1 MKIKASGSITLKNL
15 TEPFTVLLSN
25 EMQQFSTDSNR
36 KVTSAQ
42 SYYTDIIV
50 YQGSTKRTDF
60 IIGNVPSANGITVTK
75 SSARITFAVGSGA
88 TISADA
94 GTFTI
99 PITLDGKTVN
109 KIFSWSCGK
118 QGVSGTSAKSV
129 DIIANSQI
137 FKSTDGGQTFSP
149 ETIKLTPTFQGG
161 ISFSKWQYSIDGG
174 VTWKDVVS
182 GNNGLYISSSILTIN
197 KTSNLYTDTTT
208 SITFKCISNNTSYYD
223 TLTVI
228 KLYDV
233 TDIEIGGR
241 NLILNGKGD
250 KKAGFFKYF
259 NTVTDE
265 YAEFTLKS
273 KKTYVN
279 INIEPGFLLGCR
291 EYTVG
296 EKVTWSYDI
305 MYTAW
310 NFPTGTNRNEFWMGQ
325 RYTTIQSGQTGTG
338 VYRTVTRHTLPEVGV
353 NGCKLNE
360 WYHVEKTLTIP
371 EPASSNVGEV
381 ASIQFYNSS
390 ADTEAGFTA
399 RLKNVKLEKGNIAT
413 DWTPAP
419 EDVDSQIQSLVKTTT
434 ETSSVVNKLNQSI
447 TNKVWQSDIT
457 NSVNNYDNSTGKA
470 IRDRLTKTETSLSGV
485 TSTVSD
491 MKTTLDKKADG
502 STVQSLTNRVSKA
515 EQDVNGFKQT
525 VESTYT
531 KKTDFDNLEIGGRNL
546 ARKGIL
552 QRNRATSCVYD
563 DSSKT
568 YTIVSPANKT
578 SNYYDLTIPASSNI
592 KIPYGKGA
600 IISFEVYSPKAVD
613 IWMDVNNTVESG
625 TAWNGNDNDINRKNS
640 SSSIPQNTWTRY
652 WNYCENNSSKN
663 TNKVDIIIN
672 NSFGITSFPEPV
684 IWKIR
689 NFKVELGNKPTDWTP
704 APEDVDASIKFVSD
718 YSKTSFEQ
726 LSNKFLWLVDGKSS
740 STSLTLTDSFVSA
753 ITKQFII
760 KSPDGSATIITG
772 GKIQTKSITSDML
785 SSSAIK
791 SKNYM
796 AGTYVEGAGYSV
808 LGTFLDLDNG
818 MIHTPSFY
826 TDSSGNSFMSG
837 TVHANA
843 GWFGTDEHNWFLGTT
858 TISNIMND
866 SGALTDGD
874 YSYLKATD
882 NTAIIAGDWYFM
894 SQNST
899 MGLHSGLS
907 TLNNGNF
914 VKNPVDGKYYDFGIV
929 EPDMS
934 KDAKDYNKKFLYIRR
949 ADSTQTHPQDWE
961 YLFRVDYDGKIW
973 YKGKLIAGEGGMFLS
988 TTGGTITGDLT
999 VNGKL
1004 IATASSAD
1012 KLLRALTINGK
1023 SFTGASAVDVGT
1035 IGIAYG
1041 GTGAT
1046 SASGARANLGVIGT
1060 KNANGFYGL
1069 TRPDGNDSDW
1079 IRTTSNGII
1088 PYQSGS
1094 YSSLG
1099 TSSWRFSKAYIDTI
1113 YGSLSGTAT
1122 KAMQDGS
1129 GNVIADTY
1137 LRKDFDTVGQ
1147 NVIFSSSVNIDDLT
1161 TGTLLVNGNARFING
1176 LKGNLVGDVTG
1187 NLSGTS
1193 AYTEKL
1199 KTARKIG
1206 NASFDGS
1213 KDISL
1218 NDIGAS
1224 ASGHTHNYLPLSGGV
1239 IAGDIGVNGYIR
1251 GEYNSAYPTNHGILL
1266 GHGNQDY
1273 MNFYEWGGLFQFYK
1287 SRSGTDTLL
1296 GKITENGWEGN
1307 VRGNLSGVASQAT
1320 KLQNARNVTIGN
1332 SKKSFDGTADIT
1344 FSLSDIGASAS
1355 GHTHNYAG
1363 SSSAGGNANAALK
1376 LATAR
1381 TVSSN
1386 NGDFALSF
1394 NYDGSSNSTAF
1405 LSYYSCTVICGNKN
1419 NYPFHRFAKIDKLAG
1434 SYADKASTFLITQ
1447 DYIYGGWG
1455 IVTIRLRTNSSTQ
1468 ASDVEVK
1475 WIARYNLAADFVQVG
1490 IDTTNGATYADAF
1503 IKLTGTYGSLVV
1515 RNLASGGRGST
1526 SRTWSLINS
1535 KEVDNTTTSD
1545 ALTSTECYINI
1556 STAGTKLHNKA
1567 YTKTVTASDG
1577 ATVSYANSAGTVNN
1591 VKDSGNSTATTFS
1604 YSKSSLNYND
1614 YTWLAGWNGYEL
1626 RAVNKSQ
1633 FATSEHNHNITS
1645 LTDYGIHIY
1654 DAKTT
1659 RTKNTFLAAPNG
1671 SDGVANFRKIEI
1683 ADLPSHTHNYVSQIK
1698 LADISYSTSNNIITI
1713 TRDNLITA
1721 IGTGE
1726 TSESSPSAIG
1736 LITKAEREK
1745 LASITVSDIGTVG
1758 ANSVKGTAPIGV
1770 SIVKG
1775 VATINHGA
1783 SGVTSGIYGADSTNY
1798 FRIPKL
1804 TVNSM
1809 GHVTEA
1815 TYYDITGANLVSR
1828 IGSNVVQNATNAVK
1842 ATQDKNGNVI
1852 SDTYMRK
1859 DVTEINQNFT
1869 FNNSVNIDDL
1879 TSGSLLV
1886 TGVSRFI
1893 NGIKG
1898 DLTGNVIG
1906 NLTGNVTGSLKGN
1919 ADTSTVATKA
1929 NLLANL
1935 YSSRPTSANI
1945 QVTGSGGLATFKATS
1960 SMSEGKP
1967 KTDGHI
1973 LHFYWDNTLGW
1984 DSQLF
1989 IANNNSP
1996 ELQIRGMKAGSWADS
2011 PWKTILDSANYTSYT
2026 VKKDG
2031 TGAAGTWN
2039 ININGNAST
2048 SDKWKTART
2057 ITIGSSAKTLD
2068 GSSNVL
2074 WSLSDIG
2081 AASSSHTHGLL
2092 NSDFGIILEDTA
2104 EDSGWSMLN
2113 DSYNGFL
2120 LKSIRTQRNSPDWIL
2135 NGYASGIVFGGADT
2149 KGVISTKYNF
2159 PSIKFAGGNGTKPV
2173 WWINLTGTTET
2184 IYNLDNMPG
2193 NSATATKLKTARKI
2207 GNVLFD
2213 GSADITLSQIGA
2225 SAIGHT
2231 HNYLPL
2237 SGGTLTGDLNFSS
2250 GDSITWNSGSWF
2262 QRIKTVDDSTA
2273 NTPVFILQQSGNS
2286 GSTWTDLLTVKDNGQ
2301 IVANTFVGSLS
2312 GNATS
2317 ATTANSA
2324 TKATQD
2330 GAGNVIT
2337 SKYVTIDTAQTISG
2351 AKTFSKEL
2359 VISNTT
2365 ASTSKTTGALKV
2377 KGGIATEGQ
2386 MSANKVMVGGCTLEM
2401 DEYGAL
2407 NFVFS

>member
-88 TISADA
+88 TISADT

-118 QGVSGTSAKSV
+118 QGVTGTSAKSV

-182 GNNGLYISSSILTIN
+182 GNNGLYISSGILTIN

-233 TDIEIGGR
+233 TDIKIGGR
-241 NLILNGKGD
+241 NLALGTSCEYSTPFTDFNGKVNICI
-250 KKAGFFKYF
+250 F
-259 NTVTDE
+259 NTKVLTKGLSVGDTVIFKIVYRYNDIVPVKDKTVHIGLQGSGNVTNWGAGGFIGGNMLSGITGSNEGVYTNQFVITEDHLKNE
-265 YAEFTLKS
+265 Y
-273 KKTYVN
+273 
-279 INIEPGFLLGCR
+279 
-291 EYTVG
+291 
-296 EKVTWSYDI
+296 
-305 MYTAW
+305 W
-310 NFPTGTNRNEFWMGQ
+310 NVSIRHD
-325 RYTTIQSGQTGTG
+325 YIQSGSVQ
-338 VYRTVTRHTLPEVGV
+338 Y
-353 NGCKLNE
+353 KLFK
-360 WYHVEKTLTIP
+360 V
-371 EPASSNVGEV
+371 
-381 ASIQFYNSS
+381 
-390 ADTEAGFTA
+390 
-399 RLKNVKLEKGNIAT
+399 EKGNIAT

-434 ETSSVVNKLNQSI
+434 ETSLVVNKLNQSI

-457 NSVNNYDNSTGKA
+457 NSVNNYDNSTGKV
-470 IRDRLTKTETSLSGV
+470 IRDRLTKTETSLSGIS
-485 TSTVSD
+485 STVSD

-502 STVQSLTNRVSKA
+502 STVQSLTNRVSKT

-525 VESTYT
+525 VESTYST
-531 KKTDFDNLEIGGRNL
+531 KSETE
-546 ARKGIL
+546 
-552 QRNRATSCVYD
+552 S
-563 DSSKT
+563 
-568 YTIVSPANKT
+568 
-578 SNYYDLTIPASSNI
+578 
-592 KIPYGKGA
+592 
-600 IISFEVYSPKAVD
+600 
-613 IWMDVNNTVESG
+613 VNNY
-625 TAWNGNDNDINRKNS
+625 A
-640 SSSIPQNTWTRY
+640 
-652 WNYCENNSSKN
+652 
-663 TNKVDIIIN
+663 
-672 NSFGITSFPEPV
+672 
-684 IWKIR
+684 
-689 NFKVELGNKPTDWTP
+689 
-704 APEDVDASIKFVSD
+704 
-718 YSKTSFEQ
+718 KTSFEQ
-726 LSNKFLWLVDGKSS
+726 LSDKFSWLVDGTSS
-740 STSLTLTDSFVSA
+740 STSLTLTDSLISA
-753 ITKQFII
+753 ITNQFVI
-760 KSPDGSATIITG
+760 KSPDGSSTIIEG
-772 GKIQTKSITSDML
+772 GKIKTGAITTNML
-785 SSSAIK
+785 SSSTIK
-791 SKNYM
+791 SKNYKE
-796 AGTYVEGAGYSV
+796 GTYVDGAGYSV

-818 MIHTPSFY
+818 MIHTPGFY
-826 TDSSGNSFMSG
+826 TDVVGNAFLAG

-843 GWFGTDEHNWFLGTT
+843 GWFGTEDHNWFLGAT
-858 TISNIMND
+858 TITNIMND
-866 SGALTDGD
+866 SGALIDSD
-874 YSYLKATD
+874 YSYLRATD
-882 NTAIIAGDWYFM
+882 NAAIITGDWYLM
-894 SQNST
+894 AQNSDI
-899 MGLHSGLS
+899 GLRSGLS
-907 TLNNGNF
+907 TLNGGNF

-949 ADSTQTHPQDWE
+949 ADSSQTHPQDWE

-1004 IATASSAD
+1004 TATASSAD

-1023 SFTGASAVDVGT
+1023 SFTGSSAVNVGT

-1046 SASGARANLGVIGT
+1046 SSSGARVNLGVIGT
-1060 KNANGFYGL
+1060 KNTNGFYGL
-1069 TRPDGNDSDW
+1069 THPDGNDSDW

-1113 YGSLSGTAT
+1113 YGSLNGTAT

-1147 NVIFSSSVNIDDLT
+1147 NVIFNSSVDIDDLT
-1161 TGTLLVNGNARFING
+1161 AGTLLVNGNARFING

-1193 AYTEKL
+1193 AYAEKL
-1199 KTARKIG
+1199 KTVRKIG

-1218 NDIGAS
+1218 SDIGAS
-1224 ASGHTHNYLPLSGGV
+1224 ALGHTHNYLPLSGGV
-1239 IAGDIGVNGYIR
+1239 ITGDLGVDGYIR
-1251 GEYNSAYPTNHGILL
+1251 GEYNSSYPTNHGILL
-1266 GHGNQDY
+1266 GHVNQDY
-1273 MNFYEWGGLFQFYK
+1273 MNFYELGGLFQFYK
-1287 SRSGTDTLL
+1287 SRSGIDTLL

-1307 VRGNLSGVASQAT
+1307 VKGNLSGVASQAT
-1320 KLQNARNVTIGN
+1320 KLQNARNITIGN
-1332 SKKSFDGTADIT
+1332 SKKSFDGTTDIT

-1363 SSSAGGNANAALK
+1363 STSAGGNANAALK

-1381 TVSSN
+1381 TVSAN
-1386 NGDFALSF
+1386 ADFAMSF
-1394 NYDGSSNSTAF
+1394 SFDGSKDVTAQ
-1405 LSYYSCTVICGNKN
+1405 LSYYNCIAYNNNKN
-1419 NYPFHRFAKIDKLAG
+1419 NYPYHRFARIDKLAG
-1434 SYADKASTFLITQ
+1434 SYSDKASTFLITQ
-1447 DYIYGGWG
+1447 DYQGGGWG

-1475 WIARYNLAADFVQVG
+1475 WIARYNLAVDFVQVG
-1490 IDTTNGATYADAF
+1490 IDTTAGATYADAF
-1503 IKLTGTYGSLVV
+1503 IKLAGTYNNSVV

-1526 SRTWSLINS
+1526 SRTWYLINS
-1535 KEVDNTTTSD
+1535 REVDNTTTSD
-1545 ALTSTECYINI
+1545 ALTSSECYVDIA
-1556 STAGTKLHNKA
+1556 TAGAKLHNKA

-1591 VKDSGNSTATTFS
+1591 VKDSGNNTATTFS
-1604 YSKSSLNYND
+1604 YSKSGLNYND

-1645 LTDYGIHIY
+1645 LIDYGTHIY
-1654 DAKTT
+1654 DAKKT

-1671 SDGVANFRKIEI
+1671 SDGVASFRKIEI
-1683 ADLPSHTHNYVSQIK
+1683 ADLPSHTHNYASQIK
-1698 LADISYSTSNNIITI
+1698 LADVSYSVSNNIITI
-1713 TRDNLITA
+1713 TKDNLITA
-1721 IGTGE
+1721 IGTGA
-1726 TSESSPSAIG
+1726 TSEASPTAIG
-1736 LITKAEREK
+1736 LMTKAEREK

-1758 ANSVKGTAPIGV
+1758 ANSIKGTAPIGV
-1770 SIVKG
+1770 SVANG
-1775 VATINHGA
+1775 VATISHGA
-1783 SGVTSGIYGADSTNY
+1783 SGVTSGAYGADSTNY

-1809 GHVTEA
+1809 GHVTGA

-1869 FNNSVNIDDL
+1869 FNNSVNIGDL

-1945 QVTGSGGLATFKATS
+1945 QTTGSGGLATFKATS

-2011 PWKTILDSANYTSYT
+2011 PWKTILDSVNYTSYT

-2092 NSDFGIILEDTA
+2092 NSDFGVILEDTT

-2120 LKSIRTQRNSPDWIL
+2120 LKSIRVQRNSPDWIL
-2135 NGYASGIVFGGADT
+2135 NNYSAGIVFGGGDT
-2149 KGVISTKYNF
+2149 KGVISTRHYS
-2159 PSIKFAGGNGTKPV
+2159 PSIKFAGGYGDKPV
-2173 WWINLTGTTET
+2173 WWINLTGTTGT

-2301 IVANTFVGSLS
+2301 IVANTFIGSLS

-2351 AKTFSKEL
+2351 AKTFSKEI

-2365 ASTSKTTGALKV
+2365 ASTNKTTGALKA
-2377 KGGIATEGQ
+2377 KGGISTEGQ
-2386 MSANKVMVGGCTLEM
+2386 MSANKVMIGDGCTLEM

-2407 NFVFS
+2407 NFVFL

>member
-129 DIIANSQI
+129 DIIANNQI

-149 ETIKLTPTFQGG
+149 DTIKLTPTFQGG

-182 GNNGLYISSSILTIN
+182 GNNGLYISSGILTIN

-233 TDIEIGGR
+233 TDIKIGGR
-241 NLILNGKGD
+241 NLALGTSCEYSTPFTDFNGKVNICI
-250 KKAGFFKYF
+250 F
-259 NTVTDE
+259 NTKVLTKGLSVGDTVIFKIVYRYNDIVPVKDKTVHIGLQGSGNVTNWGAGGFIGGNMLSGITGSNEGVYTNQFVITEDHLKNE
-265 YAEFTLKS
+265 Y
-273 KKTYVN
+273 
-279 INIEPGFLLGCR
+279 
-291 EYTVG
+291 
-296 EKVTWSYDI
+296 
-305 MYTAW
+305 W
-310 NFPTGTNRNEFWMGQ
+310 NVSIRHD
-325 RYTTIQSGQTGTG
+325 YIQSGSVQ
-338 VYRTVTRHTLPEVGV
+338 Y
-353 NGCKLNE
+353 KLFK
-360 WYHVEKTLTIP
+360 V
-371 EPASSNVGEV
+371 
-381 ASIQFYNSS
+381 
-390 ADTEAGFTA
+390 
-399 RLKNVKLEKGNIAT
+399 EKGNIAT

-434 ETSSVVNKLNQSI
+434 ETSLVVNKLNQSI

-457 NSVNNYDNSTGKA
+457 NSVNNYDNSTGKV
-470 IRDRLTKTETSLSGV
+470 IRDRLTKTETSLSGIS
-485 TSTVSD
+485 STVSD

-502 STVQSLTNRVSKA
+502 STVQSLTNRVSKT

-525 VESTYT
+525 VESTYST
-531 KKTDFDNLEIGGRNL
+531 KSETE
-546 ARKGIL
+546 
-552 QRNRATSCVYD
+552 S
-563 DSSKT
+563 
-568 YTIVSPANKT
+568 
-578 SNYYDLTIPASSNI
+578 
-592 KIPYGKGA
+592 
-600 IISFEVYSPKAVD
+600 
-613 IWMDVNNTVESG
+613 VNNY
-625 TAWNGNDNDINRKNS
+625 A
-640 SSSIPQNTWTRY
+640 
-652 WNYCENNSSKN
+652 
-663 TNKVDIIIN
+663 
-672 NSFGITSFPEPV
+672 
-684 IWKIR
+684 
-689 NFKVELGNKPTDWTP
+689 
-704 APEDVDASIKFVSD
+704 
-718 YSKTSFEQ
+718 KTSFEQ
-726 LSNKFLWLVDGKSS
+726 LSDKFSWLVDGTSS
-740 STSLTLTDSFVSA
+740 STSLTLTDSLISA
-753 ITKQFII
+753 ITNQFVI
-760 KSPDGSATIITG
+760 KSPDGSSTIIEG
-772 GKIQTKSITSDML
+772 GKIKTGAITTNML
-785 SSSAIK
+785 SSSTIK
-791 SKNYM
+791 SKNYKE
-796 AGTYVEGAGYSV
+796 GTYVDGAGYSV

-818 MIHTPSFY
+818 MIHTPGFY
-826 TDSSGNSFMSG
+826 TDVVGNAFLAG

-843 GWFGTDEHNWFLGTT
+843 GWFGTEDHNWFLGAT
-858 TISNIMND
+858 TITNIMND
-866 SGALTDGD
+866 SGALIDSD
-874 YSYLKATD
+874 YSYLRATD
-882 NTAIIAGDWYFM
+882 NAAIITGDWYLM
-894 SQNST
+894 AQNSDI
-899 MGLHSGLS
+899 GLRSGLS
-907 TLNNGNF
+907 TLNGGNF

-949 ADSTQTHPQDWE
+949 ADSSQTHPQDWE

-1004 IATASSAD
+1004 TATASSAD

-1023 SFTGASAVDVGT
+1023 SFTGSSAVNVGT

-1046 SASGARANLGVIGT
+1046 SSSGARVNLGVIGT
-1060 KNANGFYGL
+1060 KNTNGFYGL
-1069 TRPDGNDSDW
+1069 THPDGNDSDW

-1113 YGSLSGTAT
+1113 YGSLNGTAT

-1147 NVIFSSSVNIDDLT
+1147 NVIFNSSVDIDDLT
-1161 TGTLLVNGNARFING
+1161 AGTLLVNGNARFING

-1193 AYTEKL
+1193 AYAEKL
-1199 KTARKIG
+1199 KTVRKIG

-1218 NDIGAS
+1218 SDIGAS
-1224 ASGHTHNYLPLSGGV
+1224 ALGHTHNYLPLSGGV
-1239 IAGDIGVNGYIR
+1239 ITGDLGVDGYIR
-1251 GEYNSAYPTNHGILL
+1251 GEYNSSYPTNHGILL
-1266 GHGNQDY
+1266 GHVNQDY
-1273 MNFYEWGGLFQFYK
+1273 MNFYELGGLFQFYK
-1287 SRSGTDTLL
+1287 SRSGIDTLL

-1307 VRGNLSGVASQAT
+1307 VKGNLSGVASQAT

-1526 SRTWSLINS
+1526 FRTWYLINS
-1535 KEVDNTTTSD
+1535 REVDNTTTSD
-1545 ALTSTECYINI
+1545 ALTSSECYVDIA
-1556 STAGTKLHNKA
+1556 TAGTKLHNKA
-1567 YTKTVTASDG
+1567 YTKTVTPSDG

-1591 VKDSGNSTATTFS
+1591 VKDSGNNTATTFS
-1604 YSKSSLNYND
+1604 YSKSGLNYND

-1645 LTDYGIHIY
+1645 LIDYGTHIY
-1654 DAKTT
+1654 DAKKT
-1659 RTKNTFLAAPNG
+1659 RAKNTFLAAPNG
-1671 SDGVANFRKIEI
+1671 SDGVADFRKIEI

-1898 DLTGNVIG
+1898 NLTGNVIG

-1945 QVTGSGGLATFKATS
+1945 QVTGSGGLTTFKSTS

-1967 KTDGHI
+1967 KEDGHI
-1973 LHFYWDNTLGW
+1973 LHFYWDNTGGW

-1989 IANNNSP
+1989 IACNGSP
-1996 ELQIRGMKAGSWADS
+1996 ELQIRGMNSGSWGT
-2011 PWKTILDSANYTSYT
+2011 WKTILDSANYTSYT

-2048 SDKWKTART
+2048 SDKWKIART

-2173 WWINLTGTTET
+2173 WWINLTGTTGT

-2193 NSATATKLKTARKI
+2193 NSATATKLKTAQKI

-2386 MSANKVMVGGCTLEM
+2386 MSANKVMVGDGCTLEM

-2407 NFVFS
+2407 NFIFS

>member
-118 QGVSGTSAKSV
+118 QGVTGTSAKSV

-182 GNNGLYISSSILTIN
+182 GNNGLYISSGVLTIN

-233 TDIEIGGR
+233 TDIEVGGR
-241 NLILNGKGD
+241 NLLLMSSLQPAIYYVDGSGTTTSETFKGCMVRKFTNMWSGVKISFDKLVTNRGVVRPGDVLTYSIYAKTDDNATINVLMFNRSVDNTAGQGTIRGDQNLIALNTEWKLCAVTFTVTEEMLSSDKGITFFGYEIATKLTSGKGV
-250 KKAGFFKYF
+250 YF
-259 NTVTDE
+259 
-265 YAEFTLKS
+265 S
-273 KKTYVN
+273 C
-279 INIEPGFLLGCR
+279 P
-291 EYTVG
+291 
-296 EKVTWSYDI
+296 
-305 MYTAW
+305 
-310 NFPTGTNRNEFWMGQ
+310 
-325 RYTTIQSGQTGTG
+325 
-338 VYRTVTRHTLPEVGV
+338 
-353 NGCKLNE
+353 
-360 WYHVEKTLTIP
+360 
-371 EPASSNVGEV
+371 
-381 ASIQFYNSS
+381 
-390 ADTEAGFTA
+390 
-399 RLKNVKLEKGNIAT
+399 KLEKGNIAT

-419 EDVDSQIQSLVKTTT
+419 EDVDSQIQSLVKTTS

-502 STVQSLTNRVSKA
+502 STVQSLTNRVSKT
-515 EQDVNGFKQT
+515 EQDVSGFKQT

-531 KKTDFDNLEIGGRNL
+531 KKADFDSLEIGGRNL

-552 QRNRATSCVYD
+552 QRNQAISCVYD

-568 YTIVSPANKT
+568 YTIVSPSNKK
-578 SNYYDLTIPASSNI
+578 SNYYDLIIPASANI

-684 IWKIR
+684 TWKIR

-704 APEDVDASIKFVSD
+704 APEDVDASIKSVSD

-726 LSNKFLWLVDGKSS
+726 LSNKFLWLVNGKSS
-740 STSLTLTDSFVSA
+740 STSLTLTDSLVSA

-760 KSPDGSATIITG
+760 KSPDGSSTIITG
-772 GKIQTKSITSDML
+772 GKIQTNSITSDML

-808 LGTFLDLDNG
+808 LGTLLDLDNG

-973 YKGKLIAGEGGMFLS
+973 YKGNLIAGEGGMFLS
-988 TTGGTITGDLT
+988 TTGGTITGNLT

-1004 IATASSAD
+1004 TATASSAD

-1023 SFTGASAVDVGT
+1023 SFTGSSAVDVGT

-1046 SASGARANLGVIGT
+1046 SASGARTNLGVIGT

-1147 NVIFSSSVNIDDLT
+1147 NVIFSSSVDIDDLT
-1161 TGTLLVNGNARFING
+1161 AGTLLVNGNARFING

-1239 IAGDIGVNGYIR
+1239 ITGDIRINGYIT
-1251 GEYNSAYPTNHGILL
+1251 GEPNSAYPTNHGILL
-1266 GHGNQDY
+1266 GHNAQDY
-1273 MNFYEWGGLFQFYK
+1273 MNFYECGGLFQFYK

-1320 KLQNARNVTIGN
+1320 KLQNARNITIGN

-1633 FATSEHNHNITS
+1633 FATSGHNHNIIS
-1645 LTDYGIHIY
+1645 LTDYETHVY

-1671 SDGVANFRKIEI
+1671 SDGVASFRKIEI
-1683 ADLPSHTHNYVSQIK
+1683 ADLPSHTHNYASQIK
-1698 LADISYSTSNNIITI
+1698 LADVSYSVSNNIITI
-1713 TRDNLITA
+1713 TKDNLITA
-1721 IGTGE
+1721 IGTGA
-1726 TSESSPSAIG
+1726 TSEASPTAIG
-1736 LITKAEREK
+1736 LMTKAEREK

-1758 ANSVKGTAPIGV
+1758 ANSIKGTAPIGV
-1770 SIVKG
+1770 SVANG
-1775 VATINHGA
+1775 VATISHGA
-1783 SGVTSGIYGADSTNY
+1783 SGVTSGAYGADSTNY

-1804 TVNSM
+1804 IVNSM
-1809 GHVTEA
+1809 GHVTGA

-1828 IGSNVVQNATNAVK
+1828 IGSNAIQNATNAVK

-1886 TGVSRFI
+1886 TGSAKFV
-1893 NGIKG
+1893 NGLKG
-1898 DLTGNVIG
+1898 NLTGDVVG
-1906 NLTGNVTGSLKGN
+1906 NITGNVTGSLKGN
-1919 ADTSTVATKA
+1919 ADTATVATKA

-1935 YSSRPTSANI
+1935 YSGRPTTANLI
-1945 QVTGSGGLATFKATS
+1945 ATGSGGLTTFKATS
-1960 SMSEGKP
+1960 SMTEGKP

-1973 LHFYWDNTLGW
+1973 LHFYWDNTGGW

-1989 IANNNSP
+1989 ISNNSSP
-1996 ELQIRGMKAGSWADS
+1996 ELQIRSMDAGSWGS
-2011 PWKTILDSANYTSYT
+2011 WKTVLDSVNYTSYT

-2031 TGAAGTWN
+2031 TGASGTWG

-2092 NSDFGIILEDTA
+2092 NSDFGVILEDTT

-2120 LKSIRTQRNSPDWIL
+2120 LKSIRVQRNSPDWIL
-2135 NGYASGIVFGGADT
+2135 DNYSAGIVFGGADT

-2159 PSIKFAGGNGTKPV
+2159 PSIKFAGGNGMKPV

-2262 QRIKTVDDSTA
+2262 QRIKTVDDSTD

-2317 ATTANSA
+2317 ATTATSA

-2386 MSANKVMVGGCTLEM
+2386 MSANKVMVGDGCTLEM

>member
-118 QGVSGTSAKSV
+118 QGVTGTSAKTV

-182 GNNGLYISSSILTIN
+182 GNNGLYISSGVLTIN

-233 TDIEIGGR
+233 TDIEVGGR
-241 NLILNGKGD
+241 NLLLMSSLQPAIYYVDGSGTTTSETFKGCMVRKFTNMWSGVKISFDKLVTNRGVVRPGDVLTYSIYAKTDDNATINVLMFNRSVDNTVGQGTIRGDQNLIALNTEWKLCAVTFTVTEEMLSSDKGITFFGYEIATKLTSGKGV
-250 KKAGFFKYF
+250 YF
-259 NTVTDE
+259 
-265 YAEFTLKS
+265 S
-273 KKTYVN
+273 C
-279 INIEPGFLLGCR
+279 P
-291 EYTVG
+291 
-296 EKVTWSYDI
+296 
-305 MYTAW
+305 
-310 NFPTGTNRNEFWMGQ
+310 
-325 RYTTIQSGQTGTG
+325 
-338 VYRTVTRHTLPEVGV
+338 
-353 NGCKLNE
+353 
-360 WYHVEKTLTIP
+360 
-371 EPASSNVGEV
+371 
-381 ASIQFYNSS
+381 
-390 ADTEAGFTA
+390 
-399 RLKNVKLEKGNIAT
+399 KLEKGNIAT

-419 EDVDSQIQSLVKTTT
+419 EDVDSQIQSLVKTTS

-457 NSVNNYDNSTGKA
+457 DSVNNYDNSTGKA
-470 IRDRLTKTETSLSGV
+470 IRDRLTKTETSLSGI

-531 KKTDFDNLEIGGRNL
+531 KKADFDSLEIGGRNL

-552 QRNRATSCVYD
+552 QKNQATSCVYD

-568 YTIVSPANKT
+568 YTIISPANKKN
-578 SNYYDLTIPASSNI
+578 NYYDLTIPASSNI

-684 IWKIR
+684 TWKIR

-704 APEDVDASIKFVSD
+704 APEDVDASIKSVSD

-740 STSLTLTDSFVSA
+740 STSLTLTDSLVSA

-760 KSPDGSATIITG
+760 KSPDGSSTIITG
-772 GKIQTKSITSDML
+772 GKIQTNSITSDML

-894 SQNST
+894 AQNST

-973 YKGKLIAGEGGMFLS
+973 YKGNLIAGEGGMFLS
-988 TTGGTITGDLT
+988 TTGGTITGNLT

-1004 IATASSAD
+1004 TATASSAD

-1147 NVIFSSSVNIDDLT
+1147 NVIFSSSVDIDDLT
-1161 TGTLLVNGNARFING
+1161 AGTLLVNGNARFING

-1239 IAGDIGVNGYIR
+1239 ITGDIRINGYIT
-1251 GEYNSAYPTNHGILL
+1251 GEPNSAYPTNHGILL
-1266 GHGNQDY
+1266 GHNAQDY

-1307 VRGNLSGVASQAT
+1307 VKGNLSGVASQAT
-1320 KLQNARNVTIGN
+1320 KLQNARNITIGN
-1332 SKKSFDGTADIT
+1332 SKKSFDGTVDIA
-1344 FSLSDIGASAS
+1344 FSLSDIGAATS
-1355 GHTHNYAG
+1355 GHNHNYAG
-1363 SSSAGGNANAALK
+1363 SSSSGGAANSAIK
-1376 LATAR
+1376 LATSR
-1381 TVSSN
+1381 TVSAN
-1386 NGDFALSF
+1386 TDFIMNFSF
-1394 NYDGSSNSTAF
+1394 DGSKDITAQ
-1405 LSYYSCTVICGNKN
+1405 LSYYNCFVSNGNKN
-1419 NYPFHRFAKIDKLAG
+1419 NYPYHRFARIDKLSG
-1434 SYADKASTFLITQ
+1434 SYTDKASTFLITQ
-1447 DYIYGGWG
+1447 DYQGGGWG
-1455 IVTIRLRTNSSTQ
+1455 IVTIRLRTNSPTQ

-1475 WIARYNLAADFVQVG
+1475 WIARYNLAVDFVQVG
-1490 IDTTNGATYADAF
+1490 IDTTAGATYADAF
-1503 IKLTGTYGSLVV
+1503 IKLAGTYNSSVV

-1545 ALTSTECYINI
+1545 ALTSKECYVDIA
-1556 STAGTKLHNKA
+1556 TAGTKLHNKA

-1633 FATSEHNHNITS
+1633 FATSGHNHNITS
-1645 LTDYGIHIY
+1645 LTDYGTHIY

-1671 SDGVANFRKIEI
+1671 SDGVASFRKIEI
-1683 ADLPSHTHNYVSQIK
+1683 ADLPSHTHNYASQIK
-1698 LADISYSTSNNIITI
+1698 LADVSYSVSNNIITI
-1713 TRDNLITA
+1713 TKDNLITA

-2184 IYNLDNMPG
+2184 IYNLNNMPG

-2207 GNVLFD
+2207 GNILFD

-2262 QRIKTVDDSTA
+2262 QRIKTVDDLTA

-2301 IVANTFVGSLS
+2301 IIANTFVGSLS

-2317 ATTANSA
+2317 ATTATSA

-2365 ASTSKTTGALKV
+2365 VSTSKTTGALKV

-2386 MSANKVMVGGCTLEM
+2386 MSANKVMVGDGCTLEM

-2407 NFVFS
+2407 NFIFS

>member
-129 DIIANSQI
+129 DIIANNQI

-149 ETIKLTPTFQGG
+149 DTIKLTPTFQGG

-182 GNNGLYISSSILTIN
+182 GNNGLYISSGILTIN

-233 TDIEIGGR
+233 TDIKIGGR
-241 NLILNGKGD
+241 NLALGTSCEYSTPFTDFNGKVNICI
-250 KKAGFFKYF
+250 F
-259 NTVTDE
+259 NTKVLTKGLSVGDTVIFKIVYRYNDIVPVKDKTVHIGLQGSGNVTNWGAGGFIGGNMLSGITGSNEGVYTNQFVITEDHLKNE
-265 YAEFTLKS
+265 Y
-273 KKTYVN
+273 
-279 INIEPGFLLGCR
+279 
-291 EYTVG
+291 
-296 EKVTWSYDI
+296 
-305 MYTAW
+305 W
-310 NFPTGTNRNEFWMGQ
+310 NVSIRHD
-325 RYTTIQSGQTGTG
+325 YIQSGSVQ
-338 VYRTVTRHTLPEVGV
+338 Y
-353 NGCKLNE
+353 KLFK
-360 WYHVEKTLTIP
+360 V
-371 EPASSNVGEV
+371 
-381 ASIQFYNSS
+381 
-390 ADTEAGFTA
+390 
-399 RLKNVKLEKGNIAT
+399 EKGNIAT

-434 ETSSVVNKLNQSI
+434 ETSLVVNKLNQSI

-457 NSVNNYDNSTGKA
+457 NSVNNYDNSTGKV
-470 IRDRLTKTETSLSGV
+470 IRDRLTKTETSLSGIS
-485 TSTVSD
+485 STVSD

-502 STVQSLTNRVSKA
+502 STVQSLTNRVSKT

-525 VESTYT
+525 VESTYST
-531 KKTDFDNLEIGGRNL
+531 KSETE
-546 ARKGIL
+546 
-552 QRNRATSCVYD
+552 S
-563 DSSKT
+563 
-568 YTIVSPANKT
+568 
-578 SNYYDLTIPASSNI
+578 
-592 KIPYGKGA
+592 
-600 IISFEVYSPKAVD
+600 
-613 IWMDVNNTVESG
+613 VNNY
-625 TAWNGNDNDINRKNS
+625 A
-640 SSSIPQNTWTRY
+640 
-652 WNYCENNSSKN
+652 
-663 TNKVDIIIN
+663 
-672 NSFGITSFPEPV
+672 
-684 IWKIR
+684 
-689 NFKVELGNKPTDWTP
+689 
-704 APEDVDASIKFVSD
+704 
-718 YSKTSFEQ
+718 KTSFEQ
-726 LSNKFLWLVDGKSS
+726 LSDKFSWLVDGTSS
-740 STSLTLTDSFVSA
+740 STSLTLTDSLISA
-753 ITKQFII
+753 ITNQFVI
-760 KSPDGSATIITG
+760 KSPDGSSTIIEG
-772 GKIQTKSITSDML
+772 GKIKTGAITTNML
-785 SSSAIK
+785 SSSTIK
-791 SKNYM
+791 SKNYKE
-796 AGTYVEGAGYSV
+796 GTYVDGAGYSV

-818 MIHTPSFY
+818 MIHTPGFY
-826 TDSSGNSFMSG
+826 TDVVGNAFLAG

-843 GWFGTDEHNWFLGTT
+843 GWFGTEDHNWFLGAT
-858 TISNIMND
+858 TITNIMND
-866 SGALTDGD
+866 SGALIDSD
-874 YSYLKATD
+874 YSYLRATD
-882 NTAIIAGDWYFM
+882 NAAIITGDWYLM
-894 SQNST
+894 AQNSDI
-899 MGLHSGLS
+899 GLRSGLS
-907 TLNNGNF
+907 TLNGGNF

-949 ADSTQTHPQDWE
+949 ADSSQTHPQDWE

-1004 IATASSAD
+1004 TATASSAD

-1023 SFTGASAVDVGT
+1023 SFTGSSAVNVGT

-1046 SASGARANLGVIGT
+1046 SSSGARVNLGVIGT
-1060 KNANGFYGL
+1060 KNTNGFYGL
-1069 TRPDGNDSDW
+1069 THPDGNDSDW

-1113 YGSLSGTAT
+1113 YGSLNGTAT

-1147 NVIFSSSVNIDDLT
+1147 NVIFNSSVDIDDLT
-1161 TGTLLVNGNARFING
+1161 AGTLLVNGNARFING

-1193 AYTEKL
+1193 AYAEKL
-1199 KTARKIG
+1199 KTVRKIG

-1218 NDIGAS
+1218 SDIGAS
-1224 ASGHTHNYLPLSGGV
+1224 ALGHTHNYLPLSGGV
-1239 IAGDIGVNGYIR
+1239 ITGDLGVDGYIR
-1251 GEYNSAYPTNHGILL
+1251 GEYNSSYPTNHGILL
-1266 GHGNQDY
+1266 GHVNQDY
-1273 MNFYEWGGLFQFYK
+1273 MNFYELGGLFQFYK
-1287 SRSGTDTLL
+1287 SRSGIDTLL

-1307 VRGNLSGVASQAT
+1307 VKGNLSGVASQAT
-1320 KLQNARNVTIGN
+1320 KLQNARNITIGN
-1332 SKKSFDGTADIT
+1332 SKKSFDGTTDIT

-1363 SSSAGGNANAALK
+1363 STSAGGNANAALK

-1381 TVSSN
+1381 TVSAN
-1386 NGDFALSF
+1386 ADFAMSF
-1394 NYDGSSNSTAF
+1394 SFDGSKDVTAQ
-1405 LSYYSCTVICGNKN
+1405 LSYYNCIAYNNNKN
-1419 NYPFHRFAKIDKLAG
+1419 NYPYHRFARIDKLAG
-1434 SYADKASTFLITQ
+1434 SYSDKASTFLITQ
-1447 DYIYGGWG
+1447 DYQGGGWG

-1475 WIARYNLAADFVQVG
+1475 WIARYNLAVDFVQVG
-1490 IDTTNGATYADAF
+1490 IDTTAGATYADAF
-1503 IKLTGTYGSLVV
+1503 IKLAGTYNNSVV

-1526 SRTWSLINS
+1526 SRTWYLINS
-1535 KEVDNTTTSD
+1535 REVDNTTTSD
-1545 ALTSTECYINI
+1545 ALTSSECYVDIA
-1556 STAGTKLHNKA
+1556 TAGAKLHNKA

-1591 VKDSGNSTATTFS
+1591 VKDSGNNTATTFS
-1604 YSKSSLNYND
+1604 YSKSGLNYND

-1645 LTDYGIHIY
+1645 LIDYGTHIY
-1654 DAKTT
+1654 DAKKT
-1659 RTKNTFLAAPNG
+1659 RAKNTFLAAPNG
-1671 SDGVANFRKIEI
+1671 SDGVADFRKIEI

-1945 QVTGSGGLATFKATS
+1945 QATGSGGLTTFKSTS

-1967 KTDGHI
+1967 KEDGHI
-1973 LHFYWDNTLGW
+1973 LHFYWDNTGGW

-1989 IANNNSP
+1989 IACNGSP
-1996 ELQIRGMKAGSWADS
+1996 ELQIRGMNSGSWGT
-2011 PWKTILDSANYTSYT
+2011 WKTILDSANYTSYT

-2048 SDKWKTART
+2048 SDKWKIART

-2301 IVANTFVGSLS
+2301 IVANTFIGSLS

-2351 AKTFSKEL
+2351 AKTFSKEI

-2365 ASTSKTTGALKV
+2365 ASTNKTTGALKA
-2377 KGGIATEGQ
+2377 KGGISTEGQ
-2386 MSANKVMVGGCTLEM
+2386 MSANKVMIGDGCTLEM

-2407 NFVFS
+2407 NFVFL

>member
-129 DIIANSQI
+129 DIIANNQI

-149 ETIKLTPTFQGG
+149 DTIKLTPTFQGG

-182 GNNGLYISSSILTIN
+182 GNNGLYISSGILTIN

-233 TDIEIGGR
+233 TDIKIGGR
-241 NLILNGKGD
+241 NLALGTSCEYSTPFTDFNGKVNICI
-250 KKAGFFKYF
+250 F
-259 NTVTDE
+259 NTKVLTKGLSVGDTVIFKIVYRYNDIVPVKDKTVHIGLQGSGNVTNWGAGGFIGGNMLSGITGSNEGVYTNQFVITEDHLKNE
-265 YAEFTLKS
+265 Y
-273 KKTYVN
+273 
-279 INIEPGFLLGCR
+279 
-291 EYTVG
+291 
-296 EKVTWSYDI
+296 
-305 MYTAW
+305 W
-310 NFPTGTNRNEFWMGQ
+310 NVSIRHD
-325 RYTTIQSGQTGTG
+325 YIQSGSVQ
-338 VYRTVTRHTLPEVGV
+338 Y
-353 NGCKLNE
+353 KLFK
-360 WYHVEKTLTIP
+360 V
-371 EPASSNVGEV
+371 
-381 ASIQFYNSS
+381 
-390 ADTEAGFTA
+390 
-399 RLKNVKLEKGNIAT
+399 EKGNIAT

-434 ETSSVVNKLNQSI
+434 ETSLVVNKLNQSI

-457 NSVNNYDNSTGKA
+457 NSVNNYDNSTGKV
-470 IRDRLTKTETSLSGV
+470 IRDRLTKTETSLSGIS
-485 TSTVSD
+485 STVSD

-502 STVQSLTNRVSKA
+502 STVQSLTNRVSKT

-525 VESTYT
+525 VESTYST
-531 KKTDFDNLEIGGRNL
+531 KSETE
-546 ARKGIL
+546 
-552 QRNRATSCVYD
+552 S
-563 DSSKT
+563 
-568 YTIVSPANKT
+568 
-578 SNYYDLTIPASSNI
+578 
-592 KIPYGKGA
+592 
-600 IISFEVYSPKAVD
+600 
-613 IWMDVNNTVESG
+613 VNNY
-625 TAWNGNDNDINRKNS
+625 A
-640 SSSIPQNTWTRY
+640 
-652 WNYCENNSSKN
+652 
-663 TNKVDIIIN
+663 
-672 NSFGITSFPEPV
+672 
-684 IWKIR
+684 
-689 NFKVELGNKPTDWTP
+689 
-704 APEDVDASIKFVSD
+704 
-718 YSKTSFEQ
+718 KTSFEQ
-726 LSNKFLWLVDGKSS
+726 LSDKFSWLVDGTSS
-740 STSLTLTDSFVSA
+740 STSLTLTDSLISA
-753 ITKQFII
+753 ITNQFVI
-760 KSPDGSATIITG
+760 KSPDGSSTIIEG
-772 GKIQTKSITSDML
+772 GKIKTGAITTNML
-785 SSSAIK
+785 SSSTIK
-791 SKNYM
+791 SKNYKE
-796 AGTYVEGAGYSV
+796 GTYVDGAGYSV

-818 MIHTPSFY
+818 MIHTPGFY
-826 TDSSGNSFMSG
+826 TDVVGNAFLAG

-843 GWFGTDEHNWFLGTT
+843 GWFGTEDHNWFLGAT
-858 TISNIMND
+858 TITNIMND
-866 SGALTDGD
+866 SGALIDSD
-874 YSYLKATD
+874 YSYLRATD
-882 NTAIIAGDWYFM
+882 NAAIITGDWYLM
-894 SQNST
+894 AQNSDI
-899 MGLHSGLS
+899 GLRSGLS
-907 TLNNGNF
+907 TLNGGNF

-949 ADSTQTHPQDWE
+949 ADSSQTHPQDWE

-1004 IATASSAD
+1004 TATASSAD

-1023 SFTGASAVDVGT
+1023 SFTGSSAVNVGT

-1046 SASGARANLGVIGT
+1046 SSSGARVNLGVIGT
-1060 KNANGFYGL
+1060 KNTNGFYGL
-1069 TRPDGNDSDW
+1069 THPDGNDSDW

-1113 YGSLSGTAT
+1113 YGSLNGTAT

-1147 NVIFSSSVNIDDLT
+1147 NVIFNSSVDIDDLT
-1161 TGTLLVNGNARFING
+1161 AGTLLVNGNARFING

-1193 AYTEKL
+1193 AYAEKL
-1199 KTARKIG
+1199 KTVRKIG

-1218 NDIGAS
+1218 SDIGAS
-1224 ASGHTHNYLPLSGGV
+1224 ALGHTHNYLPLSGGV
-1239 IAGDIGVNGYIR
+1239 ITGDLGVDGYIR
-1251 GEYNSAYPTNHGILL
+1251 GEYNSSYPTNHGILL
-1266 GHGNQDY
+1266 GHVNQDY
-1273 MNFYEWGGLFQFYK
+1273 MNFYELGGLFQFYK
-1287 SRSGTDTLL
+1287 SRSGIDTLL

-1307 VRGNLSGVASQAT
+1307 VKGNLSGVASQAT
-1320 KLQNARNVTIGN
+1320 KLQNARNITIGN
-1332 SKKSFDGTADIT
+1332 SKKSFDGTADIA
-1344 FSLSDIGASAS
+1344 FSLSDIGAATS
-1355 GHTHNYAG
+1355 GHNHNYAG
-1363 SSSAGGNANAALK
+1363 SSSSGGAANSAIK
-1376 LATAR
+1376 LATSR
-1381 TVSSN
+1381 TVSAN
-1386 NGDFALSF
+1386 TDFIMNFSF
-1394 NYDGSSNSTAF
+1394 DGSKDITAQ
-1405 LSYYSCTVICGNKN
+1405 LSYYNCFVSNGNKN
-1419 NYPFHRFAKIDKLAG
+1419 NYPYHRFARIDKLSG
-1434 SYADKASTFLITQ
+1434 SYTDKASTFLITQ
-1447 DYIYGGWG
+1447 DYQGGGWG
-1455 IVTIRLRTNSSTQ
+1455 IVTIRLRTNSPTQ

-1475 WIARYNLAADFVQVG
+1475 WIARYNLAVDFVQVG
-1490 IDTTNGATYADAF
+1490 IDTTAGATYADAF
-1503 IKLTGTYGSLVV
+1503 IKLAGTYNSTVV

-1526 SRTWSLINS
+1526 FRTWYLINS
-1535 KEVDNTTTSD
+1535 REVDNTTTSD
-1545 ALTSTECYINI
+1545 ALTSSECYVDIA
-1556 STAGTKLHNKA
+1556 TAGTKLHNKA
-1567 YTKTVTASDG
+1567 YTKTVTPSDG

-1591 VKDSGNSTATTFS
+1591 VKDSGNNTATTFS
-1604 YSKSSLNYND
+1604 YSKSGLNYND

-1645 LTDYGIHIY
+1645 LIDYGTHIY
-1654 DAKTT
+1654 DAKKT
-1659 RTKNTFLAAPNG
+1659 RAKNTFLAAPNG
-1671 SDGVANFRKIEI
+1671 SDGVADFRKIEI

-1945 QVTGSGGLATFKATS
+1945 QVTGSGGLTTFKSTS

-1967 KTDGHI
+1967 KEDGHI
-1973 LHFYWDNTLGW
+1973 LHFYWDNTGGW

-1989 IANNNSP
+1989 IACNGSP
-1996 ELQIRGMKAGSWADS
+1996 ELQIRGMNSGSWGT
-2011 PWKTILDSANYTSYT
+2011 WKTILDSANYTSYT

-2048 SDKWKTART
+2048 SDKWKIART

-2301 IVANTFVGSLS
+2301 IVANTFIGSLS

-2351 AKTFSKEL
+2351 AKTFSKEI

-2365 ASTSKTTGALKV
+2365 ASTNKTTGALKA
-2377 KGGIATEGQ
+2377 KGGISTEGQ
-2386 MSANKVMVGGCTLEM
+2386 MSANKVMIGDECTLEM

-2407 NFVFS
+2407 NFVFL

>member
-118 QGVSGTSAKSV
+118 QGVTGTSAKTV

-174 VTWKDVVS
+174 ATWKDVVS

-233 TDIEIGGR
+233 TDIEVGGR
-241 NLILNGKGD
+241 NLLLMSSLQPAIYYVDGSGTTTSETFKGCMVRKFTNMWSGVKISFDKLVTNRGVVRPGDVLTYSIYAKTDDNATINVLMFNRSVDNTVGQGTIRGDQNLIALNTEWKLCAVTFTVTEEMLSSDKGITFFGYEIATKLTSGKGV
-250 KKAGFFKYF
+250 YF
-259 NTVTDE
+259 
-265 YAEFTLKS
+265 S
-273 KKTYVN
+273 C
-279 INIEPGFLLGCR
+279 P
-291 EYTVG
+291 
-296 EKVTWSYDI
+296 
-305 MYTAW
+305 
-310 NFPTGTNRNEFWMGQ
+310 
-325 RYTTIQSGQTGTG
+325 
-338 VYRTVTRHTLPEVGV
+338 
-353 NGCKLNE
+353 
-360 WYHVEKTLTIP
+360 
-371 EPASSNVGEV
+371 
-381 ASIQFYNSS
+381 
-390 ADTEAGFTA
+390 
-399 RLKNVKLEKGNIAT
+399 KLEKGNIAT

-419 EDVDSQIQSLVKTTT
+419 EDVDSQIQSLVKTTS

-457 NSVNNYDNSTGKA
+457 DSVNNYDNSTGKA
-470 IRDRLTKTETSLSGV
+470 IRDRITKTETSLSGI

-531 KKTDFDNLEIGGRNL
+531 KKADFDSLEIGGRNL

-552 QRNRATSCVYD
+552 QKNQATSCVYD

-568 YTIVSPANKT
+568 YTIISPANKKN
-578 SNYYDLTIPASSNI
+578 NYYDLTIPASSNI

-684 IWKIR
+684 TWKIR

-704 APEDVDASIKFVSD
+704 APEDVDASIKSVSD

-740 STSLTLTDSFVSA
+740 STSLTLTDSLVSA

-760 KSPDGSATIITG
+760 KSPDGSSTIITG
-772 GKIQTKSITSDML
+772 GKIQTNSITSDML

-894 SQNST
+894 AQNST

-973 YKGKLIAGEGGMFLS
+973 YKGNLIAGEGGMFLS

-1099 TSSWRFSKAYIDTI
+1099 TPSWRFSKAYIDTI
-1113 YGSLSGTAT
+1113 YGGLSGTAT

-1147 NVIFSSSVNIDDLT
+1147 NVIFSSSVDIDDLT

-1187 NLSGTS
+1187 NLSGIS

-1633 FATSEHNHNITS
+1633 FATSGHNHNIIS
-1645 LTDYGIHIY
+1645 LTDYETHVY

-1671 SDGVANFRKIEI
+1671 SDGVASFRKIEI
-1683 ADLPSHTHNYVSQIK
+1683 ADLPSHTHNYASQIK
-1698 LADISYSTSNNIITI
+1698 LADVSYSVSNNIITI
-1713 TRDNLITA
+1713 TKDNLITA
-1721 IGTGE
+1721 IGTGA
-1726 TSESSPSAIG
+1726 TSEASPTAIG
-1736 LITKAEREK
+1736 LMTKAEREK

-1758 ANSVKGTAPIGV
+1758 ANSIKGTAPIGV
-1770 SIVKG
+1770 SVANG
-1775 VATINHGA
+1775 VATISHGA
-1783 SGVTSGIYGADSTNY
+1783 SGVTSGAYGADSTNY

-1804 TVNSM
+1804 IVNSM
-1809 GHVTEA
+1809 GHVTGA

-1828 IGSNVVQNATNAVK
+1828 IGSNAIQNATNAVK

-1886 TGVSRFI
+1886 TGSAKFV
-1893 NGIKG
+1893 NGLKG
-1898 DLTGNVIG
+1898 NLTGDVVG
-1906 NLTGNVTGSLKGN
+1906 NITGNVTGSLKGN
-1919 ADTSTVATKA
+1919 ADTATVATKA

-1935 YSSRPTSANI
+1935 YSGKPTTANLI
-1945 QVTGSGGLATFKATS
+1945 ATGSGGLTTFKATS
-1960 SMSEGKP
+1960 SMTEGKP

-1973 LHFYWDNTLGW
+1973 LHFYWDNTGGW

-1989 IANNNSP
+1989 ISNNSSP
-1996 ELQIRGMKAGSWADS
+1996 ELQIRSMDAGSWGS
-2011 PWKTILDSANYTSYT
+2011 WKTVLDSVNYTSYT

-2031 TGAAGTWN
+2031 TGASGTWG

-2092 NSDFGIILEDTA
+2092 NSDFGVILEDTT

-2120 LKSIRTQRNSPDWIL
+2120 LKSIRVQRNSPDWIL
-2135 NGYASGIVFGGADT
+2135 DNYSAGIVFGGADT

-2159 PSIKFAGGNGTKPV
+2159 PSIKFAGGNGMKPV

-2262 QRIKTVDDSTA
+2262 QRIKTVDDSTD

-2301 IVANTFVGSLS
+2301 IVANTFVGSLY

-2365 ASTSKTTGALKV
+2365 VSTSKTTGALKV

-2386 MSANKVMVGGCTLEM
+2386 MSANKVMVGDGCTLEM

-2407 NFVFS
+2407 NFIFS

>member
-75 SSARITFAVGSGA
+75 SSARITFAVGSGS
-88 TISADA
+88 TISVDA

-118 QGVSGTSAKSV
+118 QGVTGTSAKSV
-129 DIIANSQI
+129 DIIANNQI

-149 ETIKLTPTFQGG
+149 DTIKLTPTFQGG

-182 GNNGLYISSSILTIN
+182 GNNGLYISSGILTIN

-208 SITFKCISNNTSYYD
+208 SITFKCISNNISYYD

-233 TDIEIGGR
+233 TDIEVGGR
-241 NLILNGKGD
+241 NLALGTSCEYSTPFTDFNGKVNICI
-250 KKAGFFKYF
+250 F
-259 NTVTDE
+259 NTKVLTKGLSVGDTVIFKIVYRYNDIVPVKDKTVHIGLQGSGNVTNWGAGGFIGGNMLSGITGSNEGVYTNQFVITEDHLKNE
-265 YAEFTLKS
+265 Y
-273 KKTYVN
+273 
-279 INIEPGFLLGCR
+279 
-291 EYTVG
+291 
-296 EKVTWSYDI
+296 
-305 MYTAW
+305 W
-310 NFPTGTNRNEFWMGQ
+310 NVSIRHD
-325 RYTTIQSGQTGTG
+325 YIQSGSVQ
-338 VYRTVTRHTLPEVGV
+338 Y
-353 NGCKLNE
+353 KLFK
-360 WYHVEKTLTIP
+360 V
-371 EPASSNVGEV
+371 
-381 ASIQFYNSS
+381 
-390 ADTEAGFTA
+390 
-399 RLKNVKLEKGNIAT
+399 EKGNIAT

-434 ETSSVVNKLNQSI
+434 ETSLVVNKLNQSI

-457 NSVNNYDNSTGKA
+457 NSVNNYDNSTGKV
-470 IRDRLTKTETSLSGV
+470 IRDRLTKTETSLSGIS
-485 TSTVSD
+485 STVSD

-502 STVQSLTNRVSKA
+502 STVQSLTNRVSKT

-525 VESTYT
+525 VESTYST
-531 KKTDFDNLEIGGRNL
+531 KSETE
-546 ARKGIL
+546 
-552 QRNRATSCVYD
+552 S
-563 DSSKT
+563 
-568 YTIVSPANKT
+568 
-578 SNYYDLTIPASSNI
+578 
-592 KIPYGKGA
+592 
-600 IISFEVYSPKAVD
+600 
-613 IWMDVNNTVESG
+613 VNNY
-625 TAWNGNDNDINRKNS
+625 A
-640 SSSIPQNTWTRY
+640 
-652 WNYCENNSSKN
+652 
-663 TNKVDIIIN
+663 
-672 NSFGITSFPEPV
+672 
-684 IWKIR
+684 
-689 NFKVELGNKPTDWTP
+689 
-704 APEDVDASIKFVSD
+704 
-718 YSKTSFEQ
+718 KTSFEQ
-726 LSNKFLWLVDGKSS
+726 LSDKFSWLVDGTSS
-740 STSLTLTDSFVSA
+740 STSLTLTDSLISA
-753 ITKQFII
+753 ITNQFVI
-760 KSPDGSATIITG
+760 KSPDGSSTIIEG
-772 GKIQTKSITSDML
+772 GKIKTGAITTNML
-785 SSSAIK
+785 SSSTIK
-791 SKNYM
+791 SKNYKE
-796 AGTYVEGAGYSV
+796 GTYVDGAGYSV

-818 MIHTPSFY
+818 MIHTPGFY
-826 TDSSGNSFMSG
+826 TDVVGNAFLAG

-843 GWFGTDEHNWFLGTT
+843 GWFGTEDHNWFLGAT
-858 TISNIMND
+858 TITNIMND
-866 SGALTDGD
+866 SGALIDSD
-874 YSYLKATD
+874 YSYLRATD
-882 NTAIIAGDWYFM
+882 NAAIITGDWYLM
-894 SQNST
+894 AQNSDI
-899 MGLHSGLS
+899 GLRSGLS
-907 TLNNGNF
+907 TLNGGNF

-949 ADSTQTHPQDWE
+949 ADSSQTHPQDWE

-1004 IATASSAD
+1004 TATASSAD

-1023 SFTGASAVDVGT
+1023 SFTGSSAVNVGT

-1046 SASGARANLGVIGT
+1046 SSSGARVNLGVIGT
-1060 KNANGFYGL
+1060 KNTNGFYGL
-1069 TRPDGNDSDW
+1069 THPDGNDSDW

-1113 YGSLSGTAT
+1113 YGSLNGTAT

-1147 NVIFSSSVNIDDLT
+1147 NVIFNSSVDIDDLT
-1161 TGTLLVNGNARFING
+1161 AGTLLVNGNARFING

-1193 AYTEKL
+1193 AYAEKL
-1199 KTARKIG
+1199 KTVRKIG

-1218 NDIGAS
+1218 SDIGAS
-1224 ASGHTHNYLPLSGGV
+1224 ALGHTHNYLPLSGGV
-1239 IAGDIGVNGYIR
+1239 ITGDLGVDGYIR
-1251 GEYNSAYPTNHGILL
+1251 GEYNSSYPTNHGILL
-1266 GHGNQDY
+1266 GHVNQDY
-1273 MNFYEWGGLFQFYK
+1273 MNFYELGGLFQFYK
-1287 SRSGTDTLL
+1287 SRSGIDTLL

-1307 VRGNLSGVASQAT
+1307 VKGNLSGVASQAT
-1320 KLQNARNVTIGN
+1320 KLQNARNITIGN
-1332 SKKSFDGTADIT
+1332 SKKSFDGTTDIT

-1363 SSSAGGNANAALK
+1363 SSSSGGAANSAIK
-1376 LATAR
+1376 LATSR
-1381 TVSSN
+1381 TVSAN
-1386 NGDFALSF
+1386 TDFIMNFSF
-1394 NYDGSSNSTAF
+1394 DGSKDITAQ
-1405 LSYYSCTVICGNKN
+1405 LSYYNCFVSNGNKN
-1419 NYPFHRFAKIDKLAG
+1419 NYPYHRFARIDKLSG
-1434 SYADKASTFLITQ
+1434 SYTDKASTFLITQ
-1447 DYIYGGWG
+1447 DYQGGGWG
-1455 IVTIRLRTNSSTQ
+1455 IVTIRLRTNSPTQ

-1475 WIARYNLAADFVQVG
+1475 WIARYNLAVDFVQVG
-1490 IDTTNGATYADAF
+1490 IDTTAGATYADAF
-1503 IKLTGTYGSLVV
+1503 IKLAGTYNSTVV

-1526 SRTWSLINS
+1526 FRTWYLINS
-1535 KEVDNTTTSD
+1535 REVDNTTTSD
-1545 ALTSTECYINI
+1545 ALTSSECYVDIA
-1556 STAGTKLHNKA
+1556 TAGTKLHNKA
-1567 YTKTVTASDG
+1567 YTKTVTPSDG

-1591 VKDSGNSTATTFS
+1591 VKDSGNNTATTFS
-1604 YSKSSLNYND
+1604 YSKSGLNYND

-1645 LTDYGIHIY
+1645 LIDYGTHIY
-1654 DAKTT
+1654 DAKKT
-1659 RTKNTFLAAPNG
+1659 RAKNTFLAAPNG
-1671 SDGVANFRKIEI
+1671 SDGVADFRKIEI

-1945 QVTGSGGLATFKATS
+1945 QVTGSGGLTTFKSTS

-1967 KTDGHI
+1967 KEDGHI
-1973 LHFYWDNTLGW
+1973 LHFYWDNTGGW

-1989 IANNNSP
+1989 IACNGSP
-1996 ELQIRGMKAGSWADS
+1996 ELQIRGMNSGSWGT
-2011 PWKTILDSANYTSYT
+2011 WKTILDSANYTSYT

-2048 SDKWKTART
+2048 SDKWKIART

-2301 IVANTFVGSLS
+2301 IVANTFIGSLS

-2351 AKTFSKEL
+2351 AKTFSKEI

-2365 ASTSKTTGALKV
+2365 ASTNKTTGALKA
-2377 KGGIATEGQ
+2377 KGGISTEGQ
-2386 MSANKVMVGGCTLEM
+2386 MSANKVMIGDECTLEM

-2407 NFVFS
+2407 NFVFL

>member
-88 TISADA
+88 TISADT

-118 QGVSGTSAKSV
+118 QGVTGTSAKSV

-233 TDIEIGGR
+233 TDIKIGGR
-241 NLILNGKGD
+241 NLALGTSCEYSTPFTDFNGKVNICI
-250 KKAGFFKYF
+250 F
-259 NTVTDE
+259 NTKVLTKGLSVGDTIICKIVYKYNNIVPVKDKTVSISLQGSGNVTGYGAGSFIGGRMLSGITGSNEGVYTKQLVITEDHLKNE
-265 YAEFTLKS
+265 YWN
-273 KKTYVN
+273 VN
-279 INIEPGFLLGCR
+279 IR
-291 EYTVG
+291 HDY
-296 EKVTWSYDI
+296 
-305 MYTAW
+305 
-310 NFPTGTNRNEFWMGQ
+310 
-325 RYTTIQSGQTGTG
+325 IQSGSAQ
-338 VYRTVTRHTLPEVGV
+338 Y
-353 NGCKLNE
+353 KLFK
-360 WYHVEKTLTIP
+360 V
-371 EPASSNVGEV
+371 
-381 ASIQFYNSS
+381 
-390 ADTEAGFTA
+390 
-399 RLKNVKLEKGNIAT
+399 EKGNIAT

-419 EDVDSQIQSLVKTTT
+419 EDMDSQIQSLVKTTT
-434 ETSSVVNKLNQSI
+434 ETSLVVNKLNQSI

-457 NSVNNYDNSTGKA
+457 NSVNNYDNSTGKV
-470 IRDRLTKTETSLSGV
+470 IRDRLTKTETSLSGIS
-485 TSTVSD
+485 STVSD

-502 STVQSLTNRVSKA
+502 TTVQSLTTRVSKA
-515 EQDVNGFKQT
+515 EQDMSGFKQT
-525 VESTYT
+525 VESTYST
-531 KKTDFDNLEIGGRNL
+531 KSETE
-546 ARKGIL
+546 
-552 QRNRATSCVYD
+552 S
-563 DSSKT
+563 
-568 YTIVSPANKT
+568 
-578 SNYYDLTIPASSNI
+578 
-592 KIPYGKGA
+592 
-600 IISFEVYSPKAVD
+600 
-613 IWMDVNNTVESG
+613 VNNY
-625 TAWNGNDNDINRKNS
+625 A
-640 SSSIPQNTWTRY
+640 
-652 WNYCENNSSKN
+652 
-663 TNKVDIIIN
+663 
-672 NSFGITSFPEPV
+672 
-684 IWKIR
+684 
-689 NFKVELGNKPTDWTP
+689 
-704 APEDVDASIKFVSD
+704 
-718 YSKTSFEQ
+718 KTSFEQ
-726 LSNKFLWLVDGKSS
+726 LSDKFSWLVDGTSS
-740 STSLTLTDSFVSA
+740 STSLTLTDSLVSA
-753 ITKQFII
+753 ITNQFVI
-760 KSPDGSATIITG
+760 KSPDGTSTIIEG
-772 GKIQTKSITSDML
+772 GKIKTGAITTDML

-1419 NYPFHRFAKIDKLAG
+1419 NYPYHRFARIDKLAG
-1434 SYADKASTFLITQ
+1434 SYSDKASTFLITQ
-1447 DYIYGGWG
+1447 DYQGGGWG

-1475 WIARYNLAADFVQVG
+1475 WIARYNLAVDFVQVG
-1490 IDTTNGATYADAF
+1490 IDTTAGATYADAF
-1503 IKLTGTYGSLVV
+1503 IKLAGTYNNSVV

-1526 SRTWSLINS
+1526 SRTWYLINS
-1535 KEVDNTTTSD
+1535 REVYNTTTSD
-1545 ALTSTECYINI
+1545 ALTSSECYVDIA
-1556 STAGTKLHNKA
+1556 TAGAKLHNKA

-1591 VKDSGNSTATTFS
+1591 VKDSGNNTATTFS
-1604 YSKSSLNYND
+1604 YSKSGLNYND

-1645 LTDYGIHIY
+1645 LIDYGTHIY
-1654 DAKTT
+1654 DAKKT
-1659 RTKNTFLAAPNG
+1659 RAKNTFLAAPNG
-1671 SDGVANFRKIEI
+1671 SDGVADFRKIEI

-1721 IGTGE
+1721 IGTGV
-1726 TSESSPSAIG
+1726 TSESSPTAIG
-1736 LITKAEREK
+1736 LMTKAEREK

-1758 ANSVKGTAPIGV
+1758 ANSIKGTAPIGV
-1770 SIVKG
+1770 SIAKG
-1775 VATINHGA
+1775 VATISHGV
-1783 SGVTSGIYGADSTNY
+1783 SGVTSGAYGADSTNY

-1809 GHVTEA
+1809 GHVTGA

-1828 IGSNVVQNATNAVK
+1828 IGSNTVQNATNAVK

-1879 TSGSLLV
+1879 TSGNLLV
-1886 TGVSRFI
+1886 TGSAKFV
-1893 NGIKG
+1893 NGLKG
-1898 DLTGNVIG
+1898 NLTGDVVGNITGNVI
-1906 NLTGNVTGSLKGN
+1906 GSLKGN
-1919 ADTSTVATKA
+1919 ADTATIATKA

-1935 YSSRPTSANI
+1935 YSGRPTTANLI
-1945 QVTGSGGLATFKATS
+1945 ATGSGGLTTFKATS
-1960 SMSEGKP
+1960 HMTEGKP

-1973 LHFYWDNTLGW
+1973 LHFYWDNTGGW

-1989 IANNNSP
+1989 ITCDSSP
-1996 ELQIRGMKAGSWADS
+1996 ELQVRGMNAGSWGS
-2011 PWKTILDSANYTSYT
+2011 WKTVLDSVNYTSYT

-2031 TGAAGTWN
+2031 SGASGTWG

-2092 NSDFGIILEDTA
+2092 NSDFGVILEDTT

-2120 LKSIRTQRNSPDWIL
+2120 LKSIRVQRNSPDWIL
-2135 NGYASGIVFGGADT
+2135 NNYSAGIVFGGGDT
-2149 KGVISTKYNF
+2149 KGVISTRHYS
-2159 PSIKFAGGNGTKPV
+2159 PSIKFAGGNGDKPV
-2173 WWINLTGTTET
+2173 WWINLTGTTGT

-2386 MSANKVMVGGCTLEM
+2386 MSANKVMVGDGCTLEM

>member
-88 TISADA
+88 TISADT

-118 QGVSGTSAKSV
+118 QGVTGTSAKSV

-233 TDIEIGGR
+233 TDIEVGGR
-241 NLILNGKGD
+241 NLLLMSSLQPAIYYVDGSGTTTSETFKGCMVRKFTNMWSGVKISFDKLVTNRGVVRPGDVLTYSIYAKTDDSATINVLMFNRSVDNTAGQGTIRGDQDRITLNTEWKLCAVTFTVTEEMLSSDKGITFFGYEIATKLTSGKGV
-250 KKAGFFKYF
+250 YF
-259 NTVTDE
+259 
-265 YAEFTLKS
+265 S
-273 KKTYVN
+273 C
-279 INIEPGFLLGCR
+279 P
-291 EYTVG
+291 
-296 EKVTWSYDI
+296 
-305 MYTAW
+305 
-310 NFPTGTNRNEFWMGQ
+310 
-325 RYTTIQSGQTGTG
+325 
-338 VYRTVTRHTLPEVGV
+338 
-353 NGCKLNE
+353 
-360 WYHVEKTLTIP
+360 
-371 EPASSNVGEV
+371 
-381 ASIQFYNSS
+381 
-390 ADTEAGFTA
+390 
-399 RLKNVKLEKGNIAT
+399 KLEKGNIAT

-457 NSVNNYDNSTGKA
+457 NSVNNYDNSTGKT
-470 IRDRLTKTETSLSGV
+470 IRDRLTKTETSLSGI

-502 STVQSLTNRVSKA
+502 TTVQSLTTRVSKA
-515 EQDVNGFKQT
+515 EQDMSGFKQT
-525 VESTYT
+525 VESTYST
-531 KKTDFDNLEIGGRNL
+531 KSETE
-546 ARKGIL
+546 
-552 QRNRATSCVYD
+552 S
-563 DSSKT
+563 
-568 YTIVSPANKT
+568 
-578 SNYYDLTIPASSNI
+578 
-592 KIPYGKGA
+592 
-600 IISFEVYSPKAVD
+600 
-613 IWMDVNNTVESG
+613 VNNY
-625 TAWNGNDNDINRKNS
+625 A
-640 SSSIPQNTWTRY
+640 
-652 WNYCENNSSKN
+652 
-663 TNKVDIIIN
+663 
-672 NSFGITSFPEPV
+672 
-684 IWKIR
+684 
-689 NFKVELGNKPTDWTP
+689 
-704 APEDVDASIKFVSD
+704 
-718 YSKTSFEQ
+718 KTSFEQ
-726 LSNKFLWLVDGKSS
+726 LSDKFSWLVDGTSS
-740 STSLTLTDSFVSA
+740 STSLTLTDSLVSA
-753 ITKQFII
+753 ITNQFVI
-760 KSPDGSATIITG
+760 KSPDGTSTIIEG
-772 GKIQTKSITSDML
+772 GKIKTGAITTDML

-1004 IATASSAD
+1004 TATASSAD

-1023 SFTGASAVDVGT
+1023 SFTGSSAVNVGT

-1046 SASGARANLGVIGT
+1046 SSSGARVNLGVIGT
-1060 KNANGFYGL
+1060 KNTNGFYGL
-1069 TRPDGNDSDW
+1069 THPDGNDSDW

-1113 YGSLSGTAT
+1113 YGSLNGTAT

-1147 NVIFSSSVNIDDLT
+1147 NVIFNSSVDIDDLT
-1161 TGTLLVNGNARFING
+1161 AGTLLVNGNARFING

-1193 AYTEKL
+1193 AYAEKL
-1199 KTARKIG
+1199 KTVRKIG

-1218 NDIGAS
+1218 SDIGAS
-1224 ASGHTHNYLPLSGGV
+1224 ALGHTHNYLPLSGGV
-1239 IAGDIGVNGYIR
+1239 ITGDLGVDGYIR
-1251 GEYNSAYPTNHGILL
+1251 GEYNSSYPTNHGILL
-1266 GHGNQDY
+1266 GHVNQDY
-1273 MNFYEWGGLFQFYK
+1273 MNFYELGGLFQFYK
-1287 SRSGTDTLL
+1287 SRSGIDTLL

-1307 VRGNLSGVASQAT
+1307 VKGNLLGVASQAT
-1320 KLQNARNVTIGN
+1320 KLQNARNITIGN
-1332 SKKSFDGTADIT
+1332 SKKSFDGTTDIT

-1363 SSSAGGNANAALK
+1363 STSAGGNANAALK

-1381 TVSSN
+1381 TVSAN
-1386 NGDFALSF
+1386 ADFAMSF
-1394 NYDGSSNSTAF
+1394 SFDGSKDVTAQ
-1405 LSYYSCTVICGNKN
+1405 LSYYNCIAYNNNKN
-1419 NYPFHRFAKIDKLAG
+1419 NYPYHRFARIDKLAG
-1434 SYADKASTFLITQ
+1434 SYSDKASTFLITQ
-1447 DYIYGGWG
+1447 DYQGGGWG

-1475 WIARYNLAADFVQVG
+1475 WIARYNLAVDFVQVG
-1490 IDTTNGATYADAF
+1490 IDTTAGATYADAF
-1503 IKLTGTYGSLVV
+1503 IKLAGTYNNSVV

-1526 SRTWSLINS
+1526 SRTWYLINS
-1535 KEVDNTTTSD
+1535 REVDNTTTSD
-1545 ALTSTECYINI
+1545 ALTSSECYVDIA
-1556 STAGTKLHNKA
+1556 TAGAKLHNKA

-1591 VKDSGNSTATTFS
+1591 VKDSGNNTATTFS
-1604 YSKSSLNYND
+1604 YSKSGLNYND

-1645 LTDYGIHIY
+1645 LIDYGTHIY
-1654 DAKTT
+1654 DAKKT
-1659 RTKNTFLAAPNG
+1659 RAKNTFLAAPNG
-1671 SDGVANFRKIEI
+1671 SDGVADFRKIEI

-1945 QVTGSGGLATFKATS
+1945 QATGSGGLTTFKSTS

-1967 KTDGHI
+1967 KEDGHI
-1973 LHFYWDNTLGW
+1973 LHFYWDNTGGW

-1989 IANNNSP
+1989 IACNGSP
-1996 ELQIRGMKAGSWADS
+1996 ELQIRGMNSGSWGT
-2011 PWKTILDSANYTSYT
+2011 WKTILDSANYTSYT

-2048 SDKWKTART
+2048 SDKWKIART

-2159 PSIKFAGGNGTKPV
+2159 PSIKFAGGNGMKPV

-2262 QRIKTVDDSTA
+2262 QRIKTVDDPTA

-2351 AKTFSKEL
+2351 AKTFSKEI

-2365 ASTSKTTGALKV
+2365 ASTNKTTGALKA
-2377 KGGIATEGQ
+2377 KGGISTEGQ
-2386 MSANKVMVGGCTLEM
+2386 MSANKVMIGDECTLEM

-2407 NFVFS
+2407 NFVFL

>member
-60 IIGNVPSANGITVTK
+60 IIGNIPSANGITVTK
-75 SSARITFAVGSGA
+75 SSTRITFAVASGT
-88 TISADA
+88 TISTDA
-94 GTFTI
+94 GTFII
-99 PITLDGKTVN
+99 PITLNGKTVN

-118 QGVSGTSAKSV
+118 QGVTGTSAKSV
-129 DIIANSQI
+129 DIIANNQI

-149 ETIKLTPTFQGG
+149 DTIKLTPTFQGG

-182 GNNGLYISSSILTIN
+182 GNNGLYISSGILTIN

-233 TDIEIGGR
+233 TDIKIGGR
-241 NLILNGKGD
+241 NLALGTSCEYSTPFTDFNGKVNICI
-250 KKAGFFKYF
+250 F
-259 NTVTDE
+259 NTKVLTKGLSVGDTIICKIVYKYNNIVPVKDKTVSISLQGSGNVTGYGAGSFIGGRMLSGITGSNEGVYTKQLVITEDHLKNE
-265 YAEFTLKS
+265 YWN
-273 KKTYVN
+273 VN
-279 INIEPGFLLGCR
+279 IR
-291 EYTVG
+291 HDY
-296 EKVTWSYDI
+296 
-305 MYTAW
+305 
-310 NFPTGTNRNEFWMGQ
+310 
-325 RYTTIQSGQTGTG
+325 IQSGSAQ
-338 VYRTVTRHTLPEVGV
+338 Y
-353 NGCKLNE
+353 KLFK
-360 WYHVEKTLTIP
+360 V
-371 EPASSNVGEV
+371 
-381 ASIQFYNSS
+381 
-390 ADTEAGFTA
+390 
-399 RLKNVKLEKGNIAT
+399 EKGNIAT

-419 EDVDSQIQSLVKTTT
+419 EDMDSQIQSLVKTTT
-434 ETSSVVNKLNQSI
+434 ETSLVVNKLNQSI

-457 NSVNNYDNSTGKA
+457 NSVNNYDNSTGKV
-470 IRDRLTKTETSLSGV
+470 IRDRLTKTETSLSGIS
-485 TSTVSD
+485 STVSD

-502 STVQSLTNRVSKA
+502 STVQSLTNRVSKT

-525 VESTYT
+525 VESTYST
-531 KKTDFDNLEIGGRNL
+531 KSETE
-546 ARKGIL
+546 
-552 QRNRATSCVYD
+552 S
-563 DSSKT
+563 
-568 YTIVSPANKT
+568 
-578 SNYYDLTIPASSNI
+578 
-592 KIPYGKGA
+592 
-600 IISFEVYSPKAVD
+600 
-613 IWMDVNNTVESG
+613 VNNY
-625 TAWNGNDNDINRKNS
+625 A
-640 SSSIPQNTWTRY
+640 
-652 WNYCENNSSKN
+652 
-663 TNKVDIIIN
+663 
-672 NSFGITSFPEPV
+672 
-684 IWKIR
+684 
-689 NFKVELGNKPTDWTP
+689 
-704 APEDVDASIKFVSD
+704 
-718 YSKTSFEQ
+718 KTSFEQ
-726 LSNKFLWLVDGKSS
+726 LSDKFSWLVDGTSS
-740 STSLTLTDSFVSA
+740 STSLTLTDSLISA

-760 KSPDGSATIITG
+760 KSPNGSSTIITG
-772 GKIQTKSITSDML
+772 GKIQTNSITSDML

-796 AGTYVEGAGYSV
+796 TGTYVEGAGYSV

-1004 IATASSAD
+1004 TATASSAD

-1023 SFTGASAVDVGT
+1023 SFTGSSAVNVGT

-1099 TSSWRFSKAYIDTI
+1099 TSFWRFSKAYIDTI

-1147 NVIFSSSVNIDDLT
+1147 NVIFSSSVDIDDLT

-1218 NDIGAS
+1218 SDIGAS
-1224 ASGHTHNYLPLSGGV
+1224 ALGHTHNYLPLSGGV
-1239 IAGDIGVNGYIR
+1239 ITGNLSINGYIR
-1251 GEYNSAYPTNHGILL
+1251 GEYNSSYPTNHGILL
-1266 GHGNQDY
+1266 GHTSQNY

-1287 SRSGTDTLL
+1287 SQSGSDTLL

-1307 VRGNLSGVASQAT
+1307 VKGNLSGVASQAT
-1320 KLQNARNVTIGN
+1320 KLQNARNITIGN
-1332 SKKSFDGTADIT
+1332 SKKSFDGTADIA
-1344 FSLSDIGASAS
+1344 FSLSDIGAATS
-1355 GHTHNYAG
+1355 GHNHNYAG

-1381 TVSSN
+1381 TVSAN
-1386 NGDFALSF
+1386 TDFIMNFSF
-1394 NYDGSSNSTAF
+1394 DGSKDITAQ
-1405 LSYYSCTVICGNKN
+1405 LSYYNCFVLNGNKN
-1419 NYPFHRFAKIDKLAG
+1419 NYPYHRFARIDKLTTM
-1434 SYADKASTFLITQ
+1434 YTDKASTFLITQ
-1447 DYIYGGWG
+1447 DYQGGGWG

-1475 WIARYNLAADFVQVG
+1475 WIARYNLAVDFVQVG
-1490 IDTTNGATYADAF
+1490 IDTTAGATYADAF
-1503 IKLTGTYGSLVV
+1503 IKLAGTYNNSVV

-1526 SRTWSLINS
+1526 FRTWYLINS
-1535 KEVDNTTTSD
+1535 REVDNTTTSD
-1545 ALTSTECYINI
+1545 ALTSSECYVDIA
-1556 STAGTKLHNKA
+1556 TAGAKLHNKA

-1591 VKDSGNSTATTFS
+1591 VKDSGNNTATTFS
-1604 YSKSSLNYND
+1604 YSKSGLNYND

-1645 LTDYGIHIY
+1645 LIDYETHIY
-1654 DAKTT
+1654 DAKKT
-1659 RTKNTFLAAPNG
+1659 RAKNTFLAAPNG

-1698 LADISYSTSNNIITI
+1698 LADISYSASNNIITI
-1713 TRDNLITA
+1713 TRDNLITT

-1758 ANSVKGTAPIGV
+1758 ANSIKGTAPIGV
-1770 SIVKG
+1770 SITKG
-1775 VATINHGA
+1775 VATINHGT
-1783 SGVTSGIYGADSTNY
+1783 SGVTSGTYGADSTNY

-1809 GHVTEA
+1809 GHVTGA
-1815 TYYDITGANLVSR
+1815 TYYDITGTNLVSR

-1879 TSGSLLV
+1879 ISGSLLV

-1906 NLTGNVTGSLKGN
+1906 NLTGNVTGNLKGN

-1945 QVTGSGGLATFKATS
+1945 QTTGSGGLATFKATS

-1973 LHFYWDNTLGW
+1973 LHFYWDGTNGW

-1989 IANNNSP
+1989 IACNGSP
-1996 ELQIRGMKAGSWADS
+1996 ELQIRGMNSGSWGT
-2011 PWKTILDSANYTSYT
+2011 WKTILDSANYTSYT

-2092 NSDFGIILEDTA
+2092 NSDFGVILEDTTK
-2104 EDSGWSMLN
+2104 DSGWSMLN

-2135 NGYASGIVFGGADT
+2135 DNYAAGIVFGGYDT

-2301 IVANTFVGSLS
+2301 IVANTFIGSLS

-2351 AKTFSKEL
+2351 AKTFSKEI

-2365 ASTSKTTGALKV
+2365 ASTSKTTGALKA
-2377 KGGIATEGQ
+2377 KGGISTEGQ
-2386 MSANKVMVGGCTLEM
+2386 MSANKVMIGDGCTLEM

-2407 NFVFS
+2407 NFVFL

>member
-88 TISADA
+88 TISADT

-118 QGVSGTSAKSV
+118 QGVTGTSAKSV

-233 TDIEIGGR
+233 TDIEVGGR
-241 NLILNGKGD
+241 NLLLMSSLQPAIYYVDGSGTTTSETFKGCMVRKFTNMWSGVKISFDKLVTNRGVVRPGDVLTYSIYAKTDDSATINVLMFNRSVDNTAGQGTIRGDQDRITLNTEWKLCAVTFTVTEEMLSSDKRITFFGYEITTKLTSGKGV
-250 KKAGFFKYF
+250 YF
-259 NTVTDE
+259 
-265 YAEFTLKS
+265 S
-273 KKTYVN
+273 C
-279 INIEPGFLLGCR
+279 P
-291 EYTVG
+291 
-296 EKVTWSYDI
+296 
-305 MYTAW
+305 
-310 NFPTGTNRNEFWMGQ
+310 
-325 RYTTIQSGQTGTG
+325 
-338 VYRTVTRHTLPEVGV
+338 
-353 NGCKLNE
+353 
-360 WYHVEKTLTIP
+360 
-371 EPASSNVGEV
+371 
-381 ASIQFYNSS
+381 
-390 ADTEAGFTA
+390 
-399 RLKNVKLEKGNIAT
+399 KLEKGNIAT

-457 NSVNNYDNSTGKA
+457 NSVNNYDNSTGKT
-470 IRDRLTKTETSLSGV
+470 IRDRLTKTETSLSGI

-502 STVQSLTNRVSKA
+502 TTVQSLTTRVSKA
-515 EQDVNGFKQT
+515 EQDMSGFKQT
-525 VESTYT
+525 VESTYST
-531 KKTDFDNLEIGGRNL
+531 KSETE
-546 ARKGIL
+546 
-552 QRNRATSCVYD
+552 S
-563 DSSKT
+563 
-568 YTIVSPANKT
+568 
-578 SNYYDLTIPASSNI
+578 
-592 KIPYGKGA
+592 
-600 IISFEVYSPKAVD
+600 
-613 IWMDVNNTVESG
+613 VNNY
-625 TAWNGNDNDINRKNS
+625 A
-640 SSSIPQNTWTRY
+640 
-652 WNYCENNSSKN
+652 
-663 TNKVDIIIN
+663 
-672 NSFGITSFPEPV
+672 
-684 IWKIR
+684 
-689 NFKVELGNKPTDWTP
+689 
-704 APEDVDASIKFVSD
+704 
-718 YSKTSFEQ
+718 KTSFEQ
-726 LSNKFLWLVDGKSS
+726 LSDKFSWLVDGTSS
-740 STSLTLTDSFVSA
+740 STSLTLTDSLVSA
-753 ITKQFII
+753 ITNQFVI
-760 KSPDGSATIITG
+760 KSPDGTSTIIEG
-772 GKIQTKSITSDML
+772 GKIKTGAITTDML

-1633 FATSEHNHNITS
+1633 FATSGHNHNIIS
-1645 LTDYGIHIY
+1645 LTDYETHVY

-1671 SDGVANFRKIEI
+1671 SDGVASFRKIEI
-1683 ADLPSHTHNYVSQIK
+1683 ADLPSHTHNYASQIK
-1698 LADISYSTSNNIITI
+1698 LADVSYSVSNNIITI
-1713 TRDNLITA
+1713 TKDNLITA
-1721 IGTGE
+1721 IGTGA
-1726 TSESSPSAIG
+1726 TSEASPTAIG
-1736 LITKAEREK
+1736 LMTKAEREK

-1758 ANSVKGTAPIGV
+1758 ANSIKGTAPIGV
-1770 SIVKG
+1770 SVANG
-1775 VATINHGA
+1775 VATISHGA
-1783 SGVTSGIYGADSTNY
+1783 SGVTSGAYGADSTNY

-1809 GHVTEA
+1809 GHVTGA

-1869 FNNSVNIDDL
+1869 FNNSVNIGDL

-1945 QVTGSGGLATFKATS
+1945 QTTGSGGLATFKATS

-2011 PWKTILDSANYTSYT
+2011 PWKTILDSVNYTSYT

-2092 NSDFGIILEDTA
+2092 NSDFGVILEDTT

-2120 LKSIRTQRNSPDWIL
+2120 LKSIRVQRNSPDWIL
-2135 NGYASGIVFGGADT
+2135 NNYSAGIVFGGGDT
-2149 KGVISTKYNF
+2149 KGVISTRHYS
-2159 PSIKFAGGNGTKPV
+2159 PSIKFAGGYGDKPV
-2173 WWINLTGTTET
+2173 WWINLTGTTGT

-2301 IVANTFVGSLS
+2301 IVANTFIGSLS

-2351 AKTFSKEL
+2351 AKTFSKEI

-2365 ASTSKTTGALKV
+2365 ASTNKTTGALKA
-2377 KGGIATEGQ
+2377 KGGISTEGQ
-2386 MSANKVMVGGCTLEM
+2386 MSANKVMIGDGCTLEM

-2407 NFVFS
+2407 NFVFL

>member
-129 DIIANSQI
+129 DIIANNQI

-149 ETIKLTPTFQGG
+149 DTIKLTPTFQGG

-182 GNNGLYISSSILTIN
+182 GNNGLYISSGILTIN

-233 TDIEIGGR
+233 TDIKIGGR
-241 NLILNGKGD
+241 NLALGTSCEYSTPFTDFNGKVNICI
-250 KKAGFFKYF
+250 F
-259 NTVTDE
+259 NTKVLTKGLSVGDTVIFKIVYRYNDIVPVKDKTVHIGLQGSGNVTNWGAGGFIGGNMLSGITGSNEGVYTNQFVITEDHLKNE
-265 YAEFTLKS
+265 Y
-273 KKTYVN
+273 
-279 INIEPGFLLGCR
+279 
-291 EYTVG
+291 
-296 EKVTWSYDI
+296 
-305 MYTAW
+305 W
-310 NFPTGTNRNEFWMGQ
+310 NVSIRHD
-325 RYTTIQSGQTGTG
+325 YIQSGSVQ
-338 VYRTVTRHTLPEVGV
+338 Y
-353 NGCKLNE
+353 KLFK
-360 WYHVEKTLTIP
+360 V
-371 EPASSNVGEV
+371 
-381 ASIQFYNSS
+381 
-390 ADTEAGFTA
+390 
-399 RLKNVKLEKGNIAT
+399 EKGNIAT

-434 ETSSVVNKLNQSI
+434 ETSLVVNKLNQSI

-457 NSVNNYDNSTGKA
+457 NSVNNYDNSTGKV
-470 IRDRLTKTETSLSGV
+470 IRDRLTKTETSLSGIS
-485 TSTVSD
+485 STVSD

-502 STVQSLTNRVSKA
+502 STVQSLTNRVSKT

-525 VESTYT
+525 VESTYST
-531 KKTDFDNLEIGGRNL
+531 KSETE
-546 ARKGIL
+546 
-552 QRNRATSCVYD
+552 S
-563 DSSKT
+563 
-568 YTIVSPANKT
+568 
-578 SNYYDLTIPASSNI
+578 
-592 KIPYGKGA
+592 
-600 IISFEVYSPKAVD
+600 
-613 IWMDVNNTVESG
+613 VNNY
-625 TAWNGNDNDINRKNS
+625 A
-640 SSSIPQNTWTRY
+640 
-652 WNYCENNSSKN
+652 
-663 TNKVDIIIN
+663 
-672 NSFGITSFPEPV
+672 
-684 IWKIR
+684 
-689 NFKVELGNKPTDWTP
+689 
-704 APEDVDASIKFVSD
+704 
-718 YSKTSFEQ
+718 KTSFEQ
-726 LSNKFLWLVDGKSS
+726 LSDKFSWLVDGTSS
-740 STSLTLTDSFVSA
+740 STSLTLTDSLISA
-753 ITKQFII
+753 ITNQFVI
-760 KSPDGSATIITG
+760 KSPDGSSTIIEG
-772 GKIQTKSITSDML
+772 GKIKTGAITTNML
-785 SSSAIK
+785 SSSTIK
-791 SKNYM
+791 SKNYKE
-796 AGTYVEGAGYSV
+796 GTYVDGAGYSV

-818 MIHTPSFY
+818 MIHTPGFY
-826 TDSSGNSFMSG
+826 TDVVGNAFLAG

-843 GWFGTDEHNWFLGTT
+843 GWFGTEDHNWFLGAT
-858 TISNIMND
+858 TITNIMND
-866 SGALTDGD
+866 SGALIDSD
-874 YSYLKATD
+874 YSYLRATD
-882 NTAIIAGDWYFM
+882 NAAIITGDWYLM
-894 SQNST
+894 AQNSDI
-899 MGLHSGLS
+899 GLRSGLS
-907 TLNNGNF
+907 TLNGGNF

-949 ADSTQTHPQDWE
+949 ADSSQTHPQDWE

-1004 IATASSAD
+1004 TATASSAD

-1023 SFTGASAVDVGT
+1023 SFTGSSAVNVGT

-1046 SASGARANLGVIGT
+1046 SSSGARVNLGVIGT
-1060 KNANGFYGL
+1060 KNTNGFYGL
-1069 TRPDGNDSDW
+1069 THPDGNDSDW

-1113 YGSLSGTAT
+1113 YGSLNGTAT

-1147 NVIFSSSVNIDDLT
+1147 NVIFNSSVDIDDLT
-1161 TGTLLVNGNARFING
+1161 AGTLLVNGNARFING

-1193 AYTEKL
+1193 AYAEKL
-1199 KTARKIG
+1199 KTVRKIG

-1218 NDIGAS
+1218 SDIGAS
-1224 ASGHTHNYLPLSGGV
+1224 ALGHTHNYLPLSGGV
-1239 IAGDIGVNGYIR
+1239 ITGDLGVDGYIR
-1251 GEYNSAYPTNHGILL
+1251 GEYNSSYPTNHGILL
-1266 GHGNQDY
+1266 GHVNQDY
-1273 MNFYEWGGLFQFYK
+1273 MNFYELGGLFQFYK
-1287 SRSGTDTLL
+1287 SRSGIDTLL

-1307 VRGNLSGVASQAT
+1307 VKGNLSGVASQAT
-1320 KLQNARNVTIGN
+1320 KLQNARNITIGN
-1332 SKKSFDGTADIT
+1332 SKKSFDGTTDIT

-1363 SSSAGGNANAALK
+1363 STSAGGNANAALK

-1381 TVSSN
+1381 TVSAN
-1386 NGDFALSF
+1386 ADFAMSF
-1394 NYDGSSNSTAF
+1394 SFDGSKDVTAQ
-1405 LSYYSCTVICGNKN
+1405 LSYYNCIAYNNNKN
-1419 NYPFHRFAKIDKLAG
+1419 NYPYHRFARIDKLAG
-1434 SYADKASTFLITQ
+1434 SYSDKASTFLITQ
-1447 DYIYGGWG
+1447 DYQGGGWG

-1475 WIARYNLAADFVQVG
+1475 WIARYNLAVDFVQVG
-1490 IDTTNGATYADAF
+1490 IDTTAGATYADAF
-1503 IKLTGTYGSLVV
+1503 IKLAGTYNNSVV

-1526 SRTWSLINS
+1526 SRTWYLINS
-1535 KEVDNTTTSD
+1535 REVDNTTTSD
-1545 ALTSTECYINI
+1545 ALTSSECYVDIA
-1556 STAGTKLHNKA
+1556 TAGAKLHNKA

-1591 VKDSGNSTATTFS
+1591 VKDSGNNTATTFS
-1604 YSKSSLNYND
+1604 YSKSGLNYND

-1645 LTDYGIHIY
+1645 LIDYGTHIY
-1654 DAKTT
+1654 DAKKT
-1659 RTKNTFLAAPNG
+1659 RAKNTFLAAPNG
-1671 SDGVANFRKIEI
+1671 SDGVADFRKIEI
-1683 ADLPSHTHNYVSQIK
+1683 ADLPSHTHNYISQIK

-1945 QVTGSGGLATFKATS
+1945 QATGSGGLTTFKSTS

-1967 KTDGHI
+1967 KEDGHI
-1973 LHFYWDNTLGW
+1973 LHFYWDNTGGW

-1989 IANNNSP
+1989 IACNGSP
-1996 ELQIRGMKAGSWADS
+1996 ELQIRGMNSGSWGT
-2011 PWKTILDSANYTSYT
+2011 WKTILDSANYTSYT

-2048 SDKWKTART
+2048 SDKWKIART

-2301 IVANTFVGSLS
+2301 IVANTFIGSLS

-2351 AKTFSKEL
+2351 AKTFSKEI

-2365 ASTSKTTGALKV
+2365 ASTNKTTGALKA
-2377 KGGIATEGQ
+2377 KGGISTEGQ
-2386 MSANKVMVGGCTLEM
+2386 MSANKVMIGDGCTLEM

-2407 NFVFS
+2407 NFVFL

>member
-60 IIGNVPSANGITVTK
+60 IIGNIPSANGITVTK

-99 PITLDGKTVN
+99 PITLNGKTIN

-118 QGVSGTSAKSV
+118 QGVTGTSAKSI
-129 DIIANSQI
+129 DIIASSQI

-161 ISFSKWQYSIDGG
+161 ISFSKWQYSVDGG
-174 VTWKDVVS
+174 ATWKDIVS
-182 GNNGLYISSSILTIN
+182 GNNGLYISSGVLTIN

-233 TDIEIGGR
+233 TDIEVGGR

-250 KKAGFFKYF
+250 KKAGFFKNF
-259 NTVTDE
+259 PTVTDE
-265 YAEFTLKS
+265 YGEITLKS
-273 KKTYVN
+273 KKTYAI
-279 INIEPGFLLGCR
+279 INIADGFLLGCR
-291 EYTVG
+291 DYTVG
-296 EKVTWSYDI
+296 EQVTWSYDI

-310 NFPTGTNRNEFWMGQ
+310 NFPTGTARNEFWIGQ
-325 RYTTIQSGQTGTG
+325 RYSSIPPGQTGTG
-338 VYRTVTRHTLPEVGV
+338 AWKIVTMHDLPAVGV
-353 NGCKLNE
+353 NGCELNK
-360 WYHVEKTLTIP
+360 WYHVEVTKTIP
-371 EPASSNVGEV
+371 EQASSNVGT
-381 ASIQFYNSS
+381 ASSIQFYNSN
-390 ADTEAGFTA
+390 AEIEASFTA
-399 RLKNVKLEKGNIAT
+399 RFKNVKLERGNIAT
-413 DWTPAP
+413 DWTPAL

-447 TNKVWQSDIT
+447 TNKVWQNDIT

-470 IRDRLTKTETSLSGV
+470 IRDRLTKTETSLSGI

-491 MKTTLDKKADG
+491 MQTTLDKKADG
-502 STVQSLTNRVSKA
+502 NTVQTLTNRVAKA
-515 EQDVNGFKQT
+515 EQDVSGFKQT

-531 KKTDFDNLEIGGRNL
+531 KKTDFDNLQIGGRNL

-552 QRNRATSCVYD
+552 QRNLATSCVYD

-568 YTIVSPANKT
+568 YTIVSPANKKN
-578 SNYYDLTIPASSNI
+578 NYYDLTIPASSNI

-640 SSSIPQNTWTRY
+640 SSSIPQNTWTKY
-652 WNYCENNSSKN
+652 WSYCENNSSKN
-663 TNKVDIIIN
+663 TNKVDIIIY
-672 NSFGITSFPEPV
+672 NSFGITSLPEP
-684 IWKIR
+684 ITWKIR

-704 APEDVDASIKFVSD
+704 APEDVDASIKSVSD

-740 STSLTLTDSFVSA
+740 STSLTLTDSLVSA
-753 ITKQFII
+753 ITNQFII
-760 KSPDGSATIITG
+760 KSPDGSSTIITG

-818 MIHTPSFY
+818 MIHTPNFY

-973 YKGKLIAGEGGMFLS
+973 YKGNLIAGEGGMFLS
-988 TTGGTITGDLT
+988 TTGGTITGNLT

-1004 IATASSAD
+1004 TATASSAD

-1023 SFTGASAVDVGT
+1023 SFIGASAVDVGT

-1079 IRTTSNGII
+1079 IRTTSYGII

-1099 TSSWRFSKAYIDTI
+1099 TSSWRFSKAYIDTV

-1147 NVIFSSSVNIDDLT
+1147 NVTFNSSVGIDDLT
-1161 TGTLLVNGNARFING
+1161 VGTLLVNGNARFING

-1187 NLSGTS
+1187 NLNGTS

-1199 KTARKIG
+1199 KVARKIG

-1224 ASGHTHNYLPLSGGV
+1224 ASEHTHNYLPLSGGV
-1239 IAGDIGVNGYIR
+1239 ITGDIRINGYIT
-1251 GEYNSAYPTNHGILL
+1251 GESGTNLTNHGILL
-1266 GHGNQDY
+1266 GHNAQNY
-1273 MNFYEWGGLFQFYK
+1273 MNFYEFGGLFQFYK
-1287 SRSGTDTLL
+1287 SQSGTDTLL

-1307 VRGNLSGVASQAT
+1307 VKGNLLGVAFQAT
-1320 KLQNARNVTIGN
+1320 KLQNARNITIGN

-1363 SSSAGGNANAALK
+1363 SSSSGGAANSAIK
-1376 LATAR
+1376 LATTR
-1381 TVSSN
+1381 TVSTN
-1386 NGDFALSF
+1386 NGDFNLNF
-1394 NYDGSSNSTAF
+1394 NYDGSANSAAT
-1405 LSYYSCTVICGNKN
+1405 LSYYSGFISNGNKN
-1419 NYPFHRFAKIDKLAG
+1419 NYPYHRFARIDKVTTM
-1434 SYADKASTFLITQ
+1434 YTDKASTFLITQ
-1447 DYIYGGWG
+1447 DYQGGGWG
-1455 IVTIRLRTNSSTQ
+1455 IVSFRLRTNNSSQ
-1468 ASDVEVK
+1468 ASDVQVI
-1475 WIARYNLAADFVQVG
+1475 WLLRYNLPVDCVQVA
-1490 IDTTNGATYADAF
+1490 IDTTYGATYADAF
-1503 IKLTGTYGSLVV
+1503 IKLSGTYNGTVI
-1515 RNLASGGRGST
+1515 RNLASGNRGSI
-1526 SRTWSLINS
+1526 SRTWTLNSS

-1545 ALTSTECYINI
+1545 SLTSTECYVNI
-1556 STAGTKLHNKA
+1556 STAGIKLHNKA
-1567 YTKTVTASDG
+1567 YTKIVVASDG

-1604 YSKSSLNYND
+1604 YSKSGLNYND

-1633 FATSEHNHNITS
+1633 FATSGHNHNITS
-1645 LTDYGIHIY
+1645 LTDYGTHIY

-1683 ADLPSHTHNYVSQIK
+1683 ADLPSHTHNYASQIK
-1698 LADISYSTSNNIITI
+1698 LADISYSVSDNIITI
-1713 TRDNLITA
+1713 TKDNLITA
-1721 IGTGE
+1721 IGTGA
-1726 TSESSPSAIG
+1726 TSESSPTAIG
-1736 LITKAEREK
+1736 LMTKAEREK

-1758 ANSVKGTAPIGV
+1758 ANSIKGTSPIGV
-1770 SIVKG
+1770 SIAKG
-1775 VATINHGA
+1775 VATISHGA
-1783 SGVTSGIYGADSTNY
+1783 SGVTSGTYGADSTNY

-1809 GHVTEA
+1809 GHVTGA
-1815 TYYDITGANLVSR
+1815 TYYDITGANLVNR

-1886 TGVSRFI
+1886 TGSAKFV
-1893 NGIKG
+1893 NGLK
-1898 DLTGNVIG
+1898 G
-1906 NLTGNVTGSLKGN
+1906 NLTGNVVGNITGNVTGNLKGN
-1919 ADTSTVATKA
+1919 ADTATVATKA

-1945 QVTGSGGLATFKATS
+1945 GTNSSGGLATFKATS
-1960 SMSEGKP
+1960 SMTEGKP

-1973 LHFYWDNTLGW
+1973 LHFYWDNSNGW

-1989 IANNNSP
+1989 IANNASP
-1996 ELQIRGMKAGSWADS
+1996 ELQIRGMNAGSWTNS
-2011 PWKTILDSANYTSYT
+2011 PWKTILDSVNYTSYT

-2031 TGAAGTWN
+2031 SGASGTWG
-2039 ININGNAST
+2039 INVTGNAST

-2092 NSDFGIILEDTA
+2092 NSDFGVILEDTT

-2120 LKSIRTQRNSPDWIL
+2120 LKSIRVQRNSPDWIL
-2135 NGYASGIVFGGADT
+2135 DNYSAGIVFGGGDT
-2149 KGVISTKYNF
+2149 KGVISTRHYF
-2159 PSIKFAGGNGTKPV
+2159 PSIKFAGGYGDKPV
-2173 WWINLTGTTET
+2173 WWINLTGTTGT

-2213 GSADITLSQIGA
+2213 GSVDITLSQIGA

-2237 SGGTLTGDLNFSS
+2237 SGGTLTGDLNFLS

-2351 AKTFSKEL
+2351 AKTFSKEI
-2359 VISNTT
+2359 VISNTS

-2386 MSANKVMVGGCTLEM
+2386 MSANKVMVGDGCTLEM

>member
-88 TISADA
+88 TISADT

-118 QGVSGTSAKSV
+118 QGVTGTSAKSV

-233 TDIEIGGR
+233 TDIEVGGR
-241 NLILNGKGD
+241 NLALGTSCEYSTPFTDFNGKVNICI
-250 KKAGFFKYF
+250 F
-259 NTVTDE
+259 NTKVLTKGLSVGDTIICKIVYKYNNIVPVKDKTVSISLQGSGNVTGYGAGSFIGGRMLSGITGSNEGVYTKQLVITEDHLKNE
-265 YAEFTLKS
+265 YWN
-273 KKTYVN
+273 VN
-279 INIEPGFLLGCR
+279 IR
-291 EYTVG
+291 HDY
-296 EKVTWSYDI
+296 
-305 MYTAW
+305 
-310 NFPTGTNRNEFWMGQ
+310 
-325 RYTTIQSGQTGTG
+325 IQSGSAQ
-338 VYRTVTRHTLPEVGV
+338 Y
-353 NGCKLNE
+353 KLFK
-360 WYHVEKTLTIP
+360 V
-371 EPASSNVGEV
+371 
-381 ASIQFYNSS
+381 
-390 ADTEAGFTA
+390 
-399 RLKNVKLEKGNIAT
+399 EKGNIAT

-457 NSVNNYDNSTGKA
+457 NSVNNYDNSTGKT
-470 IRDRLTKTETSLSGV
+470 IRDRLTKTETSLSGI

-502 STVQSLTNRVSKA
+502 TTVQSLTTRVSKA
-515 EQDVNGFKQT
+515 EQDMSGFKQT
-525 VESTYT
+525 VESTYST
-531 KKTDFDNLEIGGRNL
+531 KSETE
-546 ARKGIL
+546 
-552 QRNRATSCVYD
+552 S
-563 DSSKT
+563 
-568 YTIVSPANKT
+568 
-578 SNYYDLTIPASSNI
+578 
-592 KIPYGKGA
+592 
-600 IISFEVYSPKAVD
+600 
-613 IWMDVNNTVESG
+613 VNNY
-625 TAWNGNDNDINRKNS
+625 A
-640 SSSIPQNTWTRY
+640 
-652 WNYCENNSSKN
+652 
-663 TNKVDIIIN
+663 
-672 NSFGITSFPEPV
+672 
-684 IWKIR
+684 
-689 NFKVELGNKPTDWTP
+689 
-704 APEDVDASIKFVSD
+704 
-718 YSKTSFEQ
+718 KTSFEQ
-726 LSNKFLWLVDGKSS
+726 LSDKFSWLVDGTSS
-740 STSLTLTDSFVSA
+740 STSLTLTDSLVSA
-753 ITKQFII
+753 ITNQFVI
-760 KSPDGSATIITG
+760 KSPDGTSTIIEG
-772 GKIQTKSITSDML
+772 GKIKTGAITTDML

-1266 GHGNQDY
+1266 GHVNQDY
-1273 MNFYEWGGLFQFYK
+1273 MNFYELGGLFQFYK
-1287 SRSGTDTLL
+1287 SRSGIDTLL

-1307 VRGNLSGVASQAT
+1307 VKGNLSGVASQAT
-1320 KLQNARNVTIGN
+1320 KLQNARNITIGN
-1332 SKKSFDGTADIT
+1332 SKKSFDGTTDIT

-1363 SSSAGGNANAALK
+1363 STSAGGNANAALK

-1633 FATSEHNHNITS
+1633 FATSGHNHNIIS
-1645 LTDYGIHIY
+1645 LTDYETHVY

-1671 SDGVANFRKIEI
+1671 SDGVASFRKIEI
-1683 ADLPSHTHNYVSQIK
+1683 ADLPSHTHNYASQIK
-1698 LADISYSTSNNIITI
+1698 LADVSYSVSNNIITI
-1713 TRDNLITA
+1713 TKDNLITA
-1721 IGTGE
+1721 IGTGA
-1726 TSESSPSAIG
+1726 TSEASPTAIG
-1736 LITKAEREK
+1736 LMTKAEREK

-1758 ANSVKGTAPIGV
+1758 ANSIKGTAPIGV
-1770 SIVKG
+1770 SVANG
-1775 VATINHGA
+1775 VATISHGA
-1783 SGVTSGIYGADSTNY
+1783 SGVTSGAYGADSTNY

-1804 TVNSM
+1804 IVNSM
-1809 GHVTEA
+1809 GHVTGA

-1828 IGSNVVQNATNAVK
+1828 IGSNAIQNATNAVK

-1886 TGVSRFI
+1886 TGSAKFV
-1893 NGIKG
+1893 NGLKG
-1898 DLTGNVIG
+1898 NLTGDVVG
-1906 NLTGNVTGSLKGN
+1906 NITGNVTGSLKGN
-1919 ADTSTVATKA
+1919 ADTATVATKA

-1935 YSSRPTSANI
+1935 YSGRPTTANLI
-1945 QVTGSGGLATFKATS
+1945 ATGSGGLTTFKATS
-1960 SMSEGKP
+1960 SMTEGKP

-1973 LHFYWDNTLGW
+1973 LHFYWDNTGGW

-1989 IANNNSP
+1989 ISNNSSP
-1996 ELQIRGMKAGSWADS
+1996 ELQIRSMDAGSWGS
-2011 PWKTILDSANYTSYT
+2011 WKTVLDSVNYTSYT

-2031 TGAAGTWN
+2031 TGASGTWG

-2092 NSDFGIILEDTA
+2092 NSDFGVILEDTA

>member
-88 TISADA
+88 TISADT

-118 QGVSGTSAKSV
+118 QGVTGTSAKSV

-233 TDIEIGGR
+233 TDIEVGGR
-241 NLILNGKGD
+241 NLLLMSSLQPAIYYVDGSGTTTSETFKGCMVRKFTNMWSGVKISFDKLVTNRGVVRPGDVLTYSIYAKTDDSATINVLMFNRSVDNTAGQGTIRGDQDRITLNTEWKLCAVTFTVTEEMLSSDKGITFFGYEIATKLTSGKGV
-250 KKAGFFKYF
+250 YF
-259 NTVTDE
+259 
-265 YAEFTLKS
+265 S
-273 KKTYVN
+273 C
-279 INIEPGFLLGCR
+279 P
-291 EYTVG
+291 
-296 EKVTWSYDI
+296 
-305 MYTAW
+305 
-310 NFPTGTNRNEFWMGQ
+310 
-325 RYTTIQSGQTGTG
+325 
-338 VYRTVTRHTLPEVGV
+338 
-353 NGCKLNE
+353 
-360 WYHVEKTLTIP
+360 
-371 EPASSNVGEV
+371 
-381 ASIQFYNSS
+381 
-390 ADTEAGFTA
+390 
-399 RLKNVKLEKGNIAT
+399 KLEKGNIAT

-457 NSVNNYDNSTGKA
+457 NSVNNYDNSTGKT
-470 IRDRLTKTETSLSGV
+470 IRDRLTKTETSLSGI

-502 STVQSLTNRVSKA
+502 TTVQSLTTRVSKA
-515 EQDVNGFKQT
+515 EQDMSGFKQT
-525 VESTYT
+525 VESTYST
-531 KKTDFDNLEIGGRNL
+531 KSETE
-546 ARKGIL
+546 
-552 QRNRATSCVYD
+552 S
-563 DSSKT
+563 
-568 YTIVSPANKT
+568 
-578 SNYYDLTIPASSNI
+578 
-592 KIPYGKGA
+592 
-600 IISFEVYSPKAVD
+600 
-613 IWMDVNNTVESG
+613 VNNY
-625 TAWNGNDNDINRKNS
+625 A
-640 SSSIPQNTWTRY
+640 
-652 WNYCENNSSKN
+652 
-663 TNKVDIIIN
+663 
-672 NSFGITSFPEPV
+672 
-684 IWKIR
+684 
-689 NFKVELGNKPTDWTP
+689 
-704 APEDVDASIKFVSD
+704 
-718 YSKTSFEQ
+718 KTSFEQ
-726 LSNKFLWLVDGKSS
+726 LSDKFSWLVDGTSS
-740 STSLTLTDSFVSA
+740 STSLTLTDSLVSA
-753 ITKQFII
+753 ITNQFVI
-760 KSPDGSATIITG
+760 KSPDGTSTIIEG
-772 GKIQTKSITSDML
+772 GKIKTGAITTDML

-874 YSYLKATD
+874 YSYLKATY

-1224 ASGHTHNYLPLSGGV
+1224 ASGHTHNY
-1239 IAGDIGVNGYIR
+1239 
-1251 GEYNSAYPTNHGILL
+1251 
-1266 GHGNQDY
+1266 
-1273 MNFYEWGGLFQFYK
+1273 
-1287 SRSGTDTLL
+1287 
-1296 GKITENGWEGN
+1296 
-1307 VRGNLSGVASQAT
+1307 
-1320 KLQNARNVTIGN
+1320 
-1332 SKKSFDGTADIT
+1332 
-1344 FSLSDIGASAS
+1344 
-1355 GHTHNYAG
+1355 AG

-1633 FATSEHNHNITS
+1633 FATSGHNHNIIS
-1645 LTDYGIHIY
+1645 LTDYETHVY

-1671 SDGVANFRKIEI
+1671 SDGVASFRKIEI
-1683 ADLPSHTHNYVSQIK
+1683 ADLPSHTHNYASQIK
-1698 LADISYSTSNNIITI
+1698 LADVSYSVSNNIITI
-1713 TRDNLITA
+1713 TKDNLITA
-1721 IGTGE
+1721 IGTGA
-1726 TSESSPSAIG
+1726 TSEASPTAIG
-1736 LITKAEREK
+1736 LMTKAEREK

-1758 ANSVKGTAPIGV
+1758 ANSIKGTAPIGV
-1770 SIVKG
+1770 SVANG
-1775 VATINHGA
+1775 VATISHGA
-1783 SGVTSGIYGADSTNY
+1783 SGVTSGAYGADSTNY

-1804 TVNSM
+1804 IVNSM
-1809 GHVTEA
+1809 GHVTGA

-1828 IGSNVVQNATNAVK
+1828 IGSNAIQNATNAVK

-1886 TGVSRFI
+1886 TGSAKFV
-1893 NGIKG
+1893 NGLKG
-1898 DLTGNVIG
+1898 NLTGDVVG
-1906 NLTGNVTGSLKGN
+1906 NITGNVTGSLKGN
-1919 ADTSTVATKA
+1919 ADTATVATKA

-1935 YSSRPTSANI
+1935 YSGRPTTANLI
-1945 QVTGSGGLATFKATS
+1945 ATGSGGLTTFKATS
-1960 SMSEGKP
+1960 SMTEGKP

-1973 LHFYWDNTLGW
+1973 LHFYWDNTGGW

-1989 IANNNSP
+1989 ISNNSSP
-1996 ELQIRGMKAGSWADS
+1996 ELQIRSMDAGSWGS
-2011 PWKTILDSANYTSYT
+2011 WKTVLDSVNYTSYT

-2031 TGAAGTWN
+2031 TGASGTWG

-2092 NSDFGIILEDTA
+2092 NSDFGVILEDTA

>member
-25 EMQQFSTDSNR
+25 EMQQFSTDANR

-99 PITLDGKTVN
+99 PVTLDGKTVN

-118 QGVSGTSAKSV
+118 QGVTGTSAKSV
-129 DIIANSQI
+129 DITANSQI

-233 TDIEIGGR
+233 TDIEVGGR
-241 NLILNGKGD
+241 NLLLMSSLQPAIYYVDGSGTTTSETFKGCMVRKFTNMWSGVKISFDKLVTNRGVVRPGDVLTYSIYAKTDDSATINVLMFNRSVDNTAGQGTIRGDQDRITLNTEWKLCAVTFTVTEEMLSSDKGITFFGYEIATKLTSGKGV
-250 KKAGFFKYF
+250 YF
-259 NTVTDE
+259 
-265 YAEFTLKS
+265 S
-273 KKTYVN
+273 C
-279 INIEPGFLLGCR
+279 P
-291 EYTVG
+291 
-296 EKVTWSYDI
+296 
-305 MYTAW
+305 
-310 NFPTGTNRNEFWMGQ
+310 
-325 RYTTIQSGQTGTG
+325 
-338 VYRTVTRHTLPEVGV
+338 
-353 NGCKLNE
+353 
-360 WYHVEKTLTIP
+360 
-371 EPASSNVGEV
+371 
-381 ASIQFYNSS
+381 
-390 ADTEAGFTA
+390 
-399 RLKNVKLEKGNIAT
+399 KLEKGNIAT

-470 IRDRLTKTETSLSGV
+470 IRDRLTKTETSLSGI

-568 YTIVSPANKT
+568 YTIVSPANKK

-663 TNKVDIIIN
+663 TNKLDIIIN

-684 IWKIR
+684 TWKIR

-704 APEDVDASIKFVSD
+704 APEDVDASIKSVSD

-1004 IATASSAD
+1004 TATASSAD

-1046 SASGARANLGVIGT
+1046 SSSGARVNLGVIGT
-1060 KNANGFYGL
+1060 KNTNGFYGL

-1147 NVIFSSSVNIDDLT
+1147 NVIFNGSVDIDDLT
-1161 TGTLLVNGNARFING
+1161 AGTLLVNGNARFING
-1176 LKGNLVGDVTG
+1176 LKGNLTGDVTG

-1199 KTARKIG
+1199 KVARKIG

-1224 ASGHTHNYLPLSGGV
+1224 ASGHTHNYLPLSGGT
-1239 IAGDIGVNGYIR
+1239 ITGDLCVYGYIM
-1251 GEYNSAYPTNHGILL
+1251 GESGTSYPTNHGILL
-1266 GHGNQDY
+1266 GHVGQNY
-1273 MNFYEWGGLFQFYK
+1273 MNFYECGGLFQFYK
-1287 SRSGTDTLL
+1287 SRQGTDTLL

-1307 VRGNLSGVASQAT
+1307 VKGNLSGVASQAT
-1320 KLQNARNVTIGN
+1320 KLQNARNITIGN
-1332 SKKSFDGTADIT
+1332 SKKSFDGTVDIA
-1344 FSLSDIGASAS
+1344 FSLSDIGAATS
-1355 GHTHNYAG
+1355 GHNHNYAG
-1363 SSSAGGNANAALK
+1363 SSSSGGAANSAIK
-1376 LATAR
+1376 LATSR
-1381 TVSSN
+1381 TVSAN
-1386 NGDFALSF
+1386 TDFIMNFSF
-1394 NYDGSSNSTAF
+1394 DGSKDITAQ
-1405 LSYYSCTVICGNKN
+1405 LSYYNCFVSNGNKN
-1419 NYPFHRFAKIDKLAG
+1419 NYPYHRFARIDKLSG
-1434 SYADKASTFLITQ
+1434 SYTDKASTFLITQ
-1447 DYIYGGWG
+1447 DYQGGGWG
-1455 IVTIRLRTNSSTQ
+1455 IVTIRLRTNSPTQ

-1475 WIARYNLAADFVQVG
+1475 WIARYNLAVDFVQVG
-1490 IDTTNGATYADAF
+1490 IDTTAGATYADAF
-1503 IKLTGTYGSLVV
+1503 IKLAGTYNSSVV

-1535 KEVDNTTTSD
+1535 QEVDNTTTSD
-1545 ALTSTECYINI
+1545 ALTSKECYVDIA
-1556 STAGTKLHNKA
+1556 TAGTKLHNKA
-1567 YTKTVTASDG
+1567 YTKTVTPSDG

-1591 VKDSGNSTATTFS
+1591 VKDSGNNTTTTFS
-1604 YSKSSLNYND
+1604 YSKSGLNYND

-2351 AKTFSKEL
+2351 TKTFSKEI

-2365 ASTSKTTGALKV
+2365 ASTNKTTGALKA
-2377 KGGIATEGQ
+2377 KGGISTEGQ
-2386 MSANKVMVGGCTLEM
+2386 MSANKVMIGDECTLEM

-2407 NFVFS
+2407 NFVFL

>member
-118 QGVSGTSAKSV
+118 QGVTGTSAKTV

-182 GNNGLYISSSILTIN
+182 GNNGLYISSGVLTIN

-233 TDIEIGGR
+233 TDIEVGGR
-241 NLILNGKGD
+241 NLLLMSSLQPAIYYVDGSGTTTSETFKGCMVRKFTNMWSGVKISFD
-250 KKAGFFKYF
+250 KLVTNRGVVRPGDVLTYSIYAKTDDNATINVLMFNRSVD
-259 NTVTDE
+259 NTVGQGTIRGDQNLIALNTE
-265 YAEFTLKS
+265 WKLCA
-273 KKTYVN
+273 
-279 INIEPGFLLGCR
+279 
-291 EYTVG
+291 
-296 EKVTWSYDI
+296 VT
-305 MYTAW
+305 
-310 NFPTGTNRNEFWMGQ
+310 F
-325 RYTTIQSGQTGTG
+325 
-338 VYRTVTRHTLPEVGV
+338 TVTEEMLSSDKGITFFGYEIAT
-353 NGCKLNE
+353 KLTSGKSV
-360 WYHVEKTLTIP
+360 YFSCP
-371 EPASSNVGEV
+371 
-381 ASIQFYNSS
+381 
-390 ADTEAGFTA
+390 
-399 RLKNVKLEKGNIAT
+399 KLEKGNIAT

-419 EDVDSQIQSLVKTTT
+419 EDVDSQIQSLVKTTS

-502 STVQSLTNRVSKA
+502 STVQSLTNRVSKT
-515 EQDVNGFKQT
+515 EQDVSGFKQT

-531 KKTDFDNLEIGGRNL
+531 KKADFDSLEIGGRNL

-552 QRNRATSCVYD
+552 QRNQATSCVYD

-568 YTIVSPANKT
+568 YTIVSPANKK
-578 SNYYDLTIPASSNI
+578 SNYYDLIIPVSANI

-684 IWKIR
+684 TWKIR

-704 APEDVDASIKFVSD
+704 APEDVDASIKSVSD

-740 STSLTLTDSFVSA
+740 STSLTLTDSLVSA

-760 KSPDGSATIITG
+760 KSPDGSSTIITG
-772 GKIQTKSITSDML
+772 GKIQTNSITSDML

-808 LGTFLDLDNG
+808 LGTLLDLDNG

-894 SQNST
+894 AQNST

-973 YKGKLIAGEGGMFLS
+973 YKGNLIAGEGGMFLS

-1099 TSSWRFSKAYIDTI
+1099 TPSWRFSKAYIDTI

-1147 NVIFSSSVNIDDLT
+1147 NVIFSSSVDIDDLT

-1187 NLSGTS
+1187 NLSGIS

-1287 SRSGTDTLL
+1287 SQSGTDTLL

-1633 FATSEHNHNITS
+1633 FATSGHNHNIIS
-1645 LTDYGIHIY
+1645 LTDYETHVY

-1671 SDGVANFRKIEI
+1671 SDGVASFRKIEI
-1683 ADLPSHTHNYVSQIK
+1683 ADLPSHTHNYASQIK
-1698 LADISYSTSNNIITI
+1698 LADVSYSVSNNIITI
-1713 TRDNLITA
+1713 TKDNLITA
-1721 IGTGE
+1721 IGTGA
-1726 TSESSPSAIG
+1726 TSEASPTAIG
-1736 LITKAEREK
+1736 LMTKAEREK

-1758 ANSVKGTAPIGV
+1758 ANSIKGTAPIGV
-1770 SIVKG
+1770 SIAKG
-1775 VATINHGA
+1775 VATINHGT
-1783 SGVTSGIYGADSTNY
+1783 SGVTSGTYGADSTNY

-1809 GHVTEA
+1809 GHVTGA

-1828 IGSNVVQNATNAVK
+1828 IGNNAVQNATNAVK

-1886 TGVSRFI
+1886 TGSAKFV
-1893 NGIKG
+1893 NGLKG
-1898 DLTGNVIG
+1898 NLTGDVVG
-1906 NLTGNVTGSLKGN
+1906 NITGNVTGSLKGN
-1919 ADTSTVATKA
+1919 ADTATVATKA

-1935 YSSRPTSANI
+1935 YSGRPTTANLI
-1945 QVTGSGGLATFKATS
+1945 ATGSGGLTTFKATS
-1960 SMSEGKP
+1960 SMTEGKP

-1973 LHFYWDNTLGW
+1973 LHFYWDNTGGW

-1989 IANNNSP
+1989 ISNNSLP
-1996 ELQIRGMKAGSWADS
+1996 ELQIRSMDAGNWGH
-2011 PWKTILDSANYTSYT
+2011 WKTILDSVNYTSYT

-2031 TGAAGTWN
+2031 TGASGTWG

-2092 NSDFGIILEDTA
+2092 NSDFGVILEDTT

-2120 LKSIRTQRNSPDWIL
+2120 LKSIRAQRNSPDWIL
-2135 NGYASGIVFGGADT
+2135 DNYAAGIVFGGEDT
-2149 KGVISTKYNF
+2149 KGVISAKYNF
-2159 PSIKFAGGNGTKPV
+2159 PSIKFAGGNGDKPV
-2173 WWINLTGTTET
+2173 WWINLTGTTGT

-2193 NSATATKLKTARKI
+2193 NSATATKLKTAQKI

-2386 MSANKVMVGGCTLEM
+2386 MSANKVMVGDGCTLEM

>member
-60 IIGNVPSANGITVTK
+60 TIGNIPSANGITVTK
-75 SSARITFAVGSGA
+75 SSARITFAVGSGT

-118 QGVSGTSAKSV
+118 QGVTGTSAKSV

-208 SITFKCISNNTSYYD
+208 SITFKCISNDISYYD

-233 TDIEIGGR
+233 TDIEVGGR
-241 NLILNGKGD
+241 NLLLMSSLQPAIYYVDDRGTTTSETFKGCMVRKFTNMWSGVKISFDKLVTNRGVVRPGDVLTYSIYAKTDDSATINVLMFNRSVDNTEGQSTIRGDQDRITLNTEWKLC
-250 KKAGFFKYF
+250 AVTF
-259 NTVTDE
+259 TVTEEMLSLDKGITFFGYE
-265 YAEFTLKS
+265 IATKL
-273 KKTYVN
+273 T
-279 INIEPGFLLGCR
+279 
-291 EYTVG
+291 
-296 EKVTWSYDI
+296 
-305 MYTAW
+305 
-310 NFPTGTNRNEFWMGQ
+310 
-325 RYTTIQSGQTGTG
+325 SGRG
-338 VYRTVTRHTLPEVGV
+338 VYFSCP
-353 NGCKLNE
+353 
-360 WYHVEKTLTIP
+360 
-371 EPASSNVGEV
+371 
-381 ASIQFYNSS
+381 
-390 ADTEAGFTA
+390 
-399 RLKNVKLEKGNIAT
+399 KLEKGNIAT

-457 NSVNNYDNSTGKA
+457 NSINNYDNSTGKA
-470 IRDRLTKTETSLSGV
+470 IRDRLTKTETSLSGI

-502 STVQSLTNRVSKA
+502 STVQSLTNRVSKT

-552 QRNRATSCVYD
+552 QKNQATSCVYD

-568 YTIVSPANKT
+568 YTIVSPANKKN
-578 SNYYDLTIPASSNI
+578 NYYDLMIPVSANI

-652 WNYCENNSSKN
+652 WNYCENNSSRN
-663 TNKVDIIIN
+663 TDKVDLIIN
-672 NSFGITSFPEPV
+672 NSFGITSLSEP
-684 IWKIR
+684 ITWKIR
-689 NFKVELGNKPTDWTP
+689 NFKIELGNKPTDWTP
-704 APEDVDASIKFVSD
+704 APEDVDASIKSVSD

-740 STSLTLTDSFVSA
+740 STSLTLTDSLVSA

-760 KSPDGSATIITG
+760 KSPDGSSTVITG
-772 GKIQTKSITSDML
+772 GKIQANSITSDML

-826 TDSSGNSFMSG
+826 TDSSGNSFMTG

-894 SQNST
+894 SQNPT
-899 MGLHSGLS
+899 MGLRSGLS

-973 YKGKLIAGEGGMFLS
+973 YKGNLIAGEGGMFLS

-1004 IATASSAD
+1004 TATASSAD

-1147 NVIFSSSVNIDDLT
+1147 NVIFNSSVDIDDLT
-1161 TGTLLVNGNARFING
+1161 AGTLLVNGNARFING

-1193 AYTEKL
+1193 AYAEKL
-1199 KTARKIG
+1199 KTVRKIG

-1239 IAGDIGVNGYIR
+1239 ITGNLGINGYIQ
-1251 GEYNSAYPTNHGILL
+1251 GEYSSSYPTNHGILL
-1266 GHGNQDY
+1266 GHKSQNY
-1273 MNFYEWGGLFQFYK
+1273 MNFYEYGGLFQFYK
-1287 SRSGTDTLL
+1287 SQLGIDTLL

-1307 VRGNLSGVASQAT
+1307 VKGNLSGVASQAT
-1320 KLQNARNVTIGN
+1320 KLQNARNITIGN
-1332 SKKSFDGTADIT
+1332 SKKSFDGTADIA
-1344 FSLSDIGASAS
+1344 FSLSDIGAATS
-1355 GHTHNYAG
+1355 GHNHNYAG
-1363 SSSAGGNANAALK
+1363 SSSSGGAANSAIK
-1376 LATAR
+1376 LATSR
-1381 TVSSN
+1381 TVSTN
-1386 NGDFALSF
+1386 NGDFSLNF
-1394 NYDGSSNSTAF
+1394 NYDGSANSVAN
-1405 LSYYSCTVICGNKN
+1405 LSYYSCSVICGNKN
-1419 NYPFHRFAKIDKLAG
+1419 NYPFHRFAKIDKFAG

-1447 DYIYGGWG
+1447 DYTYGGWG

-1475 WIARYNLAADFVQVG
+1475 WIARYNLATDFVQVG
-1490 IDTTNGATYADAF
+1490 IDTTAGATYADAF
-1503 IKLTGTYGSLVV
+1503 IKLTGGYGSLVV

-1526 SRTWSLINS
+1526 VRTWSLINS

-1545 ALTSTECYINI
+1545 ALTSTECYVNI

-1567 YTKTVTASDG
+1567 YTKTVTGSDG

-1604 YSKSSLNYND
+1604 YSKSGLNYSE

-1626 RAVNKSQ
+1626 RAVDKSQ
-1633 FATSEHNHNITS
+1633 FATSGHNHNITS
-1645 LTDYGIHIY
+1645 LTDYGTHIY

-1671 SDGVANFRKIEI
+1671 SDGVASFRKIEI
-1683 ADLPSHTHNYVSQIK
+1683 ADLPSHTHNYASQIK
-1698 LADISYSTSNNIITI
+1698 LEDVSYSVSNNIITI
-1713 TRDNLITA
+1713 TKDNLITA

-1726 TSESSPSAIG
+1726 TSESSPTAIG
-1736 LITKAEREK
+1736 LMTKAEREK

-1770 SIVKG
+1770 SIAKG
-1775 VATINHGA
+1775 VATINHGT
-1783 SGVTSGIYGADSTNY
+1783 SGVTSGTYGADSTNY

-1809 GHVTEA
+1809 GHVTGA

-1828 IGSNVVQNATNAVK
+1828 IGNNAVQNATNAVK

-1886 TGVSRFI
+1886 TGSAKFV
-1893 NGIKG
+1893 NGLKG
-1898 DLTGNVIG
+1898 NLTGDVVG
-1906 NLTGNVTGSLKGN
+1906 NITGNVTGSLKGN
-1919 ADTSTVATKA
+1919 ADTATVATKV

-1935 YSSRPTSANI
+1935 YSGRPTTANLI
-1945 QVTGSGGLATFKATS
+1945 ATGSGGLTTFKATS
-1960 SMSEGKP
+1960 SMTEGKP

-1973 LHFYWDNTLGW
+1973 LHFYWDNTGGW

-1989 IANNNSP
+1989 ISNNSSP
-1996 ELQIRGMKAGSWADS
+1996 ELQIRSMDAGSWGS
-2011 PWKTILDSANYTSYT
+2011 WKTVLDSVNYTSYT

-2031 TGAAGTWN
+2031 TGASGTWG

-2092 NSDFGIILEDTA
+2092 NSNFGIILEDTA

-2120 LKSIRTQRNSPDWIL
+2120 LKSIRTQRDSPDWIL
-2135 NGYASGIVFGGADT
+2135 DNYASGIVFGGADT

-2262 QRIKTVDDSTA
+2262 QRIKTVDDSIA
-2273 NTPVFILQQSGNS
+2273 NTSVFILQQSGNS

-2301 IVANTFVGSLS
+2301 IVANTFIGSLS

-2351 AKTFSKEL
+2351 AKTFSKEI

-2365 ASTSKTTGALKV
+2365 ASTNKTTGALKA
-2377 KGGIATEGQ
+2377 KGGISTEGQ
-2386 MSANKVMVGGCTLEM
+2386 MSANKVMVGDGCTLEM

>member
-118 QGVSGTSAKSV
+118 QGVTGTSAKTV

-182 GNNGLYISSSILTIN
+182 GNNGLYISSGVLTIN

-233 TDIEIGGR
+233 TDIEVGGR
-241 NLILNGKGD
+241 NLLLMSSLQPAIYYVDGSGTTTSETFKGCMVRKFTNMWSGVKISFDKLVTNRGVVRPGDVLTYSIYAKTDDNATINVLMFNRSVDNTVGQGTIRGDQNLIALNTEWKLCAVTFTVTEEMLSSDKGITFFGYEIATKLTSGKGV
-250 KKAGFFKYF
+250 YF
-259 NTVTDE
+259 
-265 YAEFTLKS
+265 S
-273 KKTYVN
+273 C
-279 INIEPGFLLGCR
+279 P
-291 EYTVG
+291 
-296 EKVTWSYDI
+296 
-305 MYTAW
+305 
-310 NFPTGTNRNEFWMGQ
+310 
-325 RYTTIQSGQTGTG
+325 
-338 VYRTVTRHTLPEVGV
+338 
-353 NGCKLNE
+353 
-360 WYHVEKTLTIP
+360 
-371 EPASSNVGEV
+371 
-381 ASIQFYNSS
+381 
-390 ADTEAGFTA
+390 
-399 RLKNVKLEKGNIAT
+399 KLEKGNIAT

-419 EDVDSQIQSLVKTTT
+419 EDVDSQIQSLVKTTS

-470 IRDRLTKTETSLSGV
+470 IRDRLTKTETSLSGI

-531 KKTDFDNLEIGGRNL
+531 KKTDFNNLEIGGRNL

-552 QRNRATSCVYD
+552 QRNLATSCVYD

-568 YTIVSPANKT
+568 YTIISPANKKN
-578 SNYYDLTIPASSNI
+578 NYYDLTIPASSNI

-684 IWKIR
+684 TWKIR

-704 APEDVDASIKFVSD
+704 APEDVDASIKSVSD

-740 STSLTLTDSFVSA
+740 STSLTLTDSLVSA

-760 KSPDGSATIITG
+760 KSPDGSSTIITG
-772 GKIQTKSITSDML
+772 GKIQTNSITSDML

-808 LGTFLDLDNG
+808 LGTLLDLDNG

-894 SQNST
+894 AQNST

-973 YKGKLIAGEGGMFLS
+973 YKGNLIAGEGGMFLS

-1147 NVIFSSSVNIDDLT
+1147 NVIFSSSVDIDDLT
-1161 TGTLLVNGNARFING
+1161 AGTLLVNGNARFING

-1239 IAGDIGVNGYIR
+1239 ITGDIRINGYIT
-1251 GEYNSAYPTNHGILL
+1251 GEPNSAYPTNHGILL
-1266 GHGNQDY
+1266 GHNAQDY

-1320 KLQNARNVTIGN
+1320 KLQNARNITIGN

-1381 TVSSN
+1381 TVSTN
-1386 NGDFALSF
+1386 NGDFALGF
-1394 NYDGSSNSTAF
+1394 NYDGSSNSTAY

-1526 SRTWSLINS
+1526 GRTWSLINS

-1633 FATSEHNHNITS
+1633 FATSGHNHNITS
-1645 LTDYGIHIY
+1645 LTDYGTHIY

-1671 SDGVANFRKIEI
+1671 SDGVASFRKIEI
-1683 ADLPSHTHNYVSQIK
+1683 ADLPSHTHNYASQIK
-1698 LADISYSTSNNIITI
+1698 LADVSYSVSNNIITI
-1713 TRDNLITA
+1713 TKDNLITA

-1726 TSESSPSAIG
+1726 TSESSPTAIG
-1736 LITKAEREK
+1736 LMTKAEREK

-1770 SIVKG
+1770 SIAKG
-1775 VATINHGA
+1775 VATISHGA
-1783 SGVTSGIYGADSTNY
+1783 SGVTSGAYGADSTNY

-1809 GHVTEA
+1809 GHVTGA

-1828 IGSNVVQNATNAVK
+1828 IGSNTVQNATNAVK

-1886 TGVSRFI
+1886 TGSAKFV
-1893 NGIKG
+1893 NGLKG
-1898 DLTGNVIG
+1898 NLTGDVVGNITGNVI
-1906 NLTGNVTGSLKGN
+1906 GSLKGN
-1919 ADTSTVATKA
+1919 ADTATIATKA

-1935 YSSRPTSANI
+1935 YSDRPTTANLI
-1945 QVTGSGGLATFKATS
+1945 ATGSGGLTTFKATS
-1960 SMSEGKP
+1960 SMTEGKP

-1973 LHFYWDNTLGW
+1973 LHFYWDNTGGW

-1989 IANNNSP
+1989 ISNNSSP
-1996 ELQIRGMKAGSWADS
+1996 ELQIRSMDAGSWGS
-2011 PWKTILDSANYTSYT
+2011 WKTVLDSANYTSYT

-2031 TGAAGTWN
+2031 TGASGTWG
-2039 ININGNAST
+2039 INVTGNAST
-2048 SDKWKTART
+2048 SDKWKTERT

-2092 NSDFGIILEDTA
+2092 NSDFGVILEDTT

-2120 LKSIRTQRNSPDWIL
+2120 LKSIRAQRNSPDWIL
-2135 NGYASGIVFGGADT
+2135 DNYAAGIVFGGADT

-2159 PSIKFAGGNGTKPV
+2159 PSIKFAGGNGMKPV

-2262 QRIKTVDDSTA
+2262 QRIKTVDDSTD

-2337 SKYVTIDTAQTISG
+2337 SKYVTIDTAQIISE

-2386 MSANKVMVGGCTLEM
+2386 MSANKVMVGDGCTLEM

-2407 NFVFS
+2407 NFIFS

>member
-60 IIGNVPSANGITVTK
+60 IIGNIPSANGITVTK
-75 SSARITFAVGSGA
+75 SSTRITFAVASGT
-88 TISADA
+88 TISTDA
-94 GTFTI
+94 GTFII
-99 PITLDGKTVN
+99 PITLNGKTVN

-118 QGVSGTSAKSV
+118 QGVTGTSAKSV
-129 DIIANSQI
+129 DIIANNQI

-149 ETIKLTPTFQGG
+149 DTIKLTPTFQGG

-233 TDIEIGGR
+233 TDIEVGGR
-241 NLILNGKGD
+241 NLLLMSSLQPAIYYVDGSGTTTSETFKGCMVRKFTNMWSGVKISFDKLVTNRGVVRPGDVLTYSIYAKTDDSATINVLMFNRSVDNTAGQGTIRGDQDRITLNTEWKLCAVTFTVTEEMLSSDKGITFFGYEIATKLTSGKGV
-250 KKAGFFKYF
+250 YF
-259 NTVTDE
+259 
-265 YAEFTLKS
+265 S
-273 KKTYVN
+273 C
-279 INIEPGFLLGCR
+279 P
-291 EYTVG
+291 
-296 EKVTWSYDI
+296 
-305 MYTAW
+305 
-310 NFPTGTNRNEFWMGQ
+310 
-325 RYTTIQSGQTGTG
+325 
-338 VYRTVTRHTLPEVGV
+338 
-353 NGCKLNE
+353 
-360 WYHVEKTLTIP
+360 
-371 EPASSNVGEV
+371 
-381 ASIQFYNSS
+381 
-390 ADTEAGFTA
+390 
-399 RLKNVKLEKGNIAT
+399 KLEKGNIAT

-457 NSVNNYDNSTGKA
+457 NSVNNYDNSTGKT
-470 IRDRLTKTETSLSGV
+470 IRDRLTKTETSLSGI

-502 STVQSLTNRVSKA
+502 TTVQSLTTRVSKT

-525 VESTYT
+525 VESTYST
-531 KKTDFDNLEIGGRNL
+531 KSETE
-546 ARKGIL
+546 
-552 QRNRATSCVYD
+552 S
-563 DSSKT
+563 
-568 YTIVSPANKT
+568 
-578 SNYYDLTIPASSNI
+578 
-592 KIPYGKGA
+592 
-600 IISFEVYSPKAVD
+600 
-613 IWMDVNNTVESG
+613 VNNY
-625 TAWNGNDNDINRKNS
+625 A
-640 SSSIPQNTWTRY
+640 
-652 WNYCENNSSKN
+652 
-663 TNKVDIIIN
+663 
-672 NSFGITSFPEPV
+672 
-684 IWKIR
+684 
-689 NFKVELGNKPTDWTP
+689 
-704 APEDVDASIKFVSD
+704 
-718 YSKTSFEQ
+718 KTSFEQ
-726 LSNKFLWLVDGKSS
+726 LSDKFSWLVDGTSS
-740 STSLTLTDSFVSA
+740 STSLTLTDSLVSA
-753 ITKQFII
+753 ITNQFVI
-760 KSPDGSATIITG
+760 KSPDGTSTIIEG
-772 GKIQTKSITSDML
+772 GKIKTGAITTDML

-1004 IATASSAD
+1004 TATASSAD

-1023 SFTGASAVDVGT
+1023 SFTGSSAVDVGT
-1035 IGIAYG
+1035 IGISYG

-1046 SASGARANLGVIGT
+1046 SSSGARVNLGVIGT
-1060 KNANGFYGL
+1060 KNTNGFYGL

-1147 NVIFSSSVNIDDLT
+1147 NVIFSSSVDIDDLT

-1224 ASGHTHNYLPLSGGV
+1224 ASGHTHNYLPLSGGA
-1239 IAGDIGVNGYIR
+1239 ITGDLGVNGYIT
-1251 GEYNSAYPTNHGILL
+1251 GESGTNYPTNHGILL
-1266 GHGNQDY
+1266 GHAGQNY

-1287 SRSGTDTLL
+1287 SRQGTDTLL

-1307 VRGNLSGVASQAT
+1307 VKGNLSGVASQAT
-1320 KLQNARNVTIGN
+1320 KLQNARNITIGN
-1332 SKKSFDGTADIT
+1332 SKKSFDGTADIA
-1344 FSLSDIGASAS
+1344 FSLSDIGAATS
-1355 GHTHNYAG
+1355 GHNHNYAG
-1363 SSSAGGNANAALK
+1363 SSSSGGAANSAIK
-1376 LATAR
+1376 LATSR
-1381 TVSSN
+1381 TVSAN
-1386 NGDFALSF
+1386 TDFIMNFSF
-1394 NYDGSSNSTAF
+1394 DGSKDITAQ
-1405 LSYYSCTVICGNKN
+1405 LSYYNCFVSNGNKN
-1419 NYPFHRFAKIDKLAG
+1419 NYPYHRFARIDKLSG
-1434 SYADKASTFLITQ
+1434 SYTDKASTFLITQ
-1447 DYIYGGWG
+1447 DYQGGGWG
-1455 IVTIRLRTNSSTQ
+1455 IVTIRLRTNSPTQ

-1475 WIARYNLAADFVQVG
+1475 WIARYNLAVDFVQVG
-1490 IDTTNGATYADAF
+1490 IDTTAGATYADAF
-1503 IKLTGTYGSLVV
+1503 IKLAGTYNSTVV

-1526 SRTWSLINS
+1526 FRTWYLINS
-1535 KEVDNTTTSD
+1535 REVDNTTTSD
-1545 ALTSTECYINI
+1545 ALTSSECYVDIA
-1556 STAGTKLHNKA
+1556 TAGTKLHNKA
-1567 YTKTVTASDG
+1567 YTKTVTPSDG

-1591 VKDSGNSTATTFS
+1591 VKDSGNNTATTFS
-1604 YSKSSLNYND
+1604 YSKSGLNYND

-1645 LTDYGIHIY
+1645 LIDYGTHIY
-1654 DAKTT
+1654 DAKKT
-1659 RTKNTFLAAPNG
+1659 RAKNTFLAAPNG
-1671 SDGVANFRKIEI
+1671 SDGVADFRKIEI

-1898 DLTGNVIG
+1898 NLTGNVIG

-1945 QVTGSGGLATFKATS
+1945 QVTGSGGLTTFKSTS

-1967 KTDGHI
+1967 KEDGHI
-1973 LHFYWDNTLGW
+1973 LHFYWDNTGGW

-1989 IANNNSP
+1989 IACNGSP
-1996 ELQIRGMKAGSWADS
+1996 ELQIRGMNSGSWGT
-2011 PWKTILDSANYTSYT
+2011 WKTILDSANYTSYT

-2048 SDKWKTART
+2048 SDKWKIART

-2173 WWINLTGTTET
+2173 WWINLTGTTGT

-2193 NSATATKLKTARKI
+2193 NSATATKLKTAQKI

-2386 MSANKVMVGGCTLEM
+2386 MSANKVMVGDGCTLEM

-2407 NFVFS
+2407 NFIFS

>member
-129 DIIANSQI
+129 DIIANNQI

-149 ETIKLTPTFQGG
+149 DTIKLTPTFQGG

-182 GNNGLYISSSILTIN
+182 GNNGLYISSGILTIN

-233 TDIEIGGR
+233 TDIKIGGR
-241 NLILNGKGD
+241 NLALGTSCEYSTPFTDFNGKVNICI
-250 KKAGFFKYF
+250 F
-259 NTVTDE
+259 NTKVLTKGLSVGDTVIFKIVYRYNDIVPVKDKTVHIGLQGSGNVTNWGAGGFIGGNMLSGITGSNEGVYTNQFVITEDHLKNE
-265 YAEFTLKS
+265 Y
-273 KKTYVN
+273 
-279 INIEPGFLLGCR
+279 
-291 EYTVG
+291 
-296 EKVTWSYDI
+296 
-305 MYTAW
+305 W
-310 NFPTGTNRNEFWMGQ
+310 NVSIQ
-325 RYTTIQSGQTGTG
+325 HDYIQSGSVQ
-338 VYRTVTRHTLPEVGV
+338 Y
-353 NGCKLNE
+353 KLFK
-360 WYHVEKTLTIP
+360 V
-371 EPASSNVGEV
+371 
-381 ASIQFYNSS
+381 
-390 ADTEAGFTA
+390 
-399 RLKNVKLEKGNIAT
+399 EKGNIAT

-434 ETSSVVNKLNQSI
+434 ETSLVVNKLNQSI

-457 NSVNNYDNSTGKA
+457 NSVNNYDNSTGKV
-470 IRDRLTKTETSLSGV
+470 IRDRLTKTETSLSGIS
-485 TSTVSD
+485 STVSD

-502 STVQSLTNRVSKA
+502 STVQSLTNRVSKT

-525 VESTYT
+525 VESTYST
-531 KKTDFDNLEIGGRNL
+531 KSETE
-546 ARKGIL
+546 
-552 QRNRATSCVYD
+552 S
-563 DSSKT
+563 
-568 YTIVSPANKT
+568 
-578 SNYYDLTIPASSNI
+578 
-592 KIPYGKGA
+592 
-600 IISFEVYSPKAVD
+600 
-613 IWMDVNNTVESG
+613 VNNY
-625 TAWNGNDNDINRKNS
+625 A
-640 SSSIPQNTWTRY
+640 
-652 WNYCENNSSKN
+652 
-663 TNKVDIIIN
+663 
-672 NSFGITSFPEPV
+672 
-684 IWKIR
+684 
-689 NFKVELGNKPTDWTP
+689 
-704 APEDVDASIKFVSD
+704 
-718 YSKTSFEQ
+718 KTSFEQ
-726 LSNKFLWLVDGKSS
+726 LSDKFSWLVDGTSS
-740 STSLTLTDSFVSA
+740 STSLTLTDSLISA
-753 ITKQFII
+753 ITNQFVI
-760 KSPDGSATIITG
+760 KSPDGSSTIIEG
-772 GKIQTKSITSDML
+772 GKIKTGAITTNML
-785 SSSAIK
+785 SSSTIK
-791 SKNYM
+791 SKNYKE
-796 AGTYVEGAGYSV
+796 GTYVDGAGYSV

-818 MIHTPSFY
+818 MIHTPGFY
-826 TDSSGNSFMSG
+826 TDVVGNAFLAG

-843 GWFGTDEHNWFLGTT
+843 GWFGTEDHNWFLGAT
-858 TISNIMND
+858 TITNIMND
-866 SGALTDGD
+866 SGALIDSD
-874 YSYLKATD
+874 YSYLRATD
-882 NTAIIAGDWYFM
+882 NAAIITGDWYLM
-894 SQNST
+894 AQNSDI
-899 MGLHSGLS
+899 GLRSGLS
-907 TLNNGNF
+907 TLNGGNF

-949 ADSTQTHPQDWE
+949 ADSSQTHPQDWE

-1004 IATASSAD
+1004 TATASSAD

-1023 SFTGASAVDVGT
+1023 SFTGSSAVNVGT

-1046 SASGARANLGVIGT
+1046 SSSGARVNLGVIGT
-1060 KNANGFYGL
+1060 KNTNGFYGL
-1069 TRPDGNDSDW
+1069 THPDGNDSDW

-1113 YGSLSGTAT
+1113 YGSLNGTAT

-1147 NVIFSSSVNIDDLT
+1147 NVIFNSSVDIDDLT
-1161 TGTLLVNGNARFING
+1161 AGTLLVNGNARFING

-1193 AYTEKL
+1193 AYAEKL
-1199 KTARKIG
+1199 KTVRKIG

-1218 NDIGAS
+1218 SDIGAS
-1224 ASGHTHNYLPLSGGV
+1224 ALGHTHNYLPLSGGV
-1239 IAGDIGVNGYIR
+1239 ITGDLGVDGYIR
-1251 GEYNSAYPTNHGILL
+1251 GEYNSSYPTNHGILL
-1266 GHGNQDY
+1266 GHVNQDY
-1273 MNFYEWGGLFQFYK
+1273 MNFYELGGLFQFYK
-1287 SRSGTDTLL
+1287 SRSGIDTLL

-1307 VRGNLSGVASQAT
+1307 VKGNLSGVASQAT
-1320 KLQNARNVTIGN
+1320 KLQNARNITIGN
-1332 SKKSFDGTADIT
+1332 SKKSFDGTTDIT

-1363 SSSAGGNANAALK
+1363 STSAGGNANAALK

-1381 TVSSN
+1381 TVSAN
-1386 NGDFALSF
+1386 ADFAMSF
-1394 NYDGSSNSTAF
+1394 SFDGSKDVTAQ
-1405 LSYYSCTVICGNKN
+1405 LSYYNCIAYNNNKN
-1419 NYPFHRFAKIDKLAG
+1419 NYPYHRFARIDKLAG
-1434 SYADKASTFLITQ
+1434 SYSDKASTFLITQ
-1447 DYIYGGWG
+1447 DYQGGGWG

-1475 WIARYNLAADFVQVG
+1475 WIARYNLAVDFVQVG
-1490 IDTTNGATYADAF
+1490 IDTTAGATYADAF
-1503 IKLTGTYGSLVV
+1503 IKLAGTYNNSVV

-1526 SRTWSLINS
+1526 SRTWYLINS
-1535 KEVDNTTTSD
+1535 REVANTTTSD
-1545 ALTSTECYINI
+1545 ALTSSECYVDIA
-1556 STAGTKLHNKA
+1556 TAGAKLHNKA

-1591 VKDSGNSTATTFS
+1591 VKDSGNNTATTFS
-1604 YSKSSLNYND
+1604 YSKSGLNYND

-1645 LTDYGIHIY
+1645 LIDYGTHIY
-1654 DAKTT
+1654 DAKKT
-1659 RTKNTFLAAPNG
+1659 RAKNTFLAAPNG
-1671 SDGVANFRKIEI
+1671 SDGVADFRKIEI

-1713 TRDNLITA
+1713 TKDNLITA
-1721 IGTGE
+1721 IGTGA
-1726 TSESSPSAIG
+1726 TSEASPTAIG
-1736 LITKAEREK
+1736 LMTKAEREK

-1758 ANSVKGTAPIGV
+1758 ANSIKGTAPIGV
-1770 SIVKG
+1770 SVANG
-1775 VATINHGA
+1775 VATISHGA
-1783 SGVTSGIYGADSTNY
+1783 SGVTSGAYGADSTNY

-1804 TVNSM
+1804 IVNSM
-1809 GHVTEA
+1809 GHVTGA

-1828 IGSNVVQNATNAVK
+1828 IGSNAIQNATNAVK

-1886 TGVSRFI
+1886 TGSAKFV
-1893 NGIKG
+1893 NGLKG
-1898 DLTGNVIG
+1898 NLTGDVVG
-1906 NLTGNVTGSLKGN
+1906 NITGNVTGSLKGN

-1945 QVTGSGGLATFKATS
+1945 QATGSGGLTTFKSTS

-1967 KTDGHI
+1967 KEDGHI
-1973 LHFYWDNTLGW
+1973 LHFYWDNTGGW

-1989 IANNNSP
+1989 IARNGSP
-1996 ELQIRGMKAGSWADS
+1996 ELQIRGMNSGNWGT
-2011 PWKTILDSANYTSYT
+2011 WKTILDSANYTSYT

-2048 SDKWKTART
+2048 SDKWKIART

-2386 MSANKVMVGGCTLEM
+2386 MSANKVMVGDGCTLEM

-2407 NFVFS
+2407 NFIFS

>member
-75 SSARITFAVGSGA
+75 SSARITFAVGSGS
-88 TISADA
+88 TISVDA

-118 QGVSGTSAKSV
+118 QGVTGTSAKSV
-129 DIIANSQI
+129 DIIANNQI

-149 ETIKLTPTFQGG
+149 DTIKLTPTFQGG

-182 GNNGLYISSSILTIN
+182 GNNGLYISSGILTIN

-208 SITFKCISNNTSYYD
+208 SITFKCISNNISYYD

-233 TDIEIGGR
+233 TDIEVGGR
-241 NLILNGKGD
+241 NLALGTSCEYSTPFTDFNGKVNICI
-250 KKAGFFKYF
+250 F
-259 NTVTDE
+259 NTKVLTKGLSVGDTVIFKIVYRYNDIVPVKDKTVHIGLQGSGNVTNWGAGGFIGGNMLSGITGSNEGVYTNQFVITEDHLKNE
-265 YAEFTLKS
+265 Y
-273 KKTYVN
+273 
-279 INIEPGFLLGCR
+279 
-291 EYTVG
+291 
-296 EKVTWSYDI
+296 
-305 MYTAW
+305 W
-310 NFPTGTNRNEFWMGQ
+310 NVSIRHD
-325 RYTTIQSGQTGTG
+325 YIQSGSVQ
-338 VYRTVTRHTLPEVGV
+338 Y
-353 NGCKLNE
+353 KLFK
-360 WYHVEKTLTIP
+360 V
-371 EPASSNVGEV
+371 
-381 ASIQFYNSS
+381 
-390 ADTEAGFTA
+390 
-399 RLKNVKLEKGNIAT
+399 EKGNIAT

-434 ETSSVVNKLNQSI
+434 ETSLVVNKLNQSI

-457 NSVNNYDNSTGKA
+457 NSVNNYDNSTGKV
-470 IRDRLTKTETSLSGV
+470 IRDRLTKTETSLSGIS
-485 TSTVSD
+485 STVSD

-502 STVQSLTNRVSKA
+502 STVQSLTNRVSKT

-525 VESTYT
+525 VESTYST
-531 KKTDFDNLEIGGRNL
+531 KSETE
-546 ARKGIL
+546 
-552 QRNRATSCVYD
+552 S
-563 DSSKT
+563 
-568 YTIVSPANKT
+568 
-578 SNYYDLTIPASSNI
+578 
-592 KIPYGKGA
+592 
-600 IISFEVYSPKAVD
+600 
-613 IWMDVNNTVESG
+613 VNNY
-625 TAWNGNDNDINRKNS
+625 A
-640 SSSIPQNTWTRY
+640 
-652 WNYCENNSSKN
+652 
-663 TNKVDIIIN
+663 
-672 NSFGITSFPEPV
+672 
-684 IWKIR
+684 
-689 NFKVELGNKPTDWTP
+689 
-704 APEDVDASIKFVSD
+704 
-718 YSKTSFEQ
+718 KTSFEQ
-726 LSNKFLWLVDGKSS
+726 LSDKFSWLVDGTSS
-740 STSLTLTDSFVSA
+740 STSLTLTDSLISA
-753 ITKQFII
+753 ITNQFVI
-760 KSPDGSATIITG
+760 KSPDGSSTIIEG
-772 GKIQTKSITSDML
+772 GKIKTGAITTNML
-785 SSSAIK
+785 SSSTIK
-791 SKNYM
+791 SKNYKE
-796 AGTYVEGAGYSV
+796 GTYVDGAGYSV

-818 MIHTPSFY
+818 MIHTPGFY
-826 TDSSGNSFMSG
+826 TDVVGNAFLAG

-843 GWFGTDEHNWFLGTT
+843 GWFGTEDHNWFLGAT
-858 TISNIMND
+858 TITNIMND
-866 SGALTDGD
+866 SGALIDSD
-874 YSYLKATD
+874 YSYLRATD
-882 NTAIIAGDWYFM
+882 NAAIITGDWYLM
-894 SQNST
+894 AQNSDI
-899 MGLHSGLS
+899 GLRSGLS
-907 TLNNGNF
+907 TLNGGNF

-949 ADSTQTHPQDWE
+949 ADSSQTHPQDWE

-1004 IATASSAD
+1004 TATASSAD

-1023 SFTGASAVDVGT
+1023 SFTGSSAVNVGT

-1046 SASGARANLGVIGT
+1046 SSSGARVNLGVIGT
-1060 KNANGFYGL
+1060 KNTNGFYGL
-1069 TRPDGNDSDW
+1069 THPDGNDSDW

-1113 YGSLSGTAT
+1113 YGSLNGTAT

-1147 NVIFSSSVNIDDLT
+1147 NVIFNSSVDIDDLT
-1161 TGTLLVNGNARFING
+1161 AGTLLVNGNARFING

-1193 AYTEKL
+1193 AYAEKL
-1199 KTARKIG
+1199 KTVRKIG

-1218 NDIGAS
+1218 SDIGAS
-1224 ASGHTHNYLPLSGGV
+1224 ALGHTHNYLPLSGGV
-1239 IAGDIGVNGYIR
+1239 ITGDLGVDGYIR
-1251 GEYNSAYPTNHGILL
+1251 GEYNSSYPTNHGILL
-1266 GHGNQDY
+1266 GHVNQDY
-1273 MNFYEWGGLFQFYK
+1273 MNFYELGGLFQFYK
-1287 SRSGTDTLL
+1287 SRSGIDTLL

-1307 VRGNLSGVASQAT
+1307 VKGNLSGVASQAT
-1320 KLQNARNVTIGN
+1320 KLQNARNITIGN
-1332 SKKSFDGTADIT
+1332 SKKSFDGTTDIT

-1363 SSSAGGNANAALK
+1363 STSAGGNANAALK

-1381 TVSSN
+1381 TVSAN
-1386 NGDFALSF
+1386 ADFAMSF
-1394 NYDGSSNSTAF
+1394 SFDGSKDVTAQ
-1405 LSYYSCTVICGNKN
+1405 LSYYNCIAYNNNKN
-1419 NYPFHRFAKIDKLAG
+1419 NYPYHRFARIDKLAG
-1434 SYADKASTFLITQ
+1434 SYSDKASTFLITQ
-1447 DYIYGGWG
+1447 DYQGGGWG

-1475 WIARYNLAADFVQVG
+1475 WIARYNLAVDFVQVG
-1490 IDTTNGATYADAF
+1490 IDTTAGATYADAF
-1503 IKLTGTYGSLVV
+1503 IKLAGTYNNSVV

-1526 SRTWSLINS
+1526 SRTWYLINS
-1535 KEVDNTTTSD
+1535 REVDNTTTSD
-1545 ALTSTECYINI
+1545 ALTSSECYVDIA
-1556 STAGTKLHNKA
+1556 TAGAKLHNKA

-1577 ATVSYANSAGTVNN
+1577 ATVSYANSAGTVNK
-1591 VKDSGNSTATTFS
+1591 VKDSGNNTATTFS
-1604 YSKSSLNYND
+1604 YSKSGLNYND

-1645 LTDYGIHIY
+1645 LIDYETHIY
-1654 DAKTT
+1654 DAKKT
-1659 RTKNTFLAAPNG
+1659 RAKNTFLAAPNG

-1698 LADISYSTSNNIITI
+1698 LADISYSASNNIITI
-1713 TRDNLITA
+1713 TRNNLITT

-1726 TSESSPSAIG
+1726 ISESSPSAIG

-1758 ANSVKGTAPIGV
+1758 ANSIKGTAPIGV
-1770 SIVKG
+1770 SITKG
-1775 VATINHGA
+1775 VATINHGT
-1783 SGVTSGIYGADSTNY
+1783 SGVTSGTYGADSTNY

-1809 GHVTEA
+1809 GHVTGA
-1815 TYYDITGANLVSR
+1815 TYYDITGTNLVSR

-1945 QVTGSGGLATFKATS
+1945 QATGSGGLTTFKSTS

-1967 KTDGHI
+1967 KEDGHI
-1973 LHFYWDNTLGW
+1973 LHFYWDNTGGW

-1989 IANNNSP
+1989 IACNGSP
-1996 ELQIRGMKAGSWADS
+1996 ELQIRGMNSGSWGT
-2011 PWKTILDSANYTSYT
+2011 WKTILDSANYTSYT

-2048 SDKWKTART
+2048 SDKWKIART

-2301 IVANTFVGSLS
+2301 IVANTFIGSLS

-2351 AKTFSKEL
+2351 AKTFSKEI

-2365 ASTSKTTGALKV
+2365 ASTNKTTGALKA
-2377 KGGIATEGQ
+2377 KGGISTEGQ
-2386 MSANKVMVGGCTLEM
+2386 MSANKVMIGDGCTLEM

-2407 NFVFS
+2407 NFVFL

>member
-118 QGVSGTSAKSV
+118 QGVTGTSAKTV

-182 GNNGLYISSSILTIN
+182 GNNGLYISSGVLTIN

-233 TDIEIGGR
+233 TDIEVGGR
-241 NLILNGKGD
+241 NLLLMSSLQPAIYYVDGSGTTTSETFKGCMVRKFTNMWSGVKISFDKLVTNRGVVRPGDVLTYSIYAKTDDNATINVLMFNRSVDNTVGQGTIRGDQNLIALNTEWKLCAVTFTVTEEMLSSDKGITFFGYEIATKLTSGKGV
-250 KKAGFFKYF
+250 YF
-259 NTVTDE
+259 
-265 YAEFTLKS
+265 S
-273 KKTYVN
+273 C
-279 INIEPGFLLGCR
+279 P
-291 EYTVG
+291 
-296 EKVTWSYDI
+296 
-305 MYTAW
+305 
-310 NFPTGTNRNEFWMGQ
+310 
-325 RYTTIQSGQTGTG
+325 
-338 VYRTVTRHTLPEVGV
+338 
-353 NGCKLNE
+353 
-360 WYHVEKTLTIP
+360 
-371 EPASSNVGEV
+371 
-381 ASIQFYNSS
+381 
-390 ADTEAGFTA
+390 
-399 RLKNVKLEKGNIAT
+399 KLERGNIAT

-419 EDVDSQIQSLVKTTT
+419 EDVDSQIQSLVKTTS

-470 IRDRLTKTETSLSGV
+470 IRDRLTKTETSLSGI

-531 KKTDFDNLEIGGRNL
+531 KKTDFNNLEIGGRNL

-552 QRNRATSCVYD
+552 QRNLATSCVYD

-568 YTIVSPANKT
+568 YTIISPANKKN
-578 SNYYDLTIPASSNI
+578 NYYDLTIPASSNI

-684 IWKIR
+684 TWKIR

-704 APEDVDASIKFVSD
+704 APEDVDASIKSVSD

-740 STSLTLTDSFVSA
+740 STSLTLTDSLVSA

-760 KSPDGSATIITG
+760 KSPDGSSTIITG

-808 LGTFLDLDNG
+808 LGTLLDLDNG

-894 SQNST
+894 AQNST

-973 YKGKLIAGEGGMFLS
+973 YKGNLIAGEGGMFLS

-1099 TSSWRFSKAYIDTI
+1099 TPSWRFSKAYIDTI

-1147 NVIFSSSVNIDDLT
+1147 NVIFSSSVDIDDLT
-1161 TGTLLVNGNARFING
+1161 AGTLLVNGNARFING

-1239 IAGDIGVNGYIR
+1239 ITGDIRINGYIT
-1251 GEYNSAYPTNHGILL
+1251 GEPNSAYPTNHGILL
-1266 GHGNQDY
+1266 GHNAQDY

-1320 KLQNARNVTIGN
+1320 KLQNARNITIGN

-1381 TVSSN
+1381 TVSTN
-1386 NGDFALSF
+1386 NGDFALGF
-1394 NYDGSSNSTAF
+1394 NYDGSSNSTAY

-1526 SRTWSLINS
+1526 GRTWSLINS

-1633 FATSEHNHNITS
+1633 FATSGHNHNITS
-1645 LTDYGIHIY
+1645 LTDYGTHIY
-1654 DAKTT
+1654 DAKTI

-1671 SDGVANFRKIEI
+1671 SDGVASFRKIEI
-1683 ADLPSHTHNYVSQIK
+1683 ADLPSHTHNYASQIK
-1698 LADISYSTSNNIITI
+1698 LADVSYSVSNNIITI
-1713 TRDNLITA
+1713 TKDNLITA

-1758 ANSVKGTAPIGV
+1758 ANSIKGTAPIGV
-1770 SIVKG
+1770 SIAKG
-1775 VATINHGA
+1775 VATINHGT
-1783 SGVTSGIYGADSTNY
+1783 SGVTSGTYGADSTNY

-1809 GHVTEA
+1809 GHVTGA

-1828 IGSNVVQNATNAVK
+1828 IGNNAVQNATNAVK

-1886 TGVSRFI
+1886 TGSAKFV
-1893 NGIKG
+1893 NGLKG
-1898 DLTGNVIG
+1898 NLTGDVVG
-1906 NLTGNVTGSLKGN
+1906 NITGNVTGSLKGN
-1919 ADTSTVATKA
+1919 ADTATVATKA

-1935 YSSRPTSANI
+1935 YSGRPTTANLI
-1945 QVTGSGGLATFKATS
+1945 ATGSGGLTTFKATS
-1960 SMSEGKP
+1960 SMTEGKP

-1973 LHFYWDNTLGW
+1973 LHFYWDNTGGW

-1989 IANNNSP
+1989 ISNNSSP
-1996 ELQIRGMKAGSWADS
+1996 ELQIRSMDAGSWGS
-2011 PWKTILDSANYTSYT
+2011 WKTVLDSVNYTSYT

-2031 TGAAGTWN
+2031 TGASGTWG

-2092 NSDFGIILEDTA
+2092 NSDFGVILEDTT

-2120 LKSIRTQRNSPDWIL
+2120 LKSIRVQRNSPDWIL
-2135 NGYASGIVFGGADT
+2135 DNYSAGIVFGGADT

-2159 PSIKFAGGNGTKPV
+2159 PSIKFAGGNGMKPV

-2262 QRIKTVDDSTA
+2262 QRIKTVDDPTA

-2317 ATTANSA
+2317 ATTATSA

-2359 VISNTT
+2359 VISNAT

-2386 MSANKVMVGGCTLEM
+2386 MSANKVMVGDGCTLEM

-2407 NFVFS
+2407 NFVFL

>member
-88 TISADA
+88 TISADT

-118 QGVSGTSAKSV
+118 QGVTGTSAKSV

-233 TDIEIGGR
+233 TDIEVGGR
-241 NLILNGKGD
+241 NLLLMSSLQPAIYYVDGSGTTTSETFKGCMVRKFTNMWSGVKISFDKLVTNRGVVRPGDVLTYSIYAKTDDSATINVLMFNRSVDNTAGQGTIRGDQDRITLNTEWKLCAVTFTVTEEMLSSDKGITFFGYEIATKLTSGKGV
-250 KKAGFFKYF
+250 YF
-259 NTVTDE
+259 
-265 YAEFTLKS
+265 S
-273 KKTYVN
+273 C
-279 INIEPGFLLGCR
+279 P
-291 EYTVG
+291 
-296 EKVTWSYDI
+296 
-305 MYTAW
+305 
-310 NFPTGTNRNEFWMGQ
+310 
-325 RYTTIQSGQTGTG
+325 
-338 VYRTVTRHTLPEVGV
+338 
-353 NGCKLNE
+353 
-360 WYHVEKTLTIP
+360 
-371 EPASSNVGEV
+371 
-381 ASIQFYNSS
+381 
-390 ADTEAGFTA
+390 
-399 RLKNVKLEKGNIAT
+399 KLEKGNIAT

-457 NSVNNYDNSTGKA
+457 NSVNNYDNSTGKT
-470 IRDRLTKTETSLSGV
+470 IRDRLTKTETSLSGI

-502 STVQSLTNRVSKA
+502 TTVQSLTTRVSKA
-515 EQDVNGFKQT
+515 EQDMSGFKQT
-525 VESTYT
+525 VESTYST
-531 KKTDFDNLEIGGRNL
+531 KSETE
-546 ARKGIL
+546 
-552 QRNRATSCVYD
+552 S
-563 DSSKT
+563 
-568 YTIVSPANKT
+568 
-578 SNYYDLTIPASSNI
+578 
-592 KIPYGKGA
+592 
-600 IISFEVYSPKAVD
+600 
-613 IWMDVNNTVESG
+613 VNNY
-625 TAWNGNDNDINRKNS
+625 A
-640 SSSIPQNTWTRY
+640 
-652 WNYCENNSSKN
+652 
-663 TNKVDIIIN
+663 
-672 NSFGITSFPEPV
+672 
-684 IWKIR
+684 
-689 NFKVELGNKPTDWTP
+689 
-704 APEDVDASIKFVSD
+704 
-718 YSKTSFEQ
+718 KTSFEQ
-726 LSNKFLWLVDGKSS
+726 LSDKFSWLVDGTSS
-740 STSLTLTDSFVSA
+740 STSLTLTDSLVSA
-753 ITKQFII
+753 ITNQFVI
-760 KSPDGSATIITG
+760 KSPDGTSTIIEG
-772 GKIQTKSITSDML
+772 GKIKTGAITTDML

-894 SQNST
+894 SQNPT
-899 MGLHSGLS
+899 MGLRSGLS

-1004 IATASSAD
+1004 TATASSAD

-1113 YGSLSGTAT
+1113 YGSLNGTAT

-1147 NVIFSSSVNIDDLT
+1147 NVIFSSSVDIDDLT
-1161 TGTLLVNGNARFING
+1161 AGTLLVNGNARFING

-1224 ASGHTHNYLPLSGGV
+1224 ASGHTHNYLPLSGG
-1239 IAGDIGVNGYIR
+1239 IITGDIGVNGYIR

-1287 SRSGTDTLL
+1287 SRQGTDTLL

-1307 VRGNLSGVASQAT
+1307 VKGNLSGVASQAT
-1320 KLQNARNVTIGN
+1320 KLQNARNITIGN
-1332 SKKSFDGTADIT
+1332 SKKSFDGTVDIA
-1344 FSLSDIGASAS
+1344 FSLSDIGAATS
-1355 GHTHNYAG
+1355 GHNHNYAG
-1363 SSSAGGNANAALK
+1363 SSSSGGAANSAIK
-1376 LATAR
+1376 LATSR
-1381 TVSSN
+1381 TVSAN
-1386 NGDFALSF
+1386 TDFIMNFSF
-1394 NYDGSSNSTAF
+1394 DGSKDITAQ
-1405 LSYYSCTVICGNKN
+1405 LSYYNCFVSNGNKN
-1419 NYPFHRFAKIDKLAG
+1419 NYPYHRFARIDKLSG
-1434 SYADKASTFLITQ
+1434 SYTDKASTFLITQ
-1447 DYIYGGWG
+1447 DYQGGGWG
-1455 IVTIRLRTNSSTQ
+1455 IVTIRLRTNSPTQ

-1475 WIARYNLAADFVQVG
+1475 WIARYNLAVDFVQVG
-1490 IDTTNGATYADAF
+1490 IDTTAGATYADAF
-1503 IKLTGTYGSLVV
+1503 IKLAGTYNSSVV

-1535 KEVDNTTTSD
+1535 QEVDNTTTSD
-1545 ALTSTECYINI
+1545 ALTSKECYVDIA
-1556 STAGTKLHNKA
+1556 TAGTKLHNKA
-1567 YTKTVTASDG
+1567 YTKTVTPSDG

-1591 VKDSGNSTATTFS
+1591 VKDSGNNTTTTFS
-1604 YSKSSLNYND
+1604 YSKSGLNYND

>member
-118 QGVSGTSAKSV
+118 QGVTGTSAKSV

-182 GNNGLYISSSILTIN
+182 GNNGLYISSGILTIN

-208 SITFKCISNNTSYYD
+208 SITFKCISNNILYYD

-233 TDIEIGGR
+233 TDIEVGGR
-241 NLILNGKGD
+241 NLIADTALMKTWLKGSKLAITYDQPDVKSGKNAVKINSDGTPASGNAWFE
-250 KKAGFFKYF
+250 KKLAA
-259 NTVTDE
+259 N
-265 YAEFTLKS
+265 AILK
-273 KKTYVN
+273 
-279 INIEPGFLLGCR
+279 P
-291 EYTVG
+291 
-296 EKVTWSYDI
+296 
-305 MYTAW
+305 
-310 NFPTGTNRNEFWMGQ
+310 
-325 RYTTIQSGQTGTG
+325 G
-338 VYRTVTRHTLPEVGV
+338 VYTLSFYARSEA
-353 NGCKLNE
+353 
-360 WYHVEKTLTIP
+360 
-371 EPASSNVGEV
+371 ASGSLIDAIGIV
-381 ASIQFYNSS
+381 NSS
-390 ADTEAGFTA
+390 GNQTYKRFNIDNTWKKYTFSFNITTDITSTEVFWLNFWGTKSIYFCYF
-399 RLKNVKLEKGNIAT
+399 KFEKGNIAT

-457 NSVNNYDNSTGKA
+457 NSVNNYDNSTGKV
-470 IRDRLTKTETSLSGV
+470 IRDRLTKTETSLSGI

-531 KKTDFDNLEIGGRNL
+531 KKTDFDNLQIGGRNL

-552 QRNRATSCVYD
+552 QRNLATSCVYD

-568 YTIVSPANKT
+568 YTIVSPANKK
-578 SNYYDLTIPASSNI
+578 SNYYDLTIPASANI

-625 TAWNGNDNDINRKNS
+625 VVWNGNDNDVNRKNS

-652 WNYCENNSSKN
+652 WNYCENNSSRN
-663 TNKVDIIIN
+663 TDKVDLIIN
-672 NSFGITSFPEPV
+672 NCFGITSLSEP
-684 IWKIR
+684 ITWKIR
-689 NFKVELGNKPTDWTP
+689 NFKIELGNKPTDWTP
-704 APEDVDASIKFVSD
+704 APEDVDESIKSVSD

-740 STSLTLTDSFVSA
+740 STSLTLTDSLVSA

-760 KSPDGSATIITG
+760 KSPDGSSTIITG
-772 GKIQTKSITSDML
+772 GKIQTNSITSDML

-899 MGLHSGLS
+899 MGLRSGLS

-973 YKGKLIAGEGGMFLS
+973 YKGKLIAGEGGIFLS

-1004 IATASSAD
+1004 TATASSAD

-1023 SFTGASAVDVGT
+1023 SFTGSSAVDVGT

-1046 SASGARANLGVIGT
+1046 SSSGARVNLGVIGT
-1060 KNANGFYGL
+1060 KNTNGFYGL
-1069 TRPDGNDSDW
+1069 THPDGNDSDW

-1113 YGSLSGTAT
+1113 YGSLNGTAT

-1147 NVIFSSSVNIDDLT
+1147 NVIFNSSVDIDDLT
-1161 TGTLLVNGNARFING
+1161 AGTLLVNGNARFING

-1193 AYTEKL
+1193 AYAEKL
-1199 KTARKIG
+1199 KTVRKIG

-1218 NDIGAS
+1218 SDIGAS
-1224 ASGHTHNYLPLSGGV
+1224 ALGHTHNYLPLSGGV
-1239 IAGDIGVNGYIR
+1239 ITGDLGVNGYIR

-1266 GHGNQDY
+1266 GHGNQNY
-1273 MNFYEWGGLFQFYK
+1273 MNFYELGGLFQFYK

-1307 VRGNLSGVASQAT
+1307 VKGNLSGVASQAT
-1320 KLQNARNVTIGN
+1320 KLQNARNITIGN
-1332 SKKSFDGTADIT
+1332 SKKSFDGSADIT

-1363 SSSAGGNANAALK
+1363 SSSAGGAANSATK

-1381 TVSSN
+1381 TVSAN
-1386 NGDFALSF
+1386 TDFDMSF
-1394 NYDGSSNSTAF
+1394 SFDGSKDVSAK
-1405 LSYYSCTVICGNKN
+1405 LSYYYCRALKGNKT
-1419 NYPFHRFAKIDKLAG
+1419 NYPYHRFARIDKLTG
-1434 SYADKASTFLITQ
+1434 SYTDRASTFLITQ
-1447 DYIYGGWG
+1447 DYRYGGWG
-1455 IVTIRLRTNSSTQ
+1455 IVSLRLRTNSSSE
-1468 ASDVEVK
+1468 ASDVEVI
-1475 WIARYNLAADFVQVG
+1475 WLVRYGLSVDCVQVA
-1490 IDTTNGATYADAF
+1490 IDTTYGATYADAF
-1503 IKLTGTYGSLVV
+1503 IKISSNYFCTTI
-1515 RNLASGGRGST
+1515 RNLASGSREGI
-1526 SRTWSLINS
+1526 SRTWILNNS
-1535 KEVDNTTTSD
+1535 EEVNNTTSTD
-1545 ALTSTECYINI
+1545 ALTSKECYVDIA
-1556 STAGTKLHNKA
+1556 TAGAKLHNKA

-1591 VKDSGNSTATTFS
+1591 VKDSGNNTATTFS
-1604 YSKSSLNYND
+1604 YSKSGLNYND

-1645 LTDYGIHIY
+1645 LIDYGTHIY

-1671 SDGVANFRKIEI
+1671 SDGVASFRKIEI
-1683 ADLPSHTHNYVSQIK
+1683 ADLPSHTHNYASQIK
-1698 LADISYSTSNNIITI
+1698 LADVSYSVSNNIITI

-1721 IGTGE
+1721 IGTGA
-1726 TSESSPSAIG
+1726 TSESSPTAIG

-1758 ANSVKGTAPIGV
+1758 ANSIKGTAPIGV
-1770 SIVKG
+1770 SIAKG
-1775 VATINHGA
+1775 VATINHGT
-1783 SGVTSGIYGADSTNY
+1783 SGVTSGTYGADSTNY

-1809 GHVTEA
+1809 GHVTGA

-1879 TSGSLLV
+1879 ISGSLLV
-1886 TGVSRFI
+1886 TGSAKFV
-1893 NGIKG
+1893 NGLK
-1898 DLTGNVIG
+1898 G
-1906 NLTGNVTGSLKGN
+1906 NLTGNVVGN
-1919 ADTSTVATKA
+1919 ADTATVATKA

-1935 YSSRPTSANI
+1935 YSGRPTTANLI
-1945 QVTGSGGLATFKATS
+1945 ATGSGGLATFKATG

-1973 LHFYWDNTLGW
+1973 LHFYWDNTDGW

-1989 IANNNSP
+1989 ISNNSLP
-1996 ELQIRGMKAGSWADS
+1996 ELQIRSMDAGNWSS
-2011 PWKTILDSANYTSYT
+2011 WKTVLDSVNYTSYT

-2031 TGAAGTWN
+2031 SGASGTWG

-2092 NSDFGIILEDTA
+2092 NSDFGVILENTTK
-2104 EDSGWSMLN
+2104 DSGWSMLN

-2135 NGYASGIVFGGADT
+2135 DNYAAGIVFGGADT

-2159 PSIKFAGGNGTKPV
+2159 PSIKFAGGSDKPV

-2225 SAIGHT
+2225 SAIRHT

-2301 IVANTFVGSLS
+2301 IVANTFIGSLS

-2351 AKTFSKEL
+2351 AKTFSKEI

-2365 ASTSKTTGALKV
+2365 ASTNKTTGALKA
-2377 KGGIATEGQ
+2377 KGGISTEGQ
-2386 MSANKVMVGGCTLEM
+2386 MSANKVMIGDECTLEM

>member
-129 DIIANSQI
+129 DIIANNQI

-149 ETIKLTPTFQGG
+149 DTIKLTPTFQGG

-182 GNNGLYISSSILTIN
+182 GNNGLYISSGILTIN

-233 TDIEIGGR
+233 TDIKIGGR
-241 NLILNGKGD
+241 NLALGTSCEYSTPFTDFNGKVNICI
-250 KKAGFFKYF
+250 F
-259 NTVTDE
+259 NTKVLTKGLSVGDTVIFKIVYRYNDIVPVKDKTVHIGLQGSGNVTNWGAGGFIGGNMLSGITGSNEGVYTNQFVITEDHLKNE
-265 YAEFTLKS
+265 Y
-273 KKTYVN
+273 
-279 INIEPGFLLGCR
+279 
-291 EYTVG
+291 
-296 EKVTWSYDI
+296 
-305 MYTAW
+305 W
-310 NFPTGTNRNEFWMGQ
+310 NVSIRHD
-325 RYTTIQSGQTGTG
+325 YIQSGSVQ
-338 VYRTVTRHTLPEVGV
+338 Y
-353 NGCKLNE
+353 KLFK
-360 WYHVEKTLTIP
+360 V
-371 EPASSNVGEV
+371 
-381 ASIQFYNSS
+381 
-390 ADTEAGFTA
+390 
-399 RLKNVKLEKGNIAT
+399 EKGNIAT

-457 NSVNNYDNSTGKA
+457 NSVNNYDNSTGKT
-470 IRDRLTKTETSLSGV
+470 IRDRLTKTETSLSGI

-525 VESTYT
+525 VESTYST
-531 KKTDFDNLEIGGRNL
+531 KSETE
-546 ARKGIL
+546 
-552 QRNRATSCVYD
+552 S
-563 DSSKT
+563 
-568 YTIVSPANKT
+568 
-578 SNYYDLTIPASSNI
+578 
-592 KIPYGKGA
+592 
-600 IISFEVYSPKAVD
+600 
-613 IWMDVNNTVESG
+613 VNNY
-625 TAWNGNDNDINRKNS
+625 A
-640 SSSIPQNTWTRY
+640 
-652 WNYCENNSSKN
+652 
-663 TNKVDIIIN
+663 
-672 NSFGITSFPEPV
+672 
-684 IWKIR
+684 
-689 NFKVELGNKPTDWTP
+689 
-704 APEDVDASIKFVSD
+704 
-718 YSKTSFEQ
+718 KTSFEQ
-726 LSNKFLWLVDGKSS
+726 LSDKFSWLVDGTSS
-740 STSLTLTDSFVSA
+740 STSLTLTDSLVSA
-753 ITKQFII
+753 ITNQFVI
-760 KSPDGSATIITG
+760 KSPDGTSTIIEG
-772 GKIQTKSITSDML
+772 GKIKTGAITTDML

-1046 SASGARANLGVIGT
+1046 SSSGARVNLGVIGT
-1060 KNANGFYGL
+1060 KNTNGFYGL

-1129 GNVIADTY
+1129 GNVITDTY

-1147 NVIFSSSVNIDDLT
+1147 NVIFSSSVDIDDLT
-1161 TGTLLVNGNARFING
+1161 AGTLLVNGNARFING

-1224 ASGHTHNYLPLSGGV
+1224 ASGHTHNYLPLSGG
-1239 IAGDIGVNGYIR
+1239 IITGDIGVNGYIR

-1273 MNFYEWGGLFQFYK
+1273 MNFYELGGLFQFYK
-1287 SRSGTDTLL
+1287 SQSGTDTLL

-1320 KLQNARNVTIGN
+1320 KLQNARNITIGN

-1363 SSSAGGNANAALK
+1363 SSSAGGAANSATK

-1381 TVSSN
+1381 TVYTN
-1386 NGDFALSF
+1386 NGDFNLNF
-1394 NYDGSSNSTAF
+1394 NYDGAANSVAN
-1405 LSYYSCTVICGNKN
+1405 LSYYNSYSITGNRN
-1419 NYPFHRFAKIDKLAG
+1419 NYPFHRFAKIDTLNT

-1475 WIARYNLAADFVQVG
+1475 WIARYNLAIDFVQVA
-1490 IDTTNGATYADAF
+1490 IDTTAGATYADAF
-1503 IKLTGTYGSLVV
+1503 VKINGAYDSLVV
-1515 RNLASGGRGST
+1515 RNLASGGRGGT
-1526 SRTWSLINS
+1526 VRTWSLINS

-1545 ALTSTECYINI
+1545 ALTSTECYVNI

-1567 YTKTVTASDG
+1567 YTKTVTGSDG

-1591 VKDSGNSTATTFS
+1591 VKDSGNSATTTFS
-1604 YSKSSLNYND
+1604 YSKSGLNYSE

-1633 FATSEHNHNITS
+1633 FATSGHNHNITS
-1645 LTDYGIHIY
+1645 LTDYGTHIY

-1671 SDGVANFRKIEI
+1671 SDGVASFRKIEI
-1683 ADLPSHTHNYVSQIK
+1683 ADLPSHAHNYASQIK
-1698 LADISYSTSNNIITI
+1698 LADISYSVSNNIITI
-1713 TRDNLITA
+1713 TKDNLITA

-1726 TSESSPSAIG
+1726 TSESSPTAIG
-1736 LITKAEREK
+1736 LMTKAEREK

-1758 ANSVKGTAPIGV
+1758 ANSIKGTAPIGV
-1770 SIVKG
+1770 SIAKG
-1775 VATINHGA
+1775 VATISHGV
-1783 SGVTSGIYGADSTNY
+1783 SGVTSGAYGADSTNY

-1809 GHVTEA
+1809 GHVTGA

-1828 IGSNVVQNATNAVK
+1828 IGSNAVQNATNAVK

-1886 TGVSRFI
+1886 TGNAKFV
-1893 NGIKG
+1893 NGLKG
-1898 DLTGNVIG
+1898 NLTGDVVGNITGNVI
-1906 NLTGNVTGSLKGN
+1906 GSLKGN
-1919 ADTSTVATKA
+1919 ADTATIATKA

-1935 YSSRPTSANI
+1935 YSGRPKTANLI
-1945 QVTGSGGLATFKATS
+1945 ATGSGGLTTFKATS
-1960 SMSEGKP
+1960 SMTEGKP
-1967 KTDGHI
+1967 KEDGHI
-1973 LHFYWDNTLGW
+1973 LHFYWDNTGGW

-1989 IANNNSP
+1989 ITCNSSP
-1996 ELQIRGMKAGSWADS
+1996 ELQVRGMNAGSWGS
-2011 PWKTILDSANYTSYT
+2011 WKTVLDSVNYTSYT

-2031 TGAAGTWN
+2031 TGASGTWG
-2039 ININGNAST
+2039 INVTGNAST

-2092 NSDFGIILEDTA
+2092 NSDFGVILEDTT

-2120 LKSIRTQRNSPDWIL
+2120 LKSIRVQRNSPDWIL
-2135 NGYASGIVFGGADT
+2135 DNYAAGIVFGGYDT

-2159 PSIKFAGGNGTKPV
+2159 PSIKFAGGNGDKPV
-2173 WWINLTGTTET
+2173 WWINLTGTTGT

-2317 ATTANSA
+2317 ATTATSA

-2386 MSANKVMVGGCTLEM
+2386 MSANKVMVGDGCTLEM

>member
-25 EMQQFSTDSNR
+25 EMQQFSTDANR

-99 PITLDGKTVN
+99 PVTLDGKTVN

-118 QGVSGTSAKSV
+118 QGVTGTSAKSV
-129 DIIANSQI
+129 DITANSQI

-233 TDIEIGGR
+233 TDIEVGGR
-241 NLILNGKGD
+241 NLLLMSSLQPAIYYVDGSGTTTSETFKGCMVRKFTNMWSGVKISFDKLVTNRGVVRPGDVLTYSIYAKTDDSATINVLMFNRSVDNTAGQGTIRGDQDRITLNTEWKLCAVTFTVTEEMLSSDKGITFFGYEIATKLTSGKGV
-250 KKAGFFKYF
+250 YF
-259 NTVTDE
+259 
-265 YAEFTLKS
+265 S
-273 KKTYVN
+273 C
-279 INIEPGFLLGCR
+279 P
-291 EYTVG
+291 
-296 EKVTWSYDI
+296 
-305 MYTAW
+305 
-310 NFPTGTNRNEFWMGQ
+310 
-325 RYTTIQSGQTGTG
+325 
-338 VYRTVTRHTLPEVGV
+338 
-353 NGCKLNE
+353 
-360 WYHVEKTLTIP
+360 
-371 EPASSNVGEV
+371 
-381 ASIQFYNSS
+381 
-390 ADTEAGFTA
+390 
-399 RLKNVKLEKGNIAT
+399 KLEKGNIAT

-470 IRDRLTKTETSLSGV
+470 IRDRLTKTETSLSGI

-568 YTIVSPANKT
+568 YTIVSPANKK

-663 TNKVDIIIN
+663 TNKLDIIIN

-684 IWKIR
+684 TWKIR

-704 APEDVDASIKFVSD
+704 APEDVDASIKSVSD

-740 STSLTLTDSFVSA
+740 STSLTLTDSFISA

-1004 IATASSAD
+1004 TATASSAD

-1046 SASGARANLGVIGT
+1046 SSSGARVNLGVIGT
-1060 KNANGFYGL
+1060 KNTNGFYGL

-1147 NVIFSSSVNIDDLT
+1147 NVIFNGSVDIDDLT
-1161 TGTLLVNGNARFING
+1161 AGTLLVNGNARFING
-1176 LKGNLVGDVTG
+1176 LKGNLTGDVTG

-1199 KTARKIG
+1199 KVARKIG

-1224 ASGHTHNYLPLSGGV
+1224 ASGHTHNYLPLSGGT
-1239 IAGDIGVNGYIR
+1239 ITGDLCVYGYIM
-1251 GEYNSAYPTNHGILL
+1251 GESGTSYPTNHGILL
-1266 GHGNQDY
+1266 GHVGQNY

-1287 SRSGTDTLL
+1287 SRQGTDTLL

-1307 VRGNLSGVASQAT
+1307 VKGNLSGVASQAT
-1320 KLQNARNVTIGN
+1320 KLQNARNITIGN
-1332 SKKSFDGTADIT
+1332 SKKSFDGTVDIA
-1344 FSLSDIGASAS
+1344 FSLSDIGAATS
-1355 GHTHNYAG
+1355 GHNHNYAG
-1363 SSSAGGNANAALK
+1363 SSSSGGAANSAIK
-1376 LATAR
+1376 LATSR
-1381 TVSSN
+1381 TVSAN
-1386 NGDFALSF
+1386 TDFIMNFSF
-1394 NYDGSSNSTAF
+1394 DGSKDITAQ
-1405 LSYYSCTVICGNKN
+1405 LSYYNCFVSNGNKN
-1419 NYPFHRFAKIDKLAG
+1419 NYPYHRFARIDKLSG
-1434 SYADKASTFLITQ
+1434 SYTDKASTFLITQ
-1447 DYIYGGWG
+1447 DYQGGGWG
-1455 IVTIRLRTNSSTQ
+1455 IVTIRLRTNSPTQ

-1475 WIARYNLAADFVQVG
+1475 WIARYNLAVDFVQVG
-1490 IDTTNGATYADAF
+1490 IDTTAGATYADAF
-1503 IKLTGTYGSLVV
+1503 IKIAGTYNSSVV

-1535 KEVDNTTTSD
+1535 QEVDNTTTSD
-1545 ALTSTECYINI
+1545 ALTSKECYVDIA
-1556 STAGTKLHNKA
+1556 TAGTKLHNKA
-1567 YTKTVTASDG
+1567 YTKTVTPSDG

-1591 VKDSGNSTATTFS
+1591 VKDSGNNTTTTFS
-1604 YSKSSLNYND
+1604 YSKSGLNYND

-2351 AKTFSKEL
+2351 TKTFSKEI

-2365 ASTSKTTGALKV
+2365 ASTNKTTGALKA
-2377 KGGIATEGQ
+2377 KGGISTEGQ
-2386 MSANKVMVGGCTLEM
+2386 MSANKVMIGDECTLEM

-2407 NFVFS
+2407 NFVFL

>member
-75 SSARITFAVGSGA
+75 SSARIIFAVGSGA

-118 QGVSGTSAKSV
+118 QGVTGTSAKSV

-233 TDIEIGGR
+233 TDIEVGGR
-241 NLILNGKGD
+241 NLALGTSCEYSTPFTDFNGKVNICI
-250 KKAGFFKYF
+250 F
-259 NTVTDE
+259 NTKVLTKGLSVGDTVIFKIVYRYNDIVPVKDKTVHIGLQGSGNVTNWGAGGFIGGNMLSGITGSNEGVYTNQFVITEDHLKNE
-265 YAEFTLKS
+265 Y
-273 KKTYVN
+273 
-279 INIEPGFLLGCR
+279 
-291 EYTVG
+291 
-296 EKVTWSYDI
+296 
-305 MYTAW
+305 W
-310 NFPTGTNRNEFWMGQ
+310 NVSIRHD
-325 RYTTIQSGQTGTG
+325 YIQSGSVQ
-338 VYRTVTRHTLPEVGV
+338 Y
-353 NGCKLNE
+353 KLFK
-360 WYHVEKTLTIP
+360 V
-371 EPASSNVGEV
+371 
-381 ASIQFYNSS
+381 
-390 ADTEAGFTA
+390 
-399 RLKNVKLEKGNIAT
+399 EKGNIAT

-434 ETSSVVNKLNQSI
+434 ETSLVVNKLNQSI

-457 NSVNNYDNSTGKA
+457 NSVNNYDNSTGKV
-470 IRDRLTKTETSLSGV
+470 IRDRLTKTETSLSGIS
-485 TSTVSD
+485 STVSD

-502 STVQSLTNRVSKA
+502 STVQSLTNRVSKT

-525 VESTYT
+525 VESTYST
-531 KKTDFDNLEIGGRNL
+531 KSETE
-546 ARKGIL
+546 
-552 QRNRATSCVYD
+552 S
-563 DSSKT
+563 
-568 YTIVSPANKT
+568 
-578 SNYYDLTIPASSNI
+578 
-592 KIPYGKGA
+592 
-600 IISFEVYSPKAVD
+600 
-613 IWMDVNNTVESG
+613 VNNY
-625 TAWNGNDNDINRKNS
+625 A
-640 SSSIPQNTWTRY
+640 
-652 WNYCENNSSKN
+652 
-663 TNKVDIIIN
+663 
-672 NSFGITSFPEPV
+672 
-684 IWKIR
+684 
-689 NFKVELGNKPTDWTP
+689 
-704 APEDVDASIKFVSD
+704 
-718 YSKTSFEQ
+718 KTSFEQ
-726 LSNKFLWLVDGKSS
+726 LSDKFSWLVDGTSS
-740 STSLTLTDSFVSA
+740 STSLTLTDSLISA
-753 ITKQFII
+753 ITNQFVI
-760 KSPDGSATIITG
+760 KSPDGSSTIIEG
-772 GKIQTKSITSDML
+772 GKIKTGAITTNML
-785 SSSAIK
+785 SSSTIK
-791 SKNYM
+791 SKNYKE
-796 AGTYVEGAGYSV
+796 GTYVDGAGYSV

-818 MIHTPSFY
+818 MIHTPGFY
-826 TDSSGNSFMSG
+826 TDVVGNAFLAG

-843 GWFGTDEHNWFLGTT
+843 GWFGTEDHNWFLGAT
-858 TISNIMND
+858 TITNIMND
-866 SGALTDGD
+866 SGALIDSD
-874 YSYLKATD
+874 YSYLRATD
-882 NTAIIAGDWYFM
+882 NAAIITGDWYLM
-894 SQNST
+894 AQNSDI
-899 MGLHSGLS
+899 GLRSGLS
-907 TLNNGNF
+907 TLNGGNF

-949 ADSTQTHPQDWE
+949 ADSSQTHPQDWE

-1004 IATASSAD
+1004 TATASSAD

-1023 SFTGASAVDVGT
+1023 SFTGSSAVNVGT

-1046 SASGARANLGVIGT
+1046 SSSGARVNLGVIGT
-1060 KNANGFYGL
+1060 KNTNGFYGL
-1069 TRPDGNDSDW
+1069 THPDGNDSDW

-1113 YGSLSGTAT
+1113 YGSLNGTAT

-1147 NVIFSSSVNIDDLT
+1147 NVIFNSSVDIDDLT
-1161 TGTLLVNGNARFING
+1161 AGTLLVNGNARFING

-1193 AYTEKL
+1193 AYAEKL
-1199 KTARKIG
+1199 KTVRKIG

-1218 NDIGAS
+1218 SDIGAS
-1224 ASGHTHNYLPLSGGV
+1224 ALGHTHNYLPLSGGV
-1239 IAGDIGVNGYIR
+1239 ITGDLGVDGYIR
-1251 GEYNSAYPTNHGILL
+1251 GEYNSSYPTNHGILL
-1266 GHGNQDY
+1266 GHVNQDY
-1273 MNFYEWGGLFQFYK
+1273 MNFYELGGLFQFYK
-1287 SRSGTDTLL
+1287 SRSGIDTLL

-1307 VRGNLSGVASQAT
+1307 VKGNLSGVASQAT
-1320 KLQNARNVTIGN
+1320 KLQNARNITIGN
-1332 SKKSFDGTADIT
+1332 SKKSFDGTTDIT

-1363 SSSAGGNANAALK
+1363 STSAGGNANAALK

-1381 TVSSN
+1381 TVSAN
-1386 NGDFALSF
+1386 ADFAMSF
-1394 NYDGSSNSTAF
+1394 SFDGSKDVTAQ
-1405 LSYYSCTVICGNKN
+1405 LSYYNCIAYNNNKN
-1419 NYPFHRFAKIDKLAG
+1419 NYPYHRFARIDKLAG
-1434 SYADKASTFLITQ
+1434 SYSDKASTFLITQ
-1447 DYIYGGWG
+1447 DYQGGGWG

-1475 WIARYNLAADFVQVG
+1475 WIARYNLAVDFVQVG
-1490 IDTTNGATYADAF
+1490 IDTTAGATYADAF
-1503 IKLTGTYGSLVV
+1503 IKLAGTYNNSVV

-1526 SRTWSLINS
+1526 SRTWYLINS
-1535 KEVDNTTTSD
+1535 REVDNTTTSD
-1545 ALTSTECYINI
+1545 ALTSSECYVDIA
-1556 STAGTKLHNKA
+1556 TAGAKLHNKA

-1591 VKDSGNSTATTFS
+1591 VKDSGNNTATTFS
-1604 YSKSSLNYND
+1604 YSKSGLNYND

-1645 LTDYGIHIY
+1645 LIDYGTHIY
-1654 DAKTT
+1654 DAKKT
-1659 RTKNTFLAAPNG
+1659 RAKNTFLAAPNG
-1671 SDGVANFRKIEI
+1671 SDGVADFRKIEI

-1775 VATINHGA
+1775 VATISHGA
-1783 SGVTSGIYGADSTNY
+1783 SGVTSGAYGADSTNY

-1804 TVNSM
+1804 IVNSM
-1809 GHVTEA
+1809 GHVTGA

-1828 IGSNVVQNATNAVK
+1828 IGSNAIQNATNAVK

-1886 TGVSRFI
+1886 TGSAKFV
-1893 NGIKG
+1893 NGLKG
-1898 DLTGNVIG
+1898 NLTGDVVG
-1906 NLTGNVTGSLKGN
+1906 NITGNVTGSLKGN
-1919 ADTSTVATKA
+1919 ADTATVATKA

-1935 YSSRPTSANI
+1935 YSGRPTTANLI
-1945 QVTGSGGLATFKATS
+1945 ATGSGGLTTFKATS
-1960 SMSEGKP
+1960 SMTEGKP

-1973 LHFYWDNTLGW
+1973 LHFYWDNTGGW

-1989 IANNNSP
+1989 ISNNSSP
-1996 ELQIRGMKAGSWADS
+1996 ELQIRSMDAGSWGS
-2011 PWKTILDSANYTSYT
+2011 WKTVLDSVNYTSYT

-2031 TGAAGTWN
+2031 TGASGTWG

-2092 NSDFGIILEDTA
+2092 NSDFGVILEDTT

-2120 LKSIRTQRNSPDWIL
+2120 LKSIRVQRNSPDWIL
-2135 NGYASGIVFGGADT
+2135 DNYSAGIVFGGADT

-2159 PSIKFAGGNGTKPV
+2159 PSIKFAGGNGMKPV

-2262 QRIKTVDDSTA
+2262 QRIKTVDDSTD

>member
-129 DIIANSQI
+129 DIIANNQI

-149 ETIKLTPTFQGG
+149 DTIKLTPTFQGG

-182 GNNGLYISSSILTIN
+182 GNNGLYISSGILTIN

-233 TDIEIGGR
+233 TDIKIGGR
-241 NLILNGKGD
+241 NLALGTSCEYSTPFTDFNGKVNICI
-250 KKAGFFKYF
+250 F
-259 NTVTDE
+259 NTKVLTKGLSVGDTIICKIVYKYNNIVPVKDKTVSISLQGSGNVTGYGAGSFIGGRMLSGITGSNEGVYTKQLVITEDHLKNE
-265 YAEFTLKS
+265 YWN
-273 KKTYVN
+273 VN
-279 INIEPGFLLGCR
+279 IR
-291 EYTVG
+291 HDY
-296 EKVTWSYDI
+296 
-305 MYTAW
+305 
-310 NFPTGTNRNEFWMGQ
+310 
-325 RYTTIQSGQTGTG
+325 IQSGSAQ
-338 VYRTVTRHTLPEVGV
+338 Y
-353 NGCKLNE
+353 KLFK
-360 WYHVEKTLTIP
+360 V
-371 EPASSNVGEV
+371 
-381 ASIQFYNSS
+381 
-390 ADTEAGFTA
+390 
-399 RLKNVKLEKGNIAT
+399 EKGNIAT

-419 EDVDSQIQSLVKTTT
+419 EDMDSQIQSLVKTTT
-434 ETSSVVNKLNQSI
+434 ETSLVVNKLNQSI

-457 NSVNNYDNSTGKA
+457 NSVNNYDNSTGKV
-470 IRDRLTKTETSLSGV
+470 IRDRLTKTETSLSGIS
-485 TSTVSD
+485 STVSD

-502 STVQSLTNRVSKA
+502 STVQSLTNRVSKT

-525 VESTYT
+525 VESTYST
-531 KKTDFDNLEIGGRNL
+531 KSETE
-546 ARKGIL
+546 
-552 QRNRATSCVYD
+552 S
-563 DSSKT
+563 
-568 YTIVSPANKT
+568 
-578 SNYYDLTIPASSNI
+578 
-592 KIPYGKGA
+592 
-600 IISFEVYSPKAVD
+600 
-613 IWMDVNNTVESG
+613 VNNY
-625 TAWNGNDNDINRKNS
+625 A
-640 SSSIPQNTWTRY
+640 
-652 WNYCENNSSKN
+652 
-663 TNKVDIIIN
+663 
-672 NSFGITSFPEPV
+672 
-684 IWKIR
+684 
-689 NFKVELGNKPTDWTP
+689 
-704 APEDVDASIKFVSD
+704 
-718 YSKTSFEQ
+718 KTSFEQ
-726 LSNKFLWLVDGKSS
+726 LSDKFSWLVDGTSS
-740 STSLTLTDSFVSA
+740 STSLTLTDSLISA

-760 KSPDGSATIITG
+760 KSPNGSSTIITG
-772 GKIQTKSITSDML
+772 GKIQTNSITSDML

-796 AGTYVEGAGYSV
+796 TGTYVEGAGYSV

-1004 IATASSAD
+1004 TATASSAD

-1023 SFTGASAVDVGT
+1023 SFTGSSAVNVGT

-1099 TSSWRFSKAYIDTI
+1099 TSFWRFSKAYIDTI

-1147 NVIFSSSVNIDDLT
+1147 NVIFNSSVDIDDLT
-1161 TGTLLVNGNARFING
+1161 AGTLLVNGNARFING

-1193 AYTEKL
+1193 AYAEKL
-1199 KTARKIG
+1199 KTVRKIG

-1218 NDIGAS
+1218 SDIGAS
-1224 ASGHTHNYLPLSGGV
+1224 ALGHTHNYLPLSGGV
-1239 IAGDIGVNGYIR
+1239 ITGDLGVDGYIR
-1251 GEYNSAYPTNHGILL
+1251 GEYNSSYPTNHGILL
-1266 GHGNQDY
+1266 GHVNQDY
-1273 MNFYEWGGLFQFYK
+1273 MNFYELGGLFQFYK
-1287 SRSGTDTLL
+1287 SRSGIDTLL

-1307 VRGNLSGVASQAT
+1307 VKGNLSGVASQAT
-1320 KLQNARNVTIGN
+1320 KLQNARNITIGN
-1332 SKKSFDGTADIT
+1332 SKKSFDGTTDIT

-1363 SSSAGGNANAALK
+1363 STSAGGNANAALK

-1381 TVSSN
+1381 TVSAN
-1386 NGDFALSF
+1386 ADFAMSF
-1394 NYDGSSNSTAF
+1394 SFDGSKDVTAQ
-1405 LSYYSCTVICGNKN
+1405 LSYYNCIAYNNNKN
-1419 NYPFHRFAKIDKLAG
+1419 NYPYHRFARIDKLAG
-1434 SYADKASTFLITQ
+1434 SYSDKASTFLITQ
-1447 DYIYGGWG
+1447 DYQGGGWG

-1475 WIARYNLAADFVQVG
+1475 WIARYNLAVDFVQVG
-1490 IDTTNGATYADAF
+1490 IDTTAGATYADAF
-1503 IKLTGTYGSLVV
+1503 IKLAGTYNNSVV

-1526 SRTWSLINS
+1526 SRTWYLINS
-1535 KEVDNTTTSD
+1535 REVDNTTTSD
-1545 ALTSTECYINI
+1545 ALTSSECYVDIA
-1556 STAGTKLHNKA
+1556 TAGAKLHNKA

-1591 VKDSGNSTATTFS
+1591 VKDSGNNTATTFS
-1604 YSKSSLNYND
+1604 YSKSGLNYND

-1645 LTDYGIHIY
+1645 LIDYETHIY
-1654 DAKTT
+1654 DAKKT
-1659 RTKNTFLAAPNG
+1659 RAKNTFLAAPNG

-1758 ANSVKGTAPIGV
+1758 ANSIKGTAPIGV
-1770 SIVKG
+1770 SITKG
-1775 VATINHGA
+1775 VATINHGT
-1783 SGVTSGIYGADSTNY
+1783 SGVTSGTYGADSTNY

-1809 GHVTEA
+1809 GHVTGA
-1815 TYYDITGANLVSR
+1815 TYYDITGANLANR

-1869 FNNSVNIDDL
+1869 FNNSVNVDDL

-1898 DLTGNVIG
+1898 DLTGDVVG

-1929 NLLANL
+1929 NLLASL
-1935 YSSRPTSANI
+1935 YNYRPTSANI
-1945 QVTGSGGLATFKATS
+1945 QTTGSGGLATFKATS

-1973 LHFYWDNTLGW
+1973 LHFYWDGTNGW

-1989 IANNNSP
+1989 IACNGSP
-1996 ELQIRGMKAGSWADS
+1996 ELQIRGMNSGSWGT
-2011 PWKTILDSANYTSYT
+2011 WKTILDSANYTSYT

-2301 IVANTFVGSLS
+2301 IVANTFIGSLS

-2351 AKTFSKEL
+2351 AKTFSKEI

-2365 ASTSKTTGALKV
+2365 ASTNKTTGALKA
-2377 KGGIATEGQ
+2377 KGGISTEGQ
-2386 MSANKVMVGGCTLEM
+2386 MSANKVMIGDGCTLEM

-2407 NFVFS
+2407 NFVFL

>member
-118 QGVSGTSAKSV
+118 QGVTGTSAKTV

-182 GNNGLYISSSILTIN
+182 GNNRLYISSGVLTIN

-233 TDIEIGGR
+233 TDIEVGGR
-241 NLILNGKGD
+241 NLLLMSSLQPAIYYVDGSGTTTSETFKGCMVRKFTNMWSGVRISFDKLVTNRGVVRPGDVLTYSIYAKTDDNATINVLMFNRSVDNTVGQGTIRGDQNLIALNTEWKLCAVTFTVTEEMLSSDKGITFFGYEIATKLTSGKGV
-250 KKAGFFKYF
+250 YF
-259 NTVTDE
+259 
-265 YAEFTLKS
+265 S
-273 KKTYVN
+273 C
-279 INIEPGFLLGCR
+279 P
-291 EYTVG
+291 
-296 EKVTWSYDI
+296 
-305 MYTAW
+305 
-310 NFPTGTNRNEFWMGQ
+310 
-325 RYTTIQSGQTGTG
+325 
-338 VYRTVTRHTLPEVGV
+338 
-353 NGCKLNE
+353 
-360 WYHVEKTLTIP
+360 
-371 EPASSNVGEV
+371 
-381 ASIQFYNSS
+381 
-390 ADTEAGFTA
+390 
-399 RLKNVKLEKGNIAT
+399 KLEKGNIAT

-419 EDVDSQIQSLVKTTT
+419 EDVDSQIQSLVKTTS

-470 IRDRLTKTETSLSGV
+470 IRDRLTKTETSLSGI

-525 VESTYT
+525 VEFTYT

-552 QRNRATSCVYD
+552 QRNLATSCVYD

-568 YTIVSPANKT
+568 YTIISPANKKN
-578 SNYYDLTIPASSNI
+578 NYYDLTIPASSNI

-684 IWKIR
+684 TWKIR

-704 APEDVDASIKFVSD
+704 APEDVDASIKSVSD

-740 STSLTLTDSFVSA
+740 STSLTLTDSLVSA

-760 KSPDGSATIITG
+760 KSPDGSSTIITG
-772 GKIQTKSITSDML
+772 GKIQTNSITSDML

-808 LGTFLDLDNG
+808 LGTLLDLDNG

-894 SQNST
+894 AQNST

-973 YKGKLIAGEGGMFLS
+973 YKGNLIAGEGGMFLS

-1099 TSSWRFSKAYIDTI
+1099 TPSWRFSKAYIDTI

-1147 NVIFSSSVNIDDLT
+1147 NVIFSSSVDIDDLT

-1187 NLSGTS
+1187 NLSGIS

-1633 FATSEHNHNITS
+1633 FATSGHNHNIIS
-1645 LTDYGIHIY
+1645 LTDYETHVY

-1671 SDGVANFRKIEI
+1671 SDGVASFRKIEI
-1683 ADLPSHTHNYVSQIK
+1683 ADLPSHTHNYASQIK
-1698 LADISYSTSNNIITI
+1698 LADVSYSVSNNIITI
-1713 TRDNLITA
+1713 TKDNLITA
-1721 IGTGE
+1721 IGTGA
-1726 TSESSPSAIG
+1726 TSEASPTAIG
-1736 LITKAEREK
+1736 LMTKAEREK

-1758 ANSVKGTAPIGV
+1758 ANSIKGTAPIGV
-1770 SIVKG
+1770 SVANG
-1775 VATINHGA
+1775 VATISHGA
-1783 SGVTSGIYGADSTNY
+1783 SGVTSGAYGADSTNY

-1804 TVNSM
+1804 IVNSM
-1809 GHVTEA
+1809 GHVTGA

-1828 IGSNVVQNATNAVK
+1828 IGSNAIQNATNAVK

-1886 TGVSRFI
+1886 TGSAKFV
-1893 NGIKG
+1893 NGLKG
-1898 DLTGNVIG
+1898 NLTGDVVG
-1906 NLTGNVTGSLKGN
+1906 NITGNVTGSLKGN
-1919 ADTSTVATKA
+1919 ADTATIATKA

-1973 LHFYWDNTLGW
+1973 LHFYWDNTGGW

-1989 IANNNSP
+1989 ITCDDQP
-1996 ELQIRGMKAGSWADS
+1996 ELQIRGMNSGNWSH
-2011 PWKTILDSANYTSYT
+2011 WKTILDSVNYTSYT

-2092 NSDFGIILEDTA
+2092 NSNFGIILEDTA

-2120 LKSIRTQRNSPDWIL
+2120 LKSIRTQRDSPDWIL
-2135 NGYASGIVFGGADT
+2135 DNYASGIVFGGADT

-2262 QRIKTVDDSTA
+2262 QRIKTVDDSTD

-2337 SKYVTIDTAQTISG
+2337 SKYVTIDTAQIISE

-2386 MSANKVMVGGCTLEM
+2386 MSANKVMVGDGCTLEM

>member
-129 DIIANSQI
+129 DIIANNQI

-149 ETIKLTPTFQGG
+149 DTIKLTPTFQGG

-182 GNNGLYISSSILTIN
+182 GNNGLYISSGILTIN

-233 TDIEIGGR
+233 TDIKIGGR
-241 NLILNGKGD
+241 NLALGTSCEYSTPFTDFNGKVNICI
-250 KKAGFFKYF
+250 F
-259 NTVTDE
+259 NTKVLTKGLSVGDTVIFKIVYRYNDIVPVKDKTVHIGLQGSGNVTNWGAGGFIGGNMLSGITGSNEGVYTNQFVITEDHLKNE
-265 YAEFTLKS
+265 Y
-273 KKTYVN
+273 
-279 INIEPGFLLGCR
+279 
-291 EYTVG
+291 
-296 EKVTWSYDI
+296 
-305 MYTAW
+305 W
-310 NFPTGTNRNEFWMGQ
+310 NVSIRHD
-325 RYTTIQSGQTGTG
+325 YIQSGSVQ
-338 VYRTVTRHTLPEVGV
+338 Y
-353 NGCKLNE
+353 KLFK
-360 WYHVEKTLTIP
+360 V
-371 EPASSNVGEV
+371 
-381 ASIQFYNSS
+381 
-390 ADTEAGFTA
+390 
-399 RLKNVKLEKGNIAT
+399 EKGNIAT

-434 ETSSVVNKLNQSI
+434 ETSLVVNKLNQSI

-457 NSVNNYDNSTGKA
+457 NSVNNYDNSTGKV
-470 IRDRLTKTETSLSGV
+470 IRDRLTKTETSLSGIS
-485 TSTVSD
+485 STVSD

-502 STVQSLTNRVSKA
+502 STVQSLTNRVSKT

-525 VESTYT
+525 VESTYST
-531 KKTDFDNLEIGGRNL
+531 KSETE
-546 ARKGIL
+546 
-552 QRNRATSCVYD
+552 S
-563 DSSKT
+563 
-568 YTIVSPANKT
+568 
-578 SNYYDLTIPASSNI
+578 
-592 KIPYGKGA
+592 
-600 IISFEVYSPKAVD
+600 
-613 IWMDVNNTVESG
+613 VNNY
-625 TAWNGNDNDINRKNS
+625 A
-640 SSSIPQNTWTRY
+640 
-652 WNYCENNSSKN
+652 
-663 TNKVDIIIN
+663 
-672 NSFGITSFPEPV
+672 
-684 IWKIR
+684 
-689 NFKVELGNKPTDWTP
+689 
-704 APEDVDASIKFVSD
+704 
-718 YSKTSFEQ
+718 KTSFEQ
-726 LSNKFLWLVDGKSS
+726 LSDKFSWLVDGTSS
-740 STSLTLTDSFVSA
+740 STSLTLTDSLISA
-753 ITKQFII
+753 ITNQFVI
-760 KSPDGSATIITG
+760 KSPDGSSTIIEG
-772 GKIQTKSITSDML
+772 GKIKTGAITTNML
-785 SSSAIK
+785 SSSTIK
-791 SKNYM
+791 SKNYKE
-796 AGTYVEGAGYSV
+796 GTYVDGAGYSV

-818 MIHTPSFY
+818 MIHTPGFY
-826 TDSSGNSFMSG
+826 TDVVGNAFLAG

-843 GWFGTDEHNWFLGTT
+843 GWFGTEDHNWFLGAT
-858 TISNIMND
+858 TITNIMND
-866 SGALTDGD
+866 SGALIDSD
-874 YSYLKATD
+874 YSYLRATD
-882 NTAIIAGDWYFM
+882 NAAIITGDWYLM
-894 SQNST
+894 AQNSDI
-899 MGLHSGLS
+899 GLRSGLS
-907 TLNNGNF
+907 TLNGGNF

-949 ADSTQTHPQDWE
+949 ADSSQTHPQDWE

-1004 IATASSAD
+1004 TATASSAD

-1023 SFTGASAVDVGT
+1023 SFTGSSAVNVGT

-1046 SASGARANLGVIGT
+1046 SSSGARVNLGVIGT
-1060 KNANGFYGL
+1060 KNTNGFYGL
-1069 TRPDGNDSDW
+1069 THPDGNDSDW

-1113 YGSLSGTAT
+1113 YGSLNGTAT

-1147 NVIFSSSVNIDDLT
+1147 NVIFNSSVDIDDLT
-1161 TGTLLVNGNARFING
+1161 AGTLLVNGNARFING

-1193 AYTEKL
+1193 AYAEKL
-1199 KTARKIG
+1199 KTVRKIG

-1218 NDIGAS
+1218 SDIGAS
-1224 ASGHTHNYLPLSGGV
+1224 ALGHTHNYLPLSGGV
-1239 IAGDIGVNGYIR
+1239 ITGDLGVDGYIR
-1251 GEYNSAYPTNHGILL
+1251 GEYNSSYPTNHGILL
-1266 GHGNQDY
+1266 GHVNQDY
-1273 MNFYEWGGLFQFYK
+1273 MNFYELGGLFQFYK
-1287 SRSGTDTLL
+1287 SRSGIDTLL

-1307 VRGNLSGVASQAT
+1307 VKGNLSGVASQAT
-1320 KLQNARNVTIGN
+1320 KLQNARNITIGN
-1332 SKKSFDGTADIT
+1332 SKKSFDGTTDIT

-1363 SSSAGGNANAALK
+1363 STSAGGNANAALK

-1381 TVSSN
+1381 TVSAN
-1386 NGDFALSF
+1386 ADFAMSF
-1394 NYDGSSNSTAF
+1394 SFDGSKDVTAQ
-1405 LSYYSCTVICGNKN
+1405 LSYYNCIAYNNNKN
-1419 NYPFHRFAKIDKLAG
+1419 NYPYHRFARIDKLAG
-1434 SYADKASTFLITQ
+1434 SYSDKASTFLITQ
-1447 DYIYGGWG
+1447 DYQGGGWG

-1475 WIARYNLAADFVQVG
+1475 WIARYNLAVDFVQVG
-1490 IDTTNGATYADAF
+1490 IDTTAGATYADAF
-1503 IKLTGTYGSLVV
+1503 IKLAGTYNNSVV

-1526 SRTWSLINS
+1526 SRTWYLINS
-1535 KEVDNTTTSD
+1535 REVDNTTTSD
-1545 ALTSTECYINI
+1545 ALTSSECYVDIA
-1556 STAGTKLHNKA
+1556 TAGAKLHNKA

-1591 VKDSGNSTATTFS
+1591 VKDSGNNTATTFS
-1604 YSKSSLNYND
+1604 YSKSGLNYND

-1645 LTDYGIHIY
+1645 LIDYGTHIY
-1654 DAKTT
+1654 DAKKT
-1659 RTKNTFLAAPNG
+1659 RAKNTFLAAPNG
-1671 SDGVANFRKIEI
+1671 SDGVADFRKIEI

-1945 QVTGSGGLATFKATS
+1945 QATGSGGLTTFKSTS

-1967 KTDGHI
+1967 KEDGHI
-1973 LHFYWDNTLGW
+1973 LHFYWDNTRGW

-1989 IANNNSP
+1989 IACNGSP
-1996 ELQIRGMKAGSWADS
+1996 ELQIRGMNSGSWGT
-2011 PWKTILDSANYTSYT
+2011 WKTILDSANYTSYT

-2048 SDKWKTART
+2048 SDKWKIART

-2301 IVANTFVGSLS
+2301 IVANTFIGSLS

-2351 AKTFSKEL
+2351 AKTFSKEI

-2365 ASTSKTTGALKV
+2365 ASTNKTTGALKA
-2377 KGGIATEGQ
+2377 KGGISTEGQ
-2386 MSANKVMVGGCTLEM
+2386 MSANKVMIGDECTLEM

-2407 NFVFS
+2407 NFVFL

>member
-60 IIGNVPSANGITVTK
+60 IIGNIPSANGITVTK
-75 SSARITFAVGSGA
+75 SSTRITFAVASGT
-88 TISADA
+88 TISTDA
-94 GTFTI
+94 GTFII
-99 PITLDGKTVN
+99 PITLNGKTVN

-118 QGVSGTSAKSV
+118 QGVTGTSAKSV
-129 DIIANSQI
+129 DIIANNQI

-149 ETIKLTPTFQGG
+149 DTIKLTPTFQGG

-182 GNNGLYISSSILTIN
+182 GNNGLYISSGILTIN

-233 TDIEIGGR
+233 TDIKIGGR
-241 NLILNGKGD
+241 NLALGTSCEYSTPFTDFNGKVNICI
-250 KKAGFFKYF
+250 F
-259 NTVTDE
+259 NTKVLTKGLSVGDTIICKIVYKYNNIVPVKDKTVSISLQGSGNVTGYGAGSFIGGRMLSGITGSNEGVYTKQLVITEDHLKNE
-265 YAEFTLKS
+265 YWN
-273 KKTYVN
+273 VN
-279 INIEPGFLLGCR
+279 IR
-291 EYTVG
+291 HDY
-296 EKVTWSYDI
+296 
-305 MYTAW
+305 
-310 NFPTGTNRNEFWMGQ
+310 
-325 RYTTIQSGQTGTG
+325 IQSGSAQ
-338 VYRTVTRHTLPEVGV
+338 Y
-353 NGCKLNE
+353 KLFK
-360 WYHVEKTLTIP
+360 V
-371 EPASSNVGEV
+371 
-381 ASIQFYNSS
+381 
-390 ADTEAGFTA
+390 
-399 RLKNVKLEKGNIAT
+399 EKGNIAT

-419 EDVDSQIQSLVKTTT
+419 EDMDSQIQSLVKTTT
-434 ETSSVVNKLNQSI
+434 ETSLVVNKLNQSI

-457 NSVNNYDNSTGKA
+457 NSVNNYDNSTGKV
-470 IRDRLTKTETSLSGV
+470 IRDRLTKTETSLSGIS
-485 TSTVSD
+485 STVSD

-502 STVQSLTNRVSKA
+502 STVQSLTNRVSKT

-525 VESTYT
+525 VESTYST
-531 KKTDFDNLEIGGRNL
+531 KSETE
-546 ARKGIL
+546 
-552 QRNRATSCVYD
+552 S
-563 DSSKT
+563 
-568 YTIVSPANKT
+568 
-578 SNYYDLTIPASSNI
+578 
-592 KIPYGKGA
+592 
-600 IISFEVYSPKAVD
+600 
-613 IWMDVNNTVESG
+613 VNNY
-625 TAWNGNDNDINRKNS
+625 A
-640 SSSIPQNTWTRY
+640 
-652 WNYCENNSSKN
+652 
-663 TNKVDIIIN
+663 
-672 NSFGITSFPEPV
+672 
-684 IWKIR
+684 
-689 NFKVELGNKPTDWTP
+689 
-704 APEDVDASIKFVSD
+704 
-718 YSKTSFEQ
+718 KTSFEQ
-726 LSNKFLWLVDGKSS
+726 LSDKFSWLVDGTSS
-740 STSLTLTDSFVSA
+740 STSLTLTDSLISA

-760 KSPDGSATIITG
+760 KSPNGSSTIITG
-772 GKIQTKSITSDML
+772 GKIQTNSITSDML

-796 AGTYVEGAGYSV
+796 TGTYVEGAGYSV

-1004 IATASSAD
+1004 TATASSAD

-1023 SFTGASAVDVGT
+1023 SFTGSSAVNVGT

-1122 KAMQDGS
+1122 KAIQDGS

-1147 NVIFSSSVNIDDLT
+1147 NVIFSSSVDIDDLT

-1218 NDIGAS
+1218 SDIGAS
-1224 ASGHTHNYLPLSGGV
+1224 ALGHTHNYLPLSGGV
-1239 IAGDIGVNGYIR
+1239 ITGNLSINGYIR
-1251 GEYNSAYPTNHGILL
+1251 GEYNSSYPTNHGILL
-1266 GHGNQDY
+1266 GHTSQNY

-1287 SRSGTDTLL
+1287 SQSGSDTLL

-1307 VRGNLSGVASQAT
+1307 VKGNLSGVASQAT
-1320 KLQNARNVTIGN
+1320 KLQNARNITIGN
-1332 SKKSFDGTADIT
+1332 SKKSFDGTADIA
-1344 FSLSDIGASAS
+1344 FSLSDIGAATS
-1355 GHTHNYAG
+1355 GHNHNYAG

-1381 TVSSN
+1381 TVSAN
-1386 NGDFALSF
+1386 TDFIMNFSF
-1394 NYDGSSNSTAF
+1394 DGSKDITAQ
-1405 LSYYSCTVICGNKN
+1405 LSYYNCFVLNGNKN
-1419 NYPFHRFAKIDKLAG
+1419 NYPYHRFARIDKLTTM
-1434 SYADKASTFLITQ
+1434 YTDKASTFLITQ
-1447 DYIYGGWG
+1447 DYQGGGWG

-1475 WIARYNLAADFVQVG
+1475 WIARYNLAVDFVQVG
-1490 IDTTNGATYADAF
+1490 IDTTAGATYADAF
-1503 IKLTGTYGSLVV
+1503 IKLAGTYNNSVV
-1515 RNLASGGRGST
+1515 RNLASGGRRGT
-1526 SRTWSLINS
+1526 SRTWYLINS
-1535 KEVDNTTTSD
+1535 REVDNTTTSD
-1545 ALTSTECYINI
+1545 ALTSSECYVDIA
-1556 STAGTKLHNKA
+1556 TAGAKLHNKA

-1591 VKDSGNSTATTFS
+1591 VKDSGNNTATTFS
-1604 YSKSSLNYND
+1604 YSKSGLNYND

-1645 LTDYGIHIY
+1645 LIDYETHIY
-1654 DAKTT
+1654 DAKKT
-1659 RTKNTFLAAPNG
+1659 RAKNTFLAAPNG

-1698 LADISYSTSNNIITI
+1698 LADISYSASNNIITI
-1713 TRDNLITA
+1713 TRDNLITT

-1758 ANSVKGTAPIGV
+1758 ANSIKGTAPIGV
-1770 SIVKG
+1770 SITKG
-1775 VATINHGA
+1775 VATINHGT
-1783 SGVTSGIYGADSTNY
+1783 SGVTSGTYGADSTNY

-1809 GHVTEA
+1809 GHVTGA
-1815 TYYDITGANLVSR
+1815 TYYDITGTNLVSR

-1879 TSGSLLV
+1879 ISGSLLV

-1906 NLTGNVTGSLKGN
+1906 NLTGNVTGNLKGN

-1945 QVTGSGGLATFKATS
+1945 QTTGSGGLATFKATG

-1967 KTDGHI
+1967 KEDGHI
-1973 LHFYWDNTLGW
+1973 LHFYWDNTGGW

-1989 IANNNSP
+1989 IACNGSP
-1996 ELQIRGMKAGSWADS
+1996 ELQIRGMNSGSWANS
-2011 PWKTILDSANYTSYT
+2011 TWKTILDSANYTSYT

-2092 NSDFGIILEDTA
+2092 NSDFGIILEDTTK
-2104 EDSGWSMLN
+2104 DSGWSMLN
-2113 DSYNGFL
+2113 DSYKGFL

-2135 NGYASGIVFGGADT
+2135 GDYSSGIVFGGADT

-2159 PSIKFAGGNGTKPV
+2159 PSIKFAGGSGTKPA

-2301 IVANTFVGSLS
+2301 IVANTFIGSLS

-2330 GAGNVIT
+2330 GAGNIIT

-2351 AKTFSKEL
+2351 VKTFSKEI

-2365 ASTSKTTGALKV
+2365 ASTNKTTGALKA
-2377 KGGIATEGQ
+2377 KGGISTEGQ
-2386 MSANKVMVGGCTLEM
+2386 MSANKVMIGDGCTLEM

-2407 NFVFS
+2407 NFVFL

>member
-60 IIGNVPSANGITVTK
+60 IIGNIPSANGITVTK
-75 SSARITFAVGSGA
+75 SSTRITFAVASGT
-88 TISADA
+88 TISTDA
-94 GTFTI
+94 GTFII
-99 PITLDGKTVN
+99 PITLNGKTVN

-118 QGVSGTSAKSV
+118 QGVTGTSAKSV
-129 DIIANSQI
+129 DIIANNQI

-149 ETIKLTPTFQGG
+149 DTIKLTPTFQGG

-182 GNNGLYISSSILTIN
+182 GNNGLYISSGILTIN

-233 TDIEIGGR
+233 TDIKIGGR
-241 NLILNGKGD
+241 NLALGTSCEYSTPFTDFNGKVNICI
-250 KKAGFFKYF
+250 F
-259 NTVTDE
+259 NTKVLTKGLSVGDTIICKIVYKYNNIVPVKDKTVSISLQGSGNVTGYGAGSFIGGRMLSGITGSNEGVYTKQLVITEDHLKNE
-265 YAEFTLKS
+265 YWN
-273 KKTYVN
+273 VN
-279 INIEPGFLLGCR
+279 IR
-291 EYTVG
+291 HDY
-296 EKVTWSYDI
+296 
-305 MYTAW
+305 
-310 NFPTGTNRNEFWMGQ
+310 
-325 RYTTIQSGQTGTG
+325 IQSGSAQ
-338 VYRTVTRHTLPEVGV
+338 Y
-353 NGCKLNE
+353 KLFK
-360 WYHVEKTLTIP
+360 V
-371 EPASSNVGEV
+371 
-381 ASIQFYNSS
+381 
-390 ADTEAGFTA
+390 
-399 RLKNVKLEKGNIAT
+399 EKGNIAT

-419 EDVDSQIQSLVKTTT
+419 EDMDSQIQSLVKTTT
-434 ETSSVVNKLNQSI
+434 ETSLVVNKLNQSI

-457 NSVNNYDNSTGKA
+457 NSVNNYDNSTGKV
-470 IRDRLTKTETSLSGV
+470 IRDRLTKTETSLSGIS
-485 TSTVSD
+485 STVSD

-502 STVQSLTNRVSKA
+502 STVQSLTNRVSKT

-525 VESTYT
+525 VESTYST
-531 KKTDFDNLEIGGRNL
+531 KSETE
-546 ARKGIL
+546 
-552 QRNRATSCVYD
+552 S
-563 DSSKT
+563 
-568 YTIVSPANKT
+568 
-578 SNYYDLTIPASSNI
+578 
-592 KIPYGKGA
+592 
-600 IISFEVYSPKAVD
+600 
-613 IWMDVNNTVESG
+613 VNNY
-625 TAWNGNDNDINRKNS
+625 A
-640 SSSIPQNTWTRY
+640 
-652 WNYCENNSSKN
+652 
-663 TNKVDIIIN
+663 
-672 NSFGITSFPEPV
+672 
-684 IWKIR
+684 
-689 NFKVELGNKPTDWTP
+689 
-704 APEDVDASIKFVSD
+704 
-718 YSKTSFEQ
+718 KTSFEQ
-726 LSNKFLWLVDGKSS
+726 LSDKFSWLVDGTSS
-740 STSLTLTDSFVSA
+740 STSLTLTDSLISA

-760 KSPDGSATIITG
+760 KSPNGSSTIITG
-772 GKIQTKSITSDML
+772 GKIQTNSITSDML

-796 AGTYVEGAGYSV
+796 TGTYVEGAGYSV

-1004 IATASSAD
+1004 TATASSAD

-1023 SFTGASAVDVGT
+1023 SFTGSSAVNVGT

-1147 NVIFSSSVNIDDLT
+1147 NVIFSSSVDIDDLT
-1161 TGTLLVNGNARFING
+1161 AGTLLVNGNARFING

-1239 IAGDIGVNGYIR
+1239 ITGDIGVNGYIR

-1287 SRSGTDTLL
+1287 SQSGSDTLL

-1307 VRGNLSGVASQAT
+1307 VKGNLSGVASQAN
-1320 KLQNARNVTIGN
+1320 KLQNARNITIGN

-1363 SSSAGGNANAALK
+1363 SSSSGGAANSAIK

-1381 TVSSN
+1381 TVSTN
-1386 NGDFALSF
+1386 NGDFNLNF
-1394 NYDGSSNSTAF
+1394 NYDGSANSTAY
-1405 LSYYSCTVICGNKN
+1405 LSYYSCIVSCGNKN
-1419 NYPFHRFAKIDKLAG
+1419 NYPFHRFAKIDTF
-1434 SYADKASTFLITQ
+1434 ASPYSDRTGTFLITQ
-1447 DYIYGGWG
+1447 DYQGGGWG
-1455 IVTIRLRTNSSTQ
+1455 IVTIRLRTNSSTI

-1475 WIARYNLAADFVQVG
+1475 WLVRYNLPVDFVQVA
-1490 IDTTNGATYADAF
+1490 IDATAGATYADAF
-1503 IKLTGTYGSLVV
+1503 VKIGNAYGSLIV
-1515 RNLASGGRGST
+1515 RNLASGSRGT
-1526 SRTWSLINS
+1526 IFRTWSLLNS
-1535 KEVDNTTTSD
+1535 IEVDNTTETD
-1545 ALTSTECYINI
+1545 ALTSKECYVNI

-1567 YTKTVTASDG
+1567 YTKIVIPSDG

-1591 VKDSGNSTATTFS
+1591 VKDSGNNTATTFS
-1604 YSKSSLNYND
+1604 YSKSGLNYND

-1645 LTDYGIHIY
+1645 LIDYETHIY
-1654 DAKTT
+1654 DAKKT
-1659 RTKNTFLAAPNG
+1659 RAKNTFLAAPNG

-1698 LADISYSTSNNIITI
+1698 LADISYSTSNNIISI

-1758 ANSVKGTAPIGV
+1758 ANSIKGTAPIGV
-1770 SIVKG
+1770 SIAKG
-1775 VATINHGA
+1775 VATINHGT
-1783 SGVTSGIYGADSTNY
+1783 SGVTSGTYGADSTNY

-1809 GHVTEA
+1809 GHVTGA

-1869 FNNSVNIDDL
+1869 FNNSVNIGDL

-1945 QVTGSGGLATFKATS
+1945 QTTGSGGLATFKATS

-2011 PWKTILDSANYTSYT
+2011 PWKTILDSTNYTSYT

-2092 NSDFGIILEDTA
+2092 NSDFGVILEDTT

-2120 LKSIRTQRNSPDWIL
+2120 LKSIRVQRNSPDWIL
-2135 NGYASGIVFGGADT
+2135 NNYSAGIVFGGGDT
-2149 KGVISTKYNF
+2149 KGVISTRHYS
-2159 PSIKFAGGNGTKPV
+2159 PSIKFAGGYGDKPV
-2173 WWINLTGTTET
+2173 WWINLTGTTGT

-2301 IVANTFVGSLS
+2301 IVANTFIGSLS

-2351 AKTFSKEL
+2351 AKTFSKEI

-2365 ASTSKTTGALKV
+2365 ASTNKTTGALKA
-2377 KGGIATEGQ
+2377 KGGISTEGQ
-2386 MSANKVMVGGCTLEM
+2386 MSANKVMIGDGCTLEM

-2407 NFVFS
+2407 NFVFL

>member
-118 QGVSGTSAKSV
+118 QGVTGTSAKTV

-174 VTWKDVVS
+174 ATWKDVVS

-233 TDIEIGGR
+233 TDIEVGGR
-241 NLILNGKGD
+241 NLLLMSSLQPAIYYVDGSGTTTSETFKGCMVRKFTNMWSGVKISFDKLVTNRGVVRPGDVLTYSIYAKTDDNATINVLMFNRSVDNTVGQGTIRGDQNLIALNTEWKLCAVTFTVTEEMLSSDKGITFFGYEIATKLTSGKGV
-250 KKAGFFKYF
+250 YF
-259 NTVTDE
+259 
-265 YAEFTLKS
+265 S
-273 KKTYVN
+273 C
-279 INIEPGFLLGCR
+279 P
-291 EYTVG
+291 
-296 EKVTWSYDI
+296 
-305 MYTAW
+305 
-310 NFPTGTNRNEFWMGQ
+310 
-325 RYTTIQSGQTGTG
+325 
-338 VYRTVTRHTLPEVGV
+338 
-353 NGCKLNE
+353 
-360 WYHVEKTLTIP
+360 
-371 EPASSNVGEV
+371 
-381 ASIQFYNSS
+381 
-390 ADTEAGFTA
+390 
-399 RLKNVKLEKGNIAT
+399 KLEKGNIAT

-419 EDVDSQIQSLVKTTT
+419 EDVDSQIQSLVKTTS

-457 NSVNNYDNSTGKA
+457 DSVNNYDNSTGKA
-470 IRDRLTKTETSLSGV
+470 IRDRITKTETSLSGI

-531 KKTDFDNLEIGGRNL
+531 KKADFDSLEIGGRNL

-552 QRNRATSCVYD
+552 QKNQATSCVYD

-568 YTIVSPANKT
+568 YTIISPANKKN
-578 SNYYDLTIPASSNI
+578 NYYDLTIPASSNI

-684 IWKIR
+684 TWKIR

-704 APEDVDASIKFVSD
+704 APEDVDASIKSVSD

-740 STSLTLTDSFVSA
+740 STSLTLTDSLVSA

-760 KSPDGSATIITG
+760 KSPDGSSTIITG
-772 GKIQTKSITSDML
+772 GKIQTNSITSDML

-894 SQNST
+894 AQNST

-973 YKGKLIAGEGGMFLS
+973 YKGNLIAGEGGMFLS

-1147 NVIFSSSVNIDDLT
+1147 NVIFSSSVDIDDLT
-1161 TGTLLVNGNARFING
+1161 AGTLLVNGNARFING

-1187 NLSGTS
+1187 NLSGIS

-1239 IAGDIGVNGYIR
+1239 ITGDIRINGYIT
-1251 GEYNSAYPTNHGILL
+1251 GESGTNLTNHGILL
-1266 GHGNQDY
+1266 GHNAQNY

-1287 SRSGTDTLL
+1287 SQSGTDTLL

-1320 KLQNARNVTIGN
+1320 KLQNARNITIGN

-1633 FATSEHNHNITS
+1633 FATSGHNHNIIS
-1645 LTDYGIHIY
+1645 LTDYETHVY

-1671 SDGVANFRKIEI
+1671 SDGVASFRKIEI
-1683 ADLPSHTHNYVSQIK
+1683 ADLPSHTHNYASQIK
-1698 LADISYSTSNNIITI
+1698 LADVSYSVSNNIITI
-1713 TRDNLITA
+1713 TKDNLITA
-1721 IGTGE
+1721 IGTGA
-1726 TSESSPSAIG
+1726 TSEASPTAIG
-1736 LITKAEREK
+1736 LMTKAEREK

-1758 ANSVKGTAPIGV
+1758 ANSIKGTAPIGV
-1770 SIVKG
+1770 SVANG
-1775 VATINHGA
+1775 VATISHGA
-1783 SGVTSGIYGADSTNY
+1783 SGVTSGAYGADSTNY

-1804 TVNSM
+1804 IVNSM
-1809 GHVTEA
+1809 GHVTGA

-1828 IGSNVVQNATNAVK
+1828 IGSNAIQNATNAVK

-1886 TGVSRFI
+1886 TGSAKFV
-1893 NGIKG
+1893 NGLKG
-1898 DLTGNVIG
+1898 NLTGNVVG
-1906 NLTGNVTGSLKGN
+1906 NITGNVTGSLKGN

-1935 YSSRPTSANI
+1935 YSGRPTTANLI
-1945 QVTGSGGLATFKATS
+1945 ATGSGGLTTFKATS
-1960 SMSEGKP
+1960 SMTEGKP

-1973 LHFYWDNTLGW
+1973 LHFYWDNTGGW

-1989 IANNNSP
+1989 ITCDSSP
-1996 ELQIRGMKAGSWADS
+1996 ELQVRGMNAGSWGS
-2011 PWKTILDSANYTSYT
+2011 WKTVLDSVNYTSYT

-2031 TGAAGTWN
+2031 TGASGTWG

-2092 NSDFGIILEDTA
+2092 NSDFGVILEDTT

-2120 LKSIRTQRNSPDWIL
+2120 LKSIRVQRNSPDWIL
-2135 NGYASGIVFGGADT
+2135 NNYSAGIVFGGGDT
-2149 KGVISTKYNF
+2149 KGVISTRHYS
-2159 PSIKFAGGNGTKPV
+2159 PSIKFAGGNGDKPV
-2173 WWINLTGTTET
+2173 WWINLTGTTGT

-2301 IVANTFVGSLS
+2301 IIANTFVGSLS

-2324 TKATQD
+2324 TKAMQD

-2386 MSANKVMVGGCTLEM
+2386 MSANKVMVGDGCTLEM

>member
-118 QGVSGTSAKSV
+118 QGVTGTSAKTV

-182 GNNGLYISSSILTIN
+182 GNNGLYISSGVLTIN

-233 TDIEIGGR
+233 TDIEVGGR
-241 NLILNGKGD
+241 NLLLMSSLQPAIYYVDGSGTTTSETFKGCMVRKFTNMWSGVKISFDKLVTNRGVVRPGDVLTYSIYAKTDDNATINVLMFNRSVDNTVGQGTIRGDQNLIALNTEWKLCAVTFTVTEEMLSSDKGITFFGYEIATKLTSGKGV
-250 KKAGFFKYF
+250 YF
-259 NTVTDE
+259 
-265 YAEFTLKS
+265 S
-273 KKTYVN
+273 C
-279 INIEPGFLLGCR
+279 P
-291 EYTVG
+291 
-296 EKVTWSYDI
+296 
-305 MYTAW
+305 
-310 NFPTGTNRNEFWMGQ
+310 
-325 RYTTIQSGQTGTG
+325 
-338 VYRTVTRHTLPEVGV
+338 
-353 NGCKLNE
+353 
-360 WYHVEKTLTIP
+360 
-371 EPASSNVGEV
+371 
-381 ASIQFYNSS
+381 
-390 ADTEAGFTA
+390 
-399 RLKNVKLEKGNIAT
+399 KLEKGNIAT

-419 EDVDSQIQSLVKTTT
+419 EDVDSQIQSLVKTTS

-457 NSVNNYDNSTGKA
+457 DSVNNYDNSTGKA
-470 IRDRLTKTETSLSGV
+470 IRDRLTKTETSLSGI

-531 KKTDFDNLEIGGRNL
+531 KKADFDSLEIGGRNL

-552 QRNRATSCVYD
+552 QKNQATSCVYD

-568 YTIVSPANKT
+568 YTIISPANKKN
-578 SNYYDLTIPASSNI
+578 NYYDLTIPASSNI

-684 IWKIR
+684 TWKIR

-704 APEDVDASIKFVSD
+704 APEDVDASIKSVSD

-740 STSLTLTDSFVSA
+740 STSLTLTDSLVSA

-760 KSPDGSATIITG
+760 KSPDGSSTIITG
-772 GKIQTKSITSDML
+772 GKIQTNSITSDML

-894 SQNST
+894 SQNPT

-973 YKGKLIAGEGGMFLS
+973 YKGNLIAGEGGMFLS
-988 TTGGTITGDLT
+988 TTGGTITGNLT

-1004 IATASSAD
+1004 TATASSAD

-1023 SFTGASAVDVGT
+1023 SFTGSSAVDVGT

-1046 SASGARANLGVIGT
+1046 SASCARANLGVIGT

-1099 TSSWRFSKAYIDTI
+1099 TPSWRFSKAYIDTI

-1147 NVIFSSSVNIDDLT
+1147 NVIFSSSVDIDDLT
-1161 TGTLLVNGNARFING
+1161 AGTLLVNGNARFING

-1239 IAGDIGVNGYIR
+1239 ITGDIRINGYIT
-1251 GEYNSAYPTNHGILL
+1251 GEPNSAYPTNHGILL
-1266 GHGNQDY
+1266 GHNAQDY

-1320 KLQNARNVTIGN
+1320 KLQNARNITIGN

-1363 SSSAGGNANAALK
+1363 SSSAGGAANSATK

-1381 TVSSN
+1381 TVYTN
-1386 NGDFALSF
+1386 NGDFNLNF
-1394 NYDGSSNSTAF
+1394 NYDGSANSTAN

-1490 IDTTNGATYADAF
+1490 IDTTAGATYADAF
-1503 IKLTGTYGSLVV
+1503 IKLTGAYGSLVV

-1526 SRTWSLINS
+1526 CRTWSLINS

-1545 ALTSTECYINI
+1545 ALTSTECYVNI

-1591 VKDSGNSTATTFS
+1591 VKDSGNSVATTFS
-1604 YSKSSLNYND
+1604 YSKSGLNYSE

-1633 FATSEHNHNITS
+1633 FATSGHNHNITS
-1645 LTDYGIHIY
+1645 LTDYGTHIY

-1671 SDGVANFRKIEI
+1671 SDGVASFRKIEI
-1683 ADLPSHTHNYVSQIK
+1683 ADLPSHTHNYASQIK
-1698 LADISYSTSNNIITI
+1698 LADVSYSVSNNIITI
-1713 TRDNLITA
+1713 TKDNLITA

-1726 TSESSPSAIG
+1726 TSESSPTAIG
-1736 LITKAEREK
+1736 LMTKAEREK

-1770 SIVKG
+1770 SIAKG
-1775 VATINHGA
+1775 VATISHGA
-1783 SGVTSGIYGADSTNY
+1783 SGVTSGAYGADSTNY

-1809 GHVTEA
+1809 GHVTGA

-1828 IGSNVVQNATNAVK
+1828 IGSNTVQNATNAVK
-1842 ATQDKNGNVI
+1842 ATKDKNGNVI

-1886 TGVSRFI
+1886 TGSAKFV
-1893 NGIKG
+1893 NGLKG
-1898 DLTGNVIG
+1898 NLTGDVVGNITGNVI
-1906 NLTGNVTGSLKGN
+1906 GSLKGN
-1919 ADTSTVATKA
+1919 ADTATIATKA

-1935 YSSRPTSANI
+1935 YSGRPKTANLI
-1945 QVTGSGGLATFKATS
+1945 ATGSGGLTTFKATS
-1960 SMSEGKP
+1960 SMTEGKP

-1973 LHFYWDNTLGW
+1973 LHFYWDNTGGW

-1989 IANNNSP
+1989 ISNNSSP
-1996 ELQIRGMKAGSWADS
+1996 ELQIRSMDAGSWGS
-2011 PWKTILDSANYTSYT
+2011 WKTVLDSANYTSYT

-2031 TGAAGTWN
+2031 TGASGTWG
-2039 ININGNAST
+2039 INVTGNAST
-2048 SDKWKTART
+2048 SDKWKTERT

-2092 NSDFGIILEDTA
+2092 NSDFGVILEDTT

-2120 LKSIRTQRNSPDWIL
+2120 LKSIRAQRNSPDWIL
-2135 NGYASGIVFGGADT
+2135 DNYAAGIVFGGADT
-2149 KGVISTKYNF
+2149 KGVISAKYNF
-2159 PSIKFAGGNGTKPV
+2159 PSIKFAGGNGDKPV

-2184 IYNLDNMPG
+2184 IYNLNNMPG

-2207 GNVLFD
+2207 GNILFD

-2262 QRIKTVDDSTA
+2262 QRIKTVDDPTA

-2301 IVANTFVGSLS
+2301 IIANTFVGSLS

-2317 ATTANSA
+2317 ATTATSA

-2365 ASTSKTTGALKV
+2365 VSTSKTTGALKV

-2386 MSANKVMVGGCTLEM
+2386 MSANKVMVGDGCTLEM

-2407 NFVFS
+2407 NFIFS

>member
-118 QGVSGTSAKSV
+118 QGVTGTSAKTV

-182 GNNGLYISSSILTIN
+182 GNNGLYISSGVLTIN

-233 TDIEIGGR
+233 TDIEVGGR
-241 NLILNGKGD
+241 NLLLMSSLQPAIYYVDGSGTTTSETFKGCMVRKFTNMWSGVKISFDKLVTNRGVVRPGDVLTYSIYAKTDDNATINVLMFNRSVDNTVGQGTIRGDQNLIALNTEWKLCAVTFTVTEEMLSSDKGITFFGYEIATKLTSGKGV
-250 KKAGFFKYF
+250 YF
-259 NTVTDE
+259 
-265 YAEFTLKS
+265 S
-273 KKTYVN
+273 C
-279 INIEPGFLLGCR
+279 P
-291 EYTVG
+291 
-296 EKVTWSYDI
+296 
-305 MYTAW
+305 
-310 NFPTGTNRNEFWMGQ
+310 
-325 RYTTIQSGQTGTG
+325 
-338 VYRTVTRHTLPEVGV
+338 
-353 NGCKLNE
+353 
-360 WYHVEKTLTIP
+360 
-371 EPASSNVGEV
+371 
-381 ASIQFYNSS
+381 
-390 ADTEAGFTA
+390 
-399 RLKNVKLEKGNIAT
+399 KLEKGNIAT

-419 EDVDSQIQSLVKTTT
+419 EDVDSQIQSLVKTTS

-470 IRDRLTKTETSLSGV
+470 IRDRLTKTETSLSGI

-531 KKTDFDNLEIGGRNL
+531 KKTDFNNLEIGGRNL

-552 QRNRATSCVYD
+552 QRNLATSCVYD

-568 YTIVSPANKT
+568 YTIISPANKKN
-578 SNYYDLTIPASSNI
+578 NYYDLTIPASSNI

-684 IWKIR
+684 TWKIR

-704 APEDVDASIKFVSD
+704 APEDVDASIKSVSD

-740 STSLTLTDSFVSA
+740 STSLTLTDSLVSA

-760 KSPDGSATIITG
+760 KSPDGSSTIITG

-808 LGTFLDLDNG
+808 LGTLLDLDNG

-894 SQNST
+894 AQNST

-973 YKGKLIAGEGGMFLS
+973 YKGNLIAGEGGMFLS

-1099 TSSWRFSKAYIDTI
+1099 TPSWRFSKAYIDTI

-1147 NVIFSSSVNIDDLT
+1147 NVIFSSSVDIDDLT

-1187 NLSGTS
+1187 NLSGIS

-1633 FATSEHNHNITS
+1633 FATSGHNHNIIS
-1645 LTDYGIHIY
+1645 LTDYETHVY

-1671 SDGVANFRKIEI
+1671 SDGVASFRKIEI
-1683 ADLPSHTHNYVSQIK
+1683 ADLPSHTHNYASQIK
-1698 LADISYSTSNNIITI
+1698 LADVSYSVSNNIITI
-1713 TRDNLITA
+1713 TKDNLITA
-1721 IGTGE
+1721 IGTGA
-1726 TSESSPSAIG
+1726 TSEASPTAIG
-1736 LITKAEREK
+1736 LMTKAEREK

-1758 ANSVKGTAPIGV
+1758 ANSIKGTAPIGV
-1770 SIVKG
+1770 SVANG
-1775 VATINHGA
+1775 VATISHGA
-1783 SGVTSGIYGADSTNY
+1783 SGVTSGAYGADSTNY

-1804 TVNSM
+1804 IVNSM
-1809 GHVTEA
+1809 GHVTGA

-1828 IGSNVVQNATNAVK
+1828 IGSNAIQNATNAVK

-1886 TGVSRFI
+1886 TGSAKFV
-1893 NGIKG
+1893 NGLKG
-1898 DLTGNVIG
+1898 NLTGDVVG
-1906 NLTGNVTGSLKGN
+1906 NITGNVTGSLKGN
-1919 ADTSTVATKA
+1919 ADTATVATKA

-1935 YSSRPTSANI
+1935 YSGRPTTANLI
-1945 QVTGSGGLATFKATS
+1945 ATGSGGLTTFKATS
-1960 SMSEGKP
+1960 SMTEGKP

-1973 LHFYWDNTLGW
+1973 LHFYWDNTGGW

-1989 IANNNSP
+1989 ISNNSSP
-1996 ELQIRGMKAGSWADS
+1996 ELQIRSMDAGSWGS
-2011 PWKTILDSANYTSYT
+2011 WKTVLDSVNYTSYT

-2031 TGAAGTWN
+2031 TGASGTWG

-2092 NSDFGIILEDTA
+2092 NSDFGVILEDTT

-2120 LKSIRTQRNSPDWIL
+2120 LKSIRAQRNSPDWIL
-2135 NGYASGIVFGGADT
+2135 DNYAAGIVFGGADT
-2149 KGVISTKYNF
+2149 KGVISAKYNF
-2159 PSIKFAGGNGTKPV
+2159 PSIKFAGGNGDKPV

-2184 IYNLDNMPG
+2184 IYNLNNMPG

-2207 GNVLFD
+2207 GNILFD

-2262 QRIKTVDDSTA
+2262 QRIKTVDDPTA

-2301 IVANTFVGSLS
+2301 IIANTFVGSLS

-2317 ATTANSA
+2317 ATTATSA

-2365 ASTSKTTGALKV
+2365 VSTSKTTGALKV

-2386 MSANKVMVGGCTLEM
+2386 MSANKVMVGDGCTLEM

-2407 NFVFS
+2407 NFIFS

>member
-88 TISADA
+88 TISADT

-118 QGVSGTSAKSV
+118 QGVTGTSAKSV

-233 TDIEIGGR
+233 TDIEVGGR
-241 NLILNGKGD
+241 NLLLMSSLQPAIYYVDGSGTTTSETFKGCMVRKFTNMWSGVKISFDKLVTNRGVVRPGDVLTYSIYAKTDDSATINVLMFNRSVDNTAGQGTIRGDQDRITLNTEWKLCAVTFTVTEEMLSSDKGITFFGYEIATKLTSGKGV
-250 KKAGFFKYF
+250 YF
-259 NTVTDE
+259 
-265 YAEFTLKS
+265 S
-273 KKTYVN
+273 C
-279 INIEPGFLLGCR
+279 P
-291 EYTVG
+291 
-296 EKVTWSYDI
+296 
-305 MYTAW
+305 
-310 NFPTGTNRNEFWMGQ
+310 
-325 RYTTIQSGQTGTG
+325 
-338 VYRTVTRHTLPEVGV
+338 
-353 NGCKLNE
+353 
-360 WYHVEKTLTIP
+360 
-371 EPASSNVGEV
+371 
-381 ASIQFYNSS
+381 
-390 ADTEAGFTA
+390 
-399 RLKNVKLEKGNIAT
+399 KLEKGNIAT

-457 NSVNNYDNSTGKA
+457 NSVNNYDNSTGKT
-470 IRDRLTKTETSLSGV
+470 IRDRLTKTETSLSGI

-502 STVQSLTNRVSKA
+502 TTVQSLTTRVSKA
-515 EQDVNGFKQT
+515 EQDMSGFKQT
-525 VESTYT
+525 VESTYST
-531 KKTDFDNLEIGGRNL
+531 KSETE
-546 ARKGIL
+546 
-552 QRNRATSCVYD
+552 S
-563 DSSKT
+563 
-568 YTIVSPANKT
+568 
-578 SNYYDLTIPASSNI
+578 
-592 KIPYGKGA
+592 
-600 IISFEVYSPKAVD
+600 
-613 IWMDVNNTVESG
+613 VNNY
-625 TAWNGNDNDINRKNS
+625 A
-640 SSSIPQNTWTRY
+640 
-652 WNYCENNSSKN
+652 
-663 TNKVDIIIN
+663 
-672 NSFGITSFPEPV
+672 
-684 IWKIR
+684 
-689 NFKVELGNKPTDWTP
+689 
-704 APEDVDASIKFVSD
+704 
-718 YSKTSFEQ
+718 KTSFEQ
-726 LSNKFLWLVDGKSS
+726 LSDKFSWLVDGTSS
-740 STSLTLTDSFVSA
+740 STSLTLTDSLVSA
-753 ITKQFII
+753 ITNQFVI
-760 KSPDGSATIITG
+760 KSPDGTSTIIEG
-772 GKIQTKSITSDML
+772 GKIKTGAITTDML

-1633 FATSEHNHNITS
+1633 FATSGHNHNIIS
-1645 LTDYGIHIY
+1645 LTDYETHVY

-1671 SDGVANFRKIEI
+1671 SDGVASFRKIEI
-1683 ADLPSHTHNYVSQIK
+1683 ADLPSHTHNYASQIK
-1698 LADISYSTSNNIITI
+1698 LADVSYSVSNNIITI
-1713 TRDNLITA
+1713 TKDNLITA
-1721 IGTGE
+1721 IGTGA
-1726 TSESSPSAIG
+1726 TSEASPTAIG
-1736 LITKAEREK
+1736 LMTKAEREK

-1758 ANSVKGTAPIGV
+1758 ANSIKGTAPIGV
-1770 SIVKG
+1770 SVANG
-1775 VATINHGA
+1775 VATISHGA
-1783 SGVTSGIYGADSTNY
+1783 SGVTSGAYGADSTNY

-1804 TVNSM
+1804 IVNSM
-1809 GHVTEA
+1809 GHVTGA

-1828 IGSNVVQNATNAVK
+1828 IGSNAIQNATNAVK

-1886 TGVSRFI
+1886 TGSAKFV
-1893 NGIKG
+1893 NGLKG
-1898 DLTGNVIG
+1898 NLTGDVVG
-1906 NLTGNVTGSLKGN
+1906 NITGNVTGSLKGN
-1919 ADTSTVATKA
+1919 ADTATVATKA

-1935 YSSRPTSANI
+1935 YSGRPTTANLI
-1945 QVTGSGGLATFKATS
+1945 ATGSGGLTTFKATS
-1960 SMSEGKP
+1960 SMTEGKP

-1973 LHFYWDNTLGW
+1973 LHFYWDNTGGW

-1989 IANNNSP
+1989 ISNNSSP
-1996 ELQIRGMKAGSWADS
+1996 ELQIRSMDAGSWGS
-2011 PWKTILDSANYTSYT
+2011 WKTVLDSVNYTSYT

-2031 TGAAGTWN
+2031 TGASGTWD

-2092 NSDFGIILEDTA
+2092 NSDFGVILEDTA